1 MAKKKYIEESERKL
15 IESVN
20 NARIPTDW
28 DEFERQY
35 HEMERYGK
43 GEPRKVDKEKMEY
56 IEDGLVSRGIEG
68 NQLSSLLSTIV
79 EESGGNPFSVDDS
92 GKFRGLIQF
101 SKERYPEKDFNRDKK
116 AGWKKAVDNQLDAI
130 VDHLN
135 EYGGDYGFLD
145 GGDGSGYMTG
155 KEAKDAFWGR
165 DSDIENV
172 TRALT
177 YGFVR
182 PGDRSGTTE
191 NRTRVARLIN
201 EIIQPPVE
209 TPDILEF
216 DYDGKHYKAT
226 KPEEVT
232 PEMRRA
238 LMLSKLVGEKNS
250 VELQD
255 SLYTTFNE
263 AYGRAKNKGA
273 SVFMWNGK
281 KYSTKEEG
289 GEVKDM
295 EKFGKVLES
304 LYNEDVERVR
314 NGEKAQYFGALND
327 KPLENVYPEFDLIS
341 KPAQAAYKGA
351 DMIANSTSKIIPGR
365 SSGFLEKGLE
375 DATYWTGKVGDFMRA
390 LYLGATR
397 PIFNALPESVK
408 PLARQVFK
416 GLYNWRH
423 FTLPETV
430 QLSRELFGGEDEPES
445 FDAAFKA
452 AREQGL
458 DTFEWNGNEYSTEIK
473 EEGGEINAAECSL
486 PGVNPK
492 RPDGGSS
499 KRIPE
504 DDILALVLSS
514 NANFVNRLKQEGRRT
529 IPDWKVEGNIATHK
543 LSAEIGEDGR
553 VYVYPNV
560 QEIDGKLKDFT
571 DPKYGY
577 PDEGRWDAMDS
588 AIEHNDYVVFPDI
601 ESAVWFTEN
610 YKNKG
615 WFPEFLDGGLSR
627 LAPRDNT
634 SVGHPGK
641 SEDINR
647 NLGVH
652 KDPIDFTELAASFV
666 PVVGDVMDVQDFI
679 RAREEGDNIGMLLAS
694 LGFLPI
700 VGGIA
705 SAANKAR
712 RVARLTSHLQG
723 EDAVKMFKEYGRT
736 DIPENSELAK
746 QLKLYLPD
754 IRNRYGL
761 VGNDAISDDD
771 IIGSIYKH
779 VVELSGDS
787 KNLND
792 MGEPQIL
799 FRGDTKRYDELMDR
813 ITPED
818 LVEGTGTMDNS
829 LGNLFLDRIPEEGSR
844 EGIDR
849 YLNTVNADK
858 WGSIELSPS
867 ATGSGIV
874 SNKGNVYK
882 DSQRVKKLPSDVVFL
897 YKRGDGT
904 DIYRMPVKF
913 SNDGANDINGFIVR
927 TGNVRDATREI
938 AIDDNYALTSGAFN
952 LHAKRPTTDEEGFIV
967 DESTM
972 RAFDNIEDE
981 KAYVRRRMA
990 EHYSNLLKDA
1000 EANNQG
1006 LLRSGYFVDERGRR
1020 FNPFR
1025 GEHTDYNYY
1034 ALPNFNKQN
1043 AKHVLPYDLRVPTDW
1058 SDANI
1063 YRKEGGPSDLA
1074 PRDNTSVGR
1083 PGSAKVPPVIPSD
1096 AARNNPVVST
1106 IASFTP
1112 IIGEMLDIRDLYTS
1126 LKNND
1131 KTGVLLALTG
1141 LIPVIGG
1148 VAGNVIKKNNP
1159 FWRKKTFSPEELA
1172 KDEELISKFPDYAH
1186 PNSPMGASVLNHKER
1201 LANGAFRKFRNI
1213 PAARVGVDSETG
1225 NIIYDFNGLDF
1236 NFIDVSNS
1244 DELKK
1249 VAEFYGTTPE
1259 EFISG
1264 LDKAPFFNY
1273 LDHVFIDRKLLEDM
1287 ADTEELQFRFR
1298 DGVPSGSP
1306 QEEVL
1311 RSHEINHLVNRESK
1325 RESAEENGFSFDWLE
1340 NNEEIGPGY
1349 DEYFRVNDNTEI
1361 AARGS
1366 QIKDYFGL
1374 TSPEQKITPEM
1385 LEYAARHYIFDY
1397 GVNNDM
1403 DLFFRS
1409 IKDYDKAA
1417 KWINKYATAG
1427 LGAYWL
1433 FDRASLNDDNFLNG
1447 GPIKFARRLNGDS
1460 IFERNMIS
1468 PWKTLIDKPEKKFP
1482 KRNIKMPNGGSYNL
1496 APRDNT
1502 SVGRPGP
1509 ADVQPVKPSA
1519 AARENPVVPFV
1530 ASLLPGIGDVIDA
1543 HDFIQA
1549 AKDKNMVGMAL
1560 AAAGFIPLIG
1570 DAFQEAARFARGRR
1584 NSYIR
1589 YDAPPRRND
1598 IKESDEELLRKM
1610 PDYARPGY
1618 PAMEALNVHRRRL
1631 SDGAYEQRTG
1641 QSGSEAK
1648 RELEGFAETFPGIYD
1663 RIFDLDYINEDDM
1676 EAARR
1681 VIEIIDKQP
1690 KGSAGTMS
1698 DEGVVK
1704 RLDDIKQRLVRSSP
1718 AFAEGIKGNSGI
1730 ISLDNWSDFFM
1741 DEAYRSGI
1749 SHELDHAVYL
1759 NTPEETIKE
1768 LSGKVDGWFDPSK
1781 IENENIRN
1789 YVSKPMELL
1798 ARGTQI
1804 KDFYGLTDNA
1814 EKVTPEM
1821 LKFAARHYADNVMDN
1836 QMTEFFN
1843 GIKDWDKA
1851 AEWISK
1857 YSTATL
1863 PAIAVSKLLQDGKEK
1878 DEYPVNKRHGG
1889 PISEDGSVGGDYIL
1903 DDGGRSLYR
1912 RSEYI
1917 KNRLLSK
1924 YNLLPEESDNI
1935 ISDLIRKSSL
1945 DEKFYDPRHK
1955 SYGIGQWSGKDL
1967 KEFILTYKD
1976 GGLVD
1981 QIDFLAKKYWDDFGK
1996 DGKGDIESG
2005 VFDEHRWVVK
2015 RIGDEEF
2022 YTNSPL
2028 LKTLPSMSRE
2038 DVALSLLPPEL
2049 WPGILKRKE
2058 DVTGRSARR
2067 HFIRGGEVSE
2077 LQDYIYD
2084 RLTKEHG
2091 IAPIQAIGIV
2101 ANLTQESALDYE
2113 ALGDNG
2119 RSYGIQQWQGDRRKN
2134 LFEFA
2139 KKRGRDEPALDDQV
2153 DFLVEEYKDNGFLFP
2168 TRGENMYKTGKT
2180 DKDMFD
2186 YFQYSKLDFD
2196 NATNIYDSTRAWAQG
2211 FGRGNKNFLNMDRR
2225 FHIAKTLSSRYNVDA
2240 GGQGLYTD
2248 MGYKDEWGS
2257 PIPEVAVSAEKK
2269 VAQDDWMEKYGNKM
2283 LASILAGDGEGGDT
2297 HVTNNYYVNE
2307 EGLSEDEKRNAAE
2320 VRELQQKQQ
2329 AQELL
2334 ASIIDGIK
2342 LDIKGVTEVGKR

>member
-1 MAKKKYIEESERKL
+1 MAKKRYLEESERKL

-20 NARIPTDW
+20 NAYIPTDW
-28 DEFERQY
+28 DEFEKRY
-35 HEMERYGK
+35 HEMERYGDGK
-43 GEPRKVDKEKMEY
+43 PRKVDKEKMEY
-56 IEDGLVSRGIEG
+56 IEDGLVSRGIGG

-92 GKFRGLIQF
+92 RKFRGLIQF
-101 SKERYPEKDFNRDKK
+101 SKERYPEKDFSRDKK

-145 GGDGSGYMTG
+145 GGKGSGYMTG
-155 KEAKDAFWGR
+155 EEAKDAFWGR

-209 TPDILEF
+209 APDILEF

-238 LMLSKLVGEKNS
+238 LMLSKLVGEKNK

-255 SLYTTFNE
+255 PLYTTFDE
-263 AYGRAKNKGA
+263 AYGRAKGKGA
-273 SVFMWNGK
+273 RVFMWNGK
-281 KYSTKEEG
+281 KYSTKEDG

-304 LYNEDVERVR
+304 LYNKDVERVR
-314 NGEKAQYFGALND
+314 NGERAQYFGVLND
-327 KPLENVYPEFDLIS
+327 KPLKNVYPEFDLIS
-341 KPAQAAYKGA
+341 KPANMVYKGA
-351 DMIANSTSKIIPGR
+351 DMIANPISKVASSGA
-365 SSGFLEKGLE
+365 SGFLEKELAGPV
-375 DATYWTGKVGDFMRA
+375 YWTKKLGDFMKA

-397 PIFNALPESVK
+397 PIFNSLPESAK

-416 GLYNWRH
+416 HLYQWRH
-423 FTLPETV
+423 FTLPDTV
-430 QLSRELFGGEDEPES
+430 RLSRELFGGEDEPES

-458 DTFEWNGNEYSTEIK
+458 DTFEWNGNEYSTEMK
-473 EEGGEINAAECSL
+473 EEGGETNAAEFSL
-486 PGVNPK
+486 PEVNIYPNNRFGDIARSQGYETAVNWQKVREGVTKGLNDFANDP
-492 RPDGGSS
+492 RTQ
-499 KRIPE
+499 
-504 DDILALVLSS
+504 AVLSILPLPGGIEGVEAAS
-514 NANFVNRLKQEGRRT
+514 PLIRGAIGKAGNKLRSMVAGMVLKTANPTEKEITDALADRYFRDVFTNRTNRYFTPQEKATVVDVNIDGDKPVLVEKEAELPSFIKDENLVDTTDGVYSYKNPDAKNGIVKNGKNIKVSQVYSSIDGRGDVWLNVDGEEYKIGKMNFEKGDSFLTHVDNNATGRNFPNKAHFDENGIFVPGESKEMNESYIWWERNRPFYNSPSPRMIKVKEDGMDLINARGATGFGSDQSVLSGNVDLKSKDYKILERDPVTGWFDEVKLRREGGEVSYTPSPERIDEILGLILNSGADFVKRLRQSGRAT
-529 IPDWKVEGNIATHK
+529 IPDWEVKGNVATHK
-543 LSAEIGEDGR
+543 LGAEMDAEGNWYVFPSVQNLEDG
-553 VYVYPNV
+553 
-560 QEIDGKLKDFT
+560 LHDFT
-571 DPKYGY
+571 DPRYNH
-577 PDEGRWDAMDS
+577 EEWEAMDS
-588 AIEHNDYVVFPDI
+588 A
-601 ESAVWFTEN
+601 
-610 YKNKG
+610 
-615 WFPEFLDGGLSR
+615 L
-627 LAPRDNT
+627 
-634 SVGHPGK
+634 
-641 SEDINR
+641 
-647 NLGVH
+647 
-652 KDPIDFTELAASFV
+652 
-666 PVVGDVMDVQDFI
+666 
-679 RAREEGDNIGMLLAS
+679 
-694 LGFLPI
+694 
-700 VGGIA
+700 
-705 SAANKAR
+705 
-712 RVARLTSHLQG
+712 
-723 EDAVKMFKEYGRT
+723 
-736 DIPENSELAK
+736 
-746 QLKLYLPD
+746 
-754 IRNRYGL
+754 
-761 VGNDAISDDD
+761 
-771 IIGSIYKH
+771 
-779 VVELSGDS
+779 
-787 KNLND
+787 
-792 MGEPQIL
+792 
-799 FRGDTKRYDELMDR
+799 
-813 ITPED
+813 
-818 LVEGTGTMDNS
+818 
-829 LGNLFLDRIPEEGSR
+829 
-844 EGIDR
+844 
-849 YLNTVNADK
+849 
-858 WGSIELSPS
+858 
-867 ATGSGIV
+867 
-874 SNKGNVYK
+874 
-882 DSQRVKKLPSDVVFL
+882 
-897 YKRGDGT
+897 KRGDYVKFDNKDDAIWFTQHYKDHDVFPVFPAFEEGGVVDSVKDFLKKAGRVANAIFHPKDAAYAIMRASNGRNTMAAKDVISALINDNGNWQGGVLDSKSSFDYPRMYIYGDADDAEELSEKEKGYGVDYTEYLKSIGRDPSTIKQYRGNFGT
-904 DIYRMPVKF
+904 DVVLPKSYKTILDDIVNTDKNITIGY
-913 SNDGANDINGFIVR
+913 SGGSDGDSDNVAHHLGRINKDDSGNYFMAYSDLWDFNPGDYTDMWGEDGTKVLTYLQSWLLDKVGLPFIVR
-927 TGNVRDATREI
+927 
-938 AIDDNYALTSGAFN
+938 S
-952 LHAKRPTTDEEGFIV
+952 
-967 DESTM
+967 
-972 RAFDNIEDE
+972 
-981 KAYVRRRMA
+981 
-990 EHYSNLLKDA
+990 
-1000 EANNQG
+1000 
-1006 LLRSGYFVDERGRR
+1006 
-1020 FNPFR
+1020 
-1025 GEHTDYNYY
+1025 
-1034 ALPNFNKQN
+1034 
-1043 AKHVLPYDLRVPTDW
+1043 
-1058 SDANI
+1058 
-1063 YRKEGGPSDLA
+1063 
-1074 PRDNTSVGR
+1074 
-1083 PGSAKVPPVIPSD
+1083 
-1096 AARNNPVVST
+1096 
-1106 IASFTP
+1106 
-1112 IIGEMLDIRDLYTS
+1112 
-1126 LKNND
+1126 
-1131 KTGVLLALTG
+1131 
-1141 LIPVIGG
+1141 
-1148 VAGNVIKKNNP
+1148 
-1159 FWRKKTFSPEELA
+1159 
-1172 KDEELISKFPDYAH
+1172 
-1186 PNSPMGASVLNHKER
+1186 
-1201 LANGAFRKFRNI
+1201 
-1213 PAARVGVDSETG
+1213 
-1225 NIIYDFNGLDF
+1225 
-1236 NFIDVSNS
+1236 
-1244 DELKK
+1244 
-1249 VAEFYGTTPE
+1249 
-1259 EFISG
+1259 
-1264 LDKAPFFNY
+1264 
-1273 LDHVFIDRKLLEDM
+1273 
-1287 ADTEELQFRFR
+1287 
-1298 DGVPSGSP
+1298 
-1306 QEEVL
+1306 
-1311 RSHEINHLVNRESK
+1311 
-1325 RESAEENGFSFDWLE
+1325 
-1340 NNEEIGPGY
+1340 
-1349 DEYFRVNDNTEI
+1349 
-1361 AARGS
+1361 
-1366 QIKDYFGL
+1366 
-1374 TSPEQKITPEM
+1374 
-1385 LEYAARHYIFDY
+1385 
-1397 GVNNDM
+1397 
-1403 DLFFRS
+1403 
-1409 IKDYDKAA
+1409 
-1417 KWINKYATAG
+1417 
-1427 LGAYWL
+1427 
-1433 FDRASLNDDNFLNG
+1433 
-1447 GPIKFARRLNGDS
+1447 
-1460 IFERNMIS
+1460 
-1468 PWKTLIDKPEKKFP
+1468 
-1482 KRNIKMPNGGSYNL
+1482 KRNIKFVPDDDYKNMQQRYFRGEDVENAPYSIITYNALSNISKDGGGGKNASYPSLDEVMKVVNPGMQEGGEVRIVQ
-1496 APRDNT
+1496 AQPQPAARDAT

-1509 ADVQPVKPSA
+1509 ADVQPVKPST

-1549 AKDKNMVGMAL
+1549 AKDRNMVGMAL
-1560 AAAGFIPLIG
+1560 AAAGFIPLVG

-1589 YDAPPRRND
+1589 YDAPSRRDD
-1598 IKESDEELLRKM
+1598 IKESDEELLKKM

-1641 QSGSEAK
+1641 QNGAEAK

-1704 RLDDIKQRLVRSSP
+1704 RLNDIKQRLVRSSP
-1718 AFAEGIKGNSGI
+1718 AFAEGIKGNAGI

-1768 LSGKVDGWFDPSK
+1768 LSGKVDGWFDSSR
-1781 IENENIRN
+1781 IEDKGVRDYI
-1789 YVSKPMELL
+1789 SKPMELL

-1878 DEYPVNKRHGG
+1878 DEYPANKRHGG
-1889 PISEDGSVGGDYIL
+1889 PMSEDGSIGGDYIL

-1924 YNLLPEESDNI
+1924 YNLLPEESDSI
-1935 ISDLIRKSSL
+1935 ISDLIGKSSL

-1955 SYGIGQWSGKDL
+1955 FYGIGQWSGKDL

-1981 QIDFLAKKYWDDFGK
+1981 QIDFLAKKYWDGFGK

-2005 VFDEHRWVVK
+2005 VFDEHSWVVK
-2015 RIGDEEF
+2015 RIGNEEF

-2058 DVTGRSARR
+2058 DVTGKSARR

-2101 ANLTQESALDYE
+2101 ANLTQESALNYD

-2139 KKRGRDEPALDDQV
+2139 KKRGRDKPALDDQV
-2153 DFLVEEYKDNGFLFP
+2153 DFLVEEYKGNGFLFP

-2196 NATNIYDSTRAWAQG
+2196 NAANIYDSTRAWAQG

-2225 FHIAKTLSSRYNVDA
+2225 FHIAKTLSSRYNIDA
-2240 GGQGLYTD
+2240 GGQSFYTD

-2342 LDIKGVTEVGKR
+2342 LDIKGVTEVRKQ

>member
-1 MAKKKYIEESERKL
+1 MAKKRYLEESERKL

-20 NARIPTDW
+20 NAYIPTDW
-28 DEFERQY
+28 DEFEKRY
-35 HEMERYGK
+35 HEMERYGDGK
-43 GEPRKVDKEKMEY
+43 PRKVDKEKMEY
-56 IEDGLVSRGIEG
+56 IEDGLVSRGVGG

-101 SKERYPEKDFNRDKK
+101 SKERYPEKDFSRDKK

-155 KEAKDAFWGR
+155 EEAKDAFWGR

-201 EIIQPPVE
+201 EIIRPPVE
-209 TPDILEF
+209 APDILEF

-238 LMLSKLVGEKNS
+238 LMLSKLVGKKNK

-255 SLYTTFNE
+255 PLYTTFDE
-263 AYGRAKNKGA
+263 AYGRAKNKGTRL
-273 SVFMWNGK
+273 FMWNGK

-295 EKFGKVLES
+295 EKFGKMLES
-304 LYNEDVERVR
+304 LYNEDVERIR
-314 NGEKAQYFGALND
+314 NGERAQYFGVLND
-327 KPLENVYPEFDLIS
+327 KPLKNVYPEFDLIS
-341 KPAQAAYKGA
+341 KPANMVYKGA
-351 DMIANSTSKIIPGR
+351 DMIANPISKVASSGA
-365 SSGFLEKGLE
+365 SGFLEKELAGPV
-375 DATYWTGKVGDFMRA
+375 YWTKKLGDFMKA

-397 PIFNALPESVK
+397 PIFNSLPESAK

-416 GLYNWRH
+416 HLYQWRH
-423 FTLPETV
+423 FTLPDTV
-430 QLSRELFGGEDEPES
+430 RLSRELFGGEDEPES

-458 DTFEWNGNEYSTEIK
+458 DTFEWNGNEYSTEMK
-473 EEGGEINAAECSL
+473 EEGGETNAAEFSL
-486 PGVNPK
+486 PEVNIYPNNRFGDIARSQGLKTARQWMEVRNATTNGINDFVNDPRTQFVLGMLPLPMGVEGVEEISNLIKKAKDFRQISKDLRITPWMEQQLIDDAIEKANWRILEDEGALGQGRLITQQDRPSVELTLKPK
-492 RPDGGSS
+492 SQKNSGEYASGRKFINNKLWWSHRRPFYWGATRDGS
-499 KRIPE
+499 KRILYSIDGNNVDLVRAKDLDPE
-504 DDILALVLSS
+504 
-514 NANFVNRLKQEGRRT
+514 
-529 IPDWKVEGNIATHK
+529 
-543 LSAEIGEDGR
+543 
-553 VYVYPNV
+553 YPNSWV
-560 QEIDGKLKDFT
+560 YLTDEVILT
-571 DPKYGY
+571 DPKLNTKFFVPTEGGY
-577 PDEGRWDAMDS
+577 FIPSSHYRFTQWKDDMVDMMNTVKPEEWAEFRDGGWTKEDE
-588 AIEHNDYVVFPDI
+588 NDFQKWYAKI
-601 ESAVWFTEN
+601 AE
-610 YKNKG
+610 YKNLNPDPDDENQYYDYRTY
-615 WFPEFLDGGLSR
+615 WLENPDAARRMLEDDPEAHFTDRYKYPGHPTFSDESMYADEEHPGGHWETVDGVGYYVPSEYTKSYIDRTIEYLAGQNEGVYIDGEYKLIPKMPDGGLSR

-634 SVGHPGK
+634 SVGHPG
-641 SEDINR
+641 
-647 NLGVH
+647 
-652 KDPIDFTELAASFV
+652 
-666 PVVGDVMDVQDFI
+666 
-679 RAREEGDNIGMLLAS
+679 
-694 LGFLPI
+694 
-700 VGGIA
+700 
-705 SAANKAR
+705 
-712 RVARLTSHLQG
+712 
-723 EDAVKMFKEYGRT
+723 
-736 DIPENSELAK
+736 
-746 QLKLYLPD
+746 
-754 IRNRYGL
+754 
-761 VGNDAISDDD
+761 
-771 IIGSIYKH
+771 
-779 VVELSGDS
+779 
-787 KNLND
+787 
-792 MGEPQIL
+792 
-799 FRGDTKRYDELMDR
+799 
-813 ITPED
+813 
-818 LVEGTGTMDNS
+818 
-829 LGNLFLDRIPEEGSR
+829 
-844 EGIDR
+844 
-849 YLNTVNADK
+849 
-858 WGSIELSPS
+858 
-867 ATGSGIV
+867 
-874 SNKGNVYK
+874 
-882 DSQRVKKLPSDVVFL
+882 
-897 YKRGDGT
+897 
-904 DIYRMPVKF
+904 
-913 SNDGANDINGFIVR
+913 
-927 TGNVRDATREI
+927 
-938 AIDDNYALTSGAFN
+938 
-952 LHAKRPTTDEEGFIV
+952 
-967 DESTM
+967 
-972 RAFDNIEDE
+972 
-981 KAYVRRRMA
+981 
-990 EHYSNLLKDA
+990 
-1000 EANNQG
+1000 
-1006 LLRSGYFVDERGRR
+1006 
-1020 FNPFR
+1020 
-1025 GEHTDYNYY
+1025 
-1034 ALPNFNKQN
+1034 
-1043 AKHVLPYDLRVPTDW
+1043 
-1058 SDANI
+1058 
-1063 YRKEGGPSDLA
+1063 
-1074 PRDNTSVGR
+1074 
-1083 PGSAKVPPVIPSD
+1083 SAKVPPVMPRD
-1096 AARNNPVVST
+1096 VARDNPVIST

-1159 FWRKKTFSPEELA
+1159 FWRKKIFSPEELA

-1186 PNSPMGASVLNHKER
+1186 PNSPMGASVLNHEER

-1264 LDKAPFFNY
+1264 LNKAPFFNY

-1287 ADTEELQFRFR
+1287 ADTEELQFHFR
-1298 DGVPSGSP
+1298 DGVSPGSP

-1311 RSHEINHLVNRESK
+1311 RSHEINHLVNSESK

-1349 DEYFRVNDNTEI
+1349 DEYFRVNNNTEI

-1433 FDRASLNDDNFLNG
+1433 FDRTSSSDDDFLNG

-1482 KRNIKMPNGGSYNL
+1482 KRNIKMPDGGSYNL

-1502 SVGRPGP
+1502 SVGLPGP

-1530 ASLLPGIGDVIDA
+1530 ASLMPGIGDVMDA
-1543 HDFIQA
+1543 HDFIEA
-1549 AKDKNMVGMAL
+1549 ARNKNMVGMAL
-1560 AAAGFIPLIG
+1560 AAAGFIPLVG
-1570 DAFQEAARFARGRR
+1570 DAFQEAVRFARGRR

-1598 IKESDEELLRKM
+1598 ITESDEELLEKM

-1618 PAMEALNVHRRRL
+1618 PAIEALNVHRRRL

-1641 QSGSEAK
+1641 VTGEEAK

-1663 RIFDLDYINEDDM
+1663 RIFDLDYINENDIDV
-1676 EAARR
+1676 ARR
-1681 VIEIIDKQP
+1681 VIELIDKRP
-1690 KGSAGTMS
+1690 KGSANTMS
-1698 DEGVVK
+1698 EEGVVK
-1704 RLDDIKQRLVRSSP
+1704 RLNEIKQSIVRSSP
-1718 AFAEGIKGNSGI
+1718 AFTEGTKGNSGI
-1730 ISLDNWSDFFM
+1730 ITLDNWSDFFM

-1768 LSGKVDGWFDPSK
+1768 LSGKVGDWFDSSR
-1781 IENENIRN
+1781 IENKNIRD
-1789 YVSKPMELL
+1789 YVSKPIELL

-1889 PISEDGSVGGDYIL
+1889 PISEDGSTGDDYIL

-1924 YNLLPEESDNI
+1924 YNLLPEESDSI
-1935 ISDLIRKSSL
+1935 ISDLIGKSSL

-1967 KEFILTYKD
+1967 KEFVLTYKD

-1981 QIDFLAKKYWDDFGK
+1981 QIDFLAKKYWDGFGK
-1996 DGKGDIESG
+1996 DGKGDIEPG
-2005 VFDEHRWVVK
+2005 VFNEHSWVVK
-2015 RIGDEEF
+2015 RIGNEEF

-2058 DVTGRSARR
+2058 DVTGKSARR

-2101 ANLTQESALDYE
+2101 ANLTQESALNYD

-2139 KKRGRDEPALDDQV
+2139 KKRGRDKPALDDQV
-2153 DFLVEEYKDNGFLFP
+2153 DFLVEEYKGDGFLFP

-2196 NATNIYDSTRAWAQG
+2196 NAANIYDSTRAWAQG

-2225 FHIAKTLSSRYNVDA
+2225 FHIAKTLSSRYNIDA
-2240 GGQGLYTD
+2240 GGQSFYTD

-2269 VAQDDWMEKYGNKM
+2269 AAQDDWMEKYGNKM

-2320 VRELQQKQQ
+2320 VQELQQKQQ

-2334 ASIIDGIK
+2334 ASIIDEIK

>member
-1 MAKKKYIEESERKL
+1 MAKKKYLEESERKL

-20 NARIPTDW
+20 NAYIPTDW
-28 DEFERQY
+28 DEFEKRY
-35 HEMERYGK
+35 HEMERYGDGK
-43 GEPRKVDKEKMEY
+43 PRKVDKEKMEY
-56 IEDGLVSRGIEG
+56 IEDGLVSRGIGG

-101 SKERYPEKDFNRDKK
+101 SKERYPEKDFSRDKK
-116 AGWKKAVDNQLDAI
+116 VGWKKAVDNQLDAI

-155 KEAKDAFWGR
+155 EEAKDAFWGR

-273 SVFMWNGK
+273 GVFMWNGK
-281 KYSTKEEG
+281 KYSTKEDG
-289 GEVKDM
+289 GEVK
-295 EKFGKVLES
+295 EKESSSFLDVLKKSFRARTATANLVKDIFFGSEDGKPTELNRS
-304 LYNEDVERVR
+304 LFSGVDPR
-314 NGEKAQYFGALND
+314 GEV
-327 KPLENVYPEFDLIS
+327 P
-341 KPAQAAYKGA
+341 
-351 DMIANSTSKIIPGR
+351 
-365 SSGFLEKGLE
+365 
-375 DATYWTGKVGDFMRA
+375 
-390 LYLGATR
+390 
-397 PIFNALPESVK
+397 
-408 PLARQVFK
+408 
-416 GLYNWRH
+416 NW
-423 FTLPETV
+423 
-430 QLSRELFGGEDEPES
+430 
-445 FDAAFKA
+445 
-452 AREQGL
+452 
-458 DTFEWNGNEYSTEIK
+458 
-473 EEGGEINAAECSL
+473 SL
-486 PGVNPK
+486 PGIV
-492 RPDGGSS
+492 RAIDYAW
-499 KRIPE
+499 
-504 DDILALVLSS
+504 DTLA
-514 NANFVNRLKQEGRRT
+514 AY
-529 IPDWKVEGNIATHK
+529 IEGNYKDGLSEEYKDLPIADRVAINAWAKYNHLPYDKK
-543 LSAEIGEDGR
+543 LIIDNGDGTFRLPKEITGKIRTDKKQIERIYNTNKSLLEKAEKKYSNQIEQAKKNNELEKIPYISEQILSD
-553 VYVYPNV
+553 P
-560 QEIDGKLKDFT
+560 EIELFKGALEMDKQNLA
-571 DPKYGY
+571 
-577 PDEGRWDAMDS
+577 AMDS
-588 AIEHNDYVVFPDI
+588 LDKNGKAVFNEFNYSGRNLRNEEDLPLLNVMGNHTIERDQNGNYRYKDIYDFWPWFDWMTRGNIFKIEGKVPHRKDGGRGASWTKENEEDFQKWYAKVAEHKGLNPDPDDENQYYDYRTYWLENPEAARKMLEDDPEAHFTDRYKYPGHPTFSD
-601 ESAVWFTEN
+601 ESMYVDEEHPGGHWETVDGVGYYVPSEYTKSYIDRTIQYLAGQNEGVYVDGE
-610 YKNKG
+610 YKLIPKMPN
-615 WFPEFLDGGLSR
+615 GGLSR

-634 SVGHPGK
+634 SVGHPG
-641 SEDINR
+641 
-647 NLGVH
+647 
-652 KDPIDFTELAASFV
+652 
-666 PVVGDVMDVQDFI
+666 
-679 RAREEGDNIGMLLAS
+679 
-694 LGFLPI
+694 
-700 VGGIA
+700 
-705 SAANKAR
+705 
-712 RVARLTSHLQG
+712 
-723 EDAVKMFKEYGRT
+723 
-736 DIPENSELAK
+736 
-746 QLKLYLPD
+746 
-754 IRNRYGL
+754 
-761 VGNDAISDDD
+761 
-771 IIGSIYKH
+771 
-779 VVELSGDS
+779 
-787 KNLND
+787 
-792 MGEPQIL
+792 
-799 FRGDTKRYDELMDR
+799 
-813 ITPED
+813 
-818 LVEGTGTMDNS
+818 
-829 LGNLFLDRIPEEGSR
+829 
-844 EGIDR
+844 
-849 YLNTVNADK
+849 
-858 WGSIELSPS
+858 
-867 ATGSGIV
+867 
-874 SNKGNVYK
+874 
-882 DSQRVKKLPSDVVFL
+882 
-897 YKRGDGT
+897 
-904 DIYRMPVKF
+904 
-913 SNDGANDINGFIVR
+913 
-927 TGNVRDATREI
+927 
-938 AIDDNYALTSGAFN
+938 
-952 LHAKRPTTDEEGFIV
+952 
-967 DESTM
+967 
-972 RAFDNIEDE
+972 
-981 KAYVRRRMA
+981 
-990 EHYSNLLKDA
+990 
-1000 EANNQG
+1000 
-1006 LLRSGYFVDERGRR
+1006 
-1020 FNPFR
+1020 
-1025 GEHTDYNYY
+1025 
-1034 ALPNFNKQN
+1034 
-1043 AKHVLPYDLRVPTDW
+1043 
-1058 SDANI
+1058 
-1063 YRKEGGPSDLA
+1063 
-1074 PRDNTSVGR
+1074 
-1083 PGSAKVPPVIPSD
+1083 SAKVPPVMPSD
-1096 AARNNPVVST
+1096 VARNNPVIST

-1131 KTGVLLALTG
+1131 KTGILLALTG
-1141 LIPVIGG
+1141 LVPIIGG
-1148 VAGNVIKKNNP
+1148 VAGNVIKRNNP
-1159 FWRKKTFSPEELA
+1159 FWKERIFSPEEI
-1172 KDEELISKFPDYAH
+1172 KRDEELVSKFPDYAR
-1186 PNSPMGASVLNHKER
+1186 PNSPMGAAVLNHEER
-1201 LANGAFRKFRNI
+1201 LANNAFRKFQNI
-1213 PAARVGVDSETG
+1213 PASRIGVDPETG
-1225 NIIYDFNGLDF
+1225 NVVYDFNGLDF
-1236 NFIDVSNS
+1236 RFVDISNA

-1249 VAEFYGTTPE
+1249 ISDYTGLTSE
-1259 EFISG
+1259 E
-1264 LDKAPFFNY
+1264 
-1273 LDHVFIDRKLLEDM
+1273 LLEYIGNNPFTSFGDHILINRKYIDE
-1287 ADTEELQFRFR
+1287 AAKKGETDFIFR
-1298 DGVPSGSP
+1298 DGIPHNSP
-1306 QEEVL
+1306 QEEVV
-1311 RSHEINHLVNRESK
+1311 RSHEIDHLVGHGVQ
-1325 RESAEENGFSFDWLE
+1325 RESAENSGFSFDWMDDYPELGKE
-1340 NNEEIGPGY
+1340 YSG
-1349 DEYFRVNDNTEI
+1349 YFRFNDNTEV

-1366 QIKDYFGL
+1366 QLKDYFGL
-1374 TSPEQKITPEM
+1374 TNSEQEITPEM
-1385 LEYAARHYIFDY
+1385 LEYAYRHYLDDY
-1397 GVNNDM
+1397 GINNDM
-1403 DLFFRS
+1403 DLFFKS
-1409 IKDYDKAA
+1409 ITDFKKASD
-1417 KWINKYATAG
+1417 WINKYSTAG

-1433 FDRASLNDDNFLNG
+1433 FDRAESVKDENLQNG
-1447 GPIKFARRLNGDS
+1447 GLIKFSKKIDGSS
-1460 IFERNMIS
+1460 IFERNMVS
-1468 PWKTLIDKPEKKFP
+1468 PWRKITRDMVPMASP
-1482 KRNIKMPNGGSYNL
+1482 SWTNKRKRRFDRKDGGDVSNIT
-1496 APRDNT
+1496 PRDNT

-1560 AAAGFIPLIG
+1560 AAAGFIPLVG

-1584 NSYIR
+1584 NSYVR

-1598 IKESDEELLRKM
+1598 IKESDEELLKKM

-1663 RIFDLDYINEDDM
+1663 RIFNLDYINEDDID
-1676 EAARR
+1676 AARR
-1681 VIEIIDKQP
+1681 VIEIIDKQS

-1698 DEGVVK
+1698 DEGVLK
-1704 RLDDIKQRLVRSSP
+1704 RLNDIKQRLVRSSP
-1718 AFAEGIKGNSGI
+1718 AFAEGTRGNAGI

-1768 LSGKVDGWFDPSK
+1768 LSGKVGDWFDSSR
-1781 IENENIRN
+1781 IENKNIRD
-1789 YVSKPMELL
+1789 YVSKPIELL

-1878 DEYPVNKRHGG
+1878 DEYPVNRRHGG
-1889 PISEDGSVGGDYIL
+1889 PMSEDGSVGGDYIL

-1924 YNLLPEESDNI
+1924 YNLLPEESDGI
-1935 ISDLIRKSSL
+1935 ISDLIGKSSL
-1945 DEKFYDPRHK
+1945 DEKFYDPKHK

-1967 KEFILTYKD
+1967 KEFVLTYKD
-1976 GGLVD
+1976 GGLAD
-1981 QIDFLAKKYWDDFGK
+1981 QIDFLAKKYWDGFGK

-2005 VFDEHRWVVK
+2005 VFNDHRWVVK
-2015 RIGDEEF
+2015 RIGNEEF

-2058 DVTGRSARR
+2058 DVTGKSARR
-2067 HFIRGGEVSE
+2067 HFIEGGEVNE

-2101 ANLTQESALDYE
+2101 ANLTQESALNYD

-2119 RSYGIQQWQGDRRKN
+2119 RSYGIQQWQGDRRKK

-2139 KKRGRDEPALDDQV
+2139 KKRGRDKPALDDQV
-2153 DFLVEEYKDNGFLFP
+2153 DFLVEEYRGDGFLFP

-2196 NATNIYDSTRAWAQG
+2196 NASNIYDSTRAWAQG

-2225 FHIAKTLSSRYNVDA
+2225 FNIAKTLSSRYNIDA
-2240 GGQGLYTD
+2240 GGQSFYTD

-2257 PIPEVAVSAEKK
+2257 PVPEVAVSAEKK
-2269 VAQDDWMEKYGNKM
+2269 AAQDDWMEKYGNKM

-2307 EGLSEDEKRNAAE
+2307 EGLSEDEKQNAAE
-2320 VRELQQKQQ
+2320 VRELQQKEQ

-2342 LDIKGVTEVGKR
+2342 LDIKGVTEVRKR

>member
-1 MAKKKYIEESERKL
+1 MRVCAQSVGSISYSLIMAKKRYLEESERKL

-20 NARIPTDW
+20 NAYIPTDW
-28 DEFERQY
+28 DEFEKRY
-35 HEMERYGK
+35 HEMERYGDGK
-43 GEPRKVDKEKMEY
+43 PRKVDKEKMEY
-56 IEDGLVSRGIEG
+56 IEDGLVSRGVGG

-101 SKERYPEKDFNRDKK
+101 SKERYPEKDFSRDKK

-155 KEAKDAFWGR
+155 EEAKDAFWGR

-238 LMLSKLVGEKNS
+238 LMLSKLVGEKNK

-255 SLYTTFNE
+255 PLYTTFDE
-263 AYGRAKNKGA
+263 AYGRAKGKGA
-273 SVFMWNGK
+273 SVFMWKGK
-281 KYSTKEEG
+281 KYSTKEDG
-289 GEVKDM
+289 GEVREKESSSFLDVLKKSFRARTATANLVKDIF
-295 EKFGKVLES
+295 FGSEDGKPTELNRS
-304 LYNEDVERVR
+304 LFSGVDPR
-314 NGEKAQYFGALND
+314 GEV
-327 KPLENVYPEFDLIS
+327 P
-341 KPAQAAYKGA
+341 
-351 DMIANSTSKIIPGR
+351 
-365 SSGFLEKGLE
+365 
-375 DATYWTGKVGDFMRA
+375 
-390 LYLGATR
+390 
-397 PIFNALPESVK
+397 
-408 PLARQVFK
+408 
-416 GLYNWRH
+416 NW
-423 FTLPETV
+423 
-430 QLSRELFGGEDEPES
+430 
-445 FDAAFKA
+445 
-452 AREQGL
+452 
-458 DTFEWNGNEYSTEIK
+458 
-473 EEGGEINAAECSL
+473 SL
-486 PGVNPK
+486 PGIARAIDYAWDTLAAYIEGNYKDGLSEEYKDLPIADRVAINAWAKYNHLPYDKKLIIDNGDGTFRLPKEITGKIRTDKKQIERIYNTNKSLLEKAEKKYSNQIEQAKKNNELEKIPYISEQILSDPEIELFKGALEMDKQNLAAMDSLNKNGKAVFNEFNYSGRNLRNEEDLPLLNVMGNHTIERDQNGNYRYKDIYDFWPWFDWMTRGNIFKIEGKIPHRKDGGRGALWTKEDEEDFQKWYAKVAEHKGLNPDPDDENQYYDYRTYWLENPEAAQK
-492 RPDGGSS
+492 MLEDDPEAHFTDRYKYPGHPTFSDESMYADEEHPGGHWETVDGIGYYVPSEYTKSYIDRTIEYLAGQNEGVYIDGEYKLIPKMPDGG
-499 KRIPE
+499 
-504 DDILALVLSS
+504 A
-514 NANFVNRLKQEGRRT
+514 
-529 IPDWKVEGNIATHK
+529 
-543 LSAEIGEDGR
+543 
-553 VYVYPNV
+553 
-560 QEIDGKLKDFT
+560 
-571 DPKYGY
+571 
-577 PDEGRWDAMDS
+577 
-588 AIEHNDYVVFPDI
+588 
-601 ESAVWFTEN
+601 
-610 YKNKG
+610 
-615 WFPEFLDGGLSR
+615 SR
-627 LAPRDNT
+627 
-634 SVGHPGK
+634 
-641 SEDINR
+641 
-647 NLGVH
+647 
-652 KDPIDFTELAASFV
+652 
-666 PVVGDVMDVQDFI
+666 
-679 RAREEGDNIGMLLAS
+679 
-694 LGFLPI
+694 
-700 VGGIA
+700 
-705 SAANKAR
+705 
-712 RVARLTSHLQG
+712 
-723 EDAVKMFKEYGRT
+723 
-736 DIPENSELAK
+736 
-746 QLKLYLPD
+746 
-754 IRNRYGL
+754 
-761 VGNDAISDDD
+761 
-771 IIGSIYKH
+771 
-779 VVELSGDS
+779 
-787 KNLND
+787 
-792 MGEPQIL
+792 
-799 FRGDTKRYDELMDR
+799 
-813 ITPED
+813 
-818 LVEGTGTMDNS
+818 
-829 LGNLFLDRIPEEGSR
+829 
-844 EGIDR
+844 
-849 YLNTVNADK
+849 
-858 WGSIELSPS
+858 
-867 ATGSGIV
+867 
-874 SNKGNVYK
+874 
-882 DSQRVKKLPSDVVFL
+882 
-897 YKRGDGT
+897 
-904 DIYRMPVKF
+904 
-913 SNDGANDINGFIVR
+913 
-927 TGNVRDATREI
+927 
-938 AIDDNYALTSGAFN
+938 
-952 LHAKRPTTDEEGFIV
+952 
-967 DESTM
+967 
-972 RAFDNIEDE
+972 
-981 KAYVRRRMA
+981 
-990 EHYSNLLKDA
+990 
-1000 EANNQG
+1000 
-1006 LLRSGYFVDERGRR
+1006 
-1020 FNPFR
+1020 
-1025 GEHTDYNYY
+1025 
-1034 ALPNFNKQN
+1034 
-1043 AKHVLPYDLRVPTDW
+1043 
-1058 SDANI
+1058 
-1063 YRKEGGPSDLA
+1063 LA

-1083 PGSAKVPPVIPSD
+1083 PGSA
-1096 AARNNPVVST
+1096 
-1106 IASFTP
+1106 
-1112 IIGEMLDIRDLYTS
+1112 
-1126 LKNND
+1126 
-1131 KTGVLLALTG
+1131 
-1141 LIPVIGG
+1141 
-1148 VAGNVIKKNNP
+1148 
-1159 FWRKKTFSPEELA
+1159 
-1172 KDEELISKFPDYAH
+1172 
-1186 PNSPMGASVLNHKER
+1186 
-1201 LANGAFRKFRNI
+1201 
-1213 PAARVGVDSETG
+1213 
-1225 NIIYDFNGLDF
+1225 
-1236 NFIDVSNS
+1236 DV
-1244 DELKK
+1244 
-1249 VAEFYGTTPE
+1249 
-1259 EFISG
+1259 
-1264 LDKAPFFNY
+1264 
-1273 LDHVFIDRKLLEDM
+1273 
-1287 ADTEELQFRFR
+1287 
-1298 DGVPSGSP
+1298 
-1306 QEEVL
+1306 
-1311 RSHEINHLVNRESK
+1311 RS
-1325 RESAEENGFSFDWLE
+1325 
-1340 NNEEIGPGY
+1340 
-1349 DEYFRVNDNTEI
+1349 
-1361 AARGS
+1361 
-1366 QIKDYFGL
+1366 
-1374 TSPEQKITPEM
+1374 
-1385 LEYAARHYIFDY
+1385 
-1397 GVNNDM
+1397 
-1403 DLFFRS
+1403 
-1409 IKDYDKAA
+1409 
-1417 KWINKYATAG
+1417 
-1427 LGAYWL
+1427 
-1433 FDRASLNDDNFLNG
+1433 
-1447 GPIKFARRLNGDS
+1447 
-1460 IFERNMIS
+1460 
-1468 PWKTLIDKPEKKFP
+1468 
-1482 KRNIKMPNGGSYNL
+1482 
-1496 APRDNT
+1496 
-1502 SVGRPGP
+1502 
-1509 ADVQPVKPSA
+1509 VKPSA

-1584 NSYIR
+1584 NSYVR

-1641 QSGSEAK
+1641 QGGSEAK

-1663 RIFDLDYINEDDM
+1663 RIFNLDYINEDDID
-1676 EAARR
+1676 AARR

-1704 RLDDIKQRLVRSSP
+1704 RLNDIKQRLVRSSP
-1718 AFAEGIKGNSGI
+1718 AFADGTKGNAGI

-1768 LSGKVDGWFDPSK
+1768 LSGKVGDWFDSSR
-1781 IENENIRN
+1781 IENKNIRD
-1789 YVSKPMELL
+1789 YVSKPIELL

-1836 QMTEFFN
+1836 QITEFFN
-1843 GIKDWDKA
+1843 GIKDWNKA

-1924 YNLLPEESDNI
+1924 YNLLPEESDGI

-1945 DEKFYDPRHK
+1945 DEKFYDPKHR

-1967 KEFILTYKD
+1967 KEFVLTYKD

-1981 QIDFLAKKYWDDFGK
+1981 QIDFLAKKYWDGFGK

-2015 RIGDEEF
+2015 RIGNEEF

-2058 DVTGRSARR
+2058 DVTGKSARK
-2067 HFIRGGEVSE
+2067 HFISGGEVNE

-2101 ANLTQESALDYE
+2101 ANLTQESALDYD

-2119 RSYGIQQWQGDRRKN
+2119 RSYGIQQWQGDRRKK

-2139 KKRGRDEPALDDQV
+2139 KKRGRDKPALDDQV
-2153 DFLVEEYKDNGFLFP
+2153 DFLVEEYKGDGFLFP

-2196 NATNIYDSTRAWAQG
+2196 NASNIYDSTRAWAQG
-2211 FGRGNKNFLNMDRR
+2211 FGRGNKNFLNMDKR
-2225 FHIAKTLSSRYNVDA
+2225 FHIAKTLLSRYNIDA
-2240 GGQGLYTD
+2240 GGQSFYTD

-2257 PIPEVAVSAEKK
+2257 PVPEVAVSAEKK

-2320 VRELQQKQQ
+2320 VQELQQKQQ

-2342 LDIKGVTEVGKR
+2342 LDIKGVTEVRKR

>member
-1 MAKKKYIEESERKL
+1 MAKKKYLEESERKL

-20 NARIPTDW
+20 NAYIPTDW
-28 DEFERQY
+28 DEFEKRY
-35 HEMERYGK
+35 HEMERYGDGK
-43 GEPRKVDKEKMEY
+43 PRKVDKEKMEY
-56 IEDGLVSRGIEG
+56 IEDGLVSRGIGG

-79 EESGGNPFSVDDS
+79 EESGGNPFSVDGS

-101 SKERYPEKDFNRDKK
+101 SKERYPEKDFDRDKK

-145 GGDGSGYMTG
+145 GGKGSGYMTG
-155 KEAKDAFWGR
+155 EEAKDAFWGR
-165 DSDIENV
+165 DSDVENV

-209 TPDILEF
+209 APDILEF

-238 LMLSKLVGEKNS
+238 LMLSKLVGEKNK

-255 SLYTTFNE
+255 PLYTTFDE
-263 AYGRAKNKGA
+263 AYGRAKSKGA

-295 EKFGKVLES
+295 EKFGKMLES
-304 LYNEDVERVR
+304 LYNEDVERIR
-314 NGEKAQYFGALND
+314 NGERAQYFGVLND
-327 KPLENVYPEFDLIS
+327 KPLKNVYPESDIIS
-341 KPAQAAYKGA
+341 KPVNVVSKGA
-351 DMIANSTSKIIPGR
+351 DMIANPISKVIPSGA
-365 SSGFLEKGLE
+365 SGFLERELAGPV
-375 DATYWTGKVGDFMRA
+375 YWTKKLGDFMKA

-397 PIFNALPESVK
+397 PIFNSLPESAK

-416 GLYNWRH
+416 HLYQWRH
-423 FTLPETV
+423 FTLPDTV
-430 QLSRELFGGEDEPES
+430 RLSRELFGGEDEPES

-458 DTFEWNGNEYSTEIK
+458 DTFEWNGNEYSTEMK
-473 EEGGEINAAECSL
+473 EEGGETNAAEFSL
-486 PGVNPK
+486 PEVNIYPNNRFGDIARSQGLKTARQWMEVRNATTNGINDFVNDPRTQFVLGMLPLPMGAEGVEEISNLIKRAKDFRQISKDLRITPWMEQQLIDDAVEKANWRILEDEGALGQGRLITQQDRPFVELTLKPKSQKNSGEYATGRKFINNKLWWSHRKPFYWGATRDGSKRILYSIDGNNVDLVRAKGLDPEYPNSWVYLTDEVVLTDPKLNAKFFVPTEGGYFIPSSHYRFTQWKDDMVDMMNTVKPEEWAEFRDGGWTEEDENDFQKWYAKIAEYKGLNPDPDDENQYYDYRTYWLENPEAARRMLEDDPESHFTDRYK
-492 RPDGGSS
+492 YPGHPTFSDESMYSDEEYPGGHWETVDGVGYYVPSEYTKSYIDRTIEYLAGQNEGVYIDGEYKLIPKMPDGG
-499 KRIPE
+499 
-504 DDILALVLSS
+504 A
-514 NANFVNRLKQEGRRT
+514 
-529 IPDWKVEGNIATHK
+529 
-543 LSAEIGEDGR
+543 
-553 VYVYPNV
+553 
-560 QEIDGKLKDFT
+560 
-571 DPKYGY
+571 
-577 PDEGRWDAMDS
+577 
-588 AIEHNDYVVFPDI
+588 
-601 ESAVWFTEN
+601 
-610 YKNKG
+610 
-615 WFPEFLDGGLSR
+615 SR
-627 LAPRDNT
+627 LAP
-634 SVGHPGK
+634 
-641 SEDINR
+641 
-647 NLGVH
+647 
-652 KDPIDFTELAASFV
+652 
-666 PVVGDVMDVQDFI
+666 Q
-679 RAREEGDNIGMLLAS
+679 
-694 LGFLPI
+694 
-700 VGGIA
+700 
-705 SAANKAR
+705 
-712 RVARLTSHLQG
+712 
-723 EDAVKMFKEYGRT
+723 
-736 DIPENSELAK
+736 
-746 QLKLYLPD
+746 
-754 IRNRYGL
+754 
-761 VGNDAISDDD
+761 
-771 IIGSIYKH
+771 
-779 VVELSGDS
+779 
-787 KNLND
+787 
-792 MGEPQIL
+792 
-799 FRGDTKRYDELMDR
+799 
-813 ITPED
+813 
-818 LVEGTGTMDNS
+818 
-829 LGNLFLDRIPEEGSR
+829 
-844 EGIDR
+844 
-849 YLNTVNADK
+849 
-858 WGSIELSPS
+858 
-867 ATGSGIV
+867 
-874 SNKGNVYK
+874 
-882 DSQRVKKLPSDVVFL
+882 
-897 YKRGDGT
+897 
-904 DIYRMPVKF
+904 
-913 SNDGANDINGFIVR
+913 
-927 TGNVRDATREI
+927 
-938 AIDDNYALTSGAFN
+938 
-952 LHAKRPTTDEEGFIV
+952 
-967 DESTM
+967 
-972 RAFDNIEDE
+972 
-981 KAYVRRRMA
+981 
-990 EHYSNLLKDA
+990 
-1000 EANNQG
+1000 
-1006 LLRSGYFVDERGRR
+1006 
-1020 FNPFR
+1020 
-1025 GEHTDYNYY
+1025 
-1034 ALPNFNKQN
+1034 
-1043 AKHVLPYDLRVPTDW
+1043 
-1058 SDANI
+1058 
-1063 YRKEGGPSDLA
+1063 
-1074 PRDNTSVGR
+1074 
-1083 PGSAKVPPVIPSD
+1083 
-1096 AARNNPVVST
+1096 
-1106 IASFTP
+1106 
-1112 IIGEMLDIRDLYTS
+1112 
-1126 LKNND
+1126 
-1131 KTGVLLALTG
+1131 
-1141 LIPVIGG
+1141 
-1148 VAGNVIKKNNP
+1148 
-1159 FWRKKTFSPEELA
+1159 
-1172 KDEELISKFPDYAH
+1172 
-1186 PNSPMGASVLNHKER
+1186 
-1201 LANGAFRKFRNI
+1201 
-1213 PAARVGVDSETG
+1213 
-1225 NIIYDFNGLDF
+1225 
-1236 NFIDVSNS
+1236 
-1244 DELKK
+1244 
-1249 VAEFYGTTPE
+1249 
-1259 EFISG
+1259 
-1264 LDKAPFFNY
+1264 
-1273 LDHVFIDRKLLEDM
+1273 
-1287 ADTEELQFRFR
+1287 
-1298 DGVPSGSP
+1298 
-1306 QEEVL
+1306 
-1311 RSHEINHLVNRESK
+1311 
-1325 RESAEENGFSFDWLE
+1325 
-1340 NNEEIGPGY
+1340 
-1349 DEYFRVNDNTEI
+1349 
-1361 AARGS
+1361 
-1366 QIKDYFGL
+1366 
-1374 TSPEQKITPEM
+1374 
-1385 LEYAARHYIFDY
+1385 
-1397 GVNNDM
+1397 
-1403 DLFFRS
+1403 
-1409 IKDYDKAA
+1409 
-1417 KWINKYATAG
+1417 
-1427 LGAYWL
+1427 
-1433 FDRASLNDDNFLNG
+1433 
-1447 GPIKFARRLNGDS
+1447 
-1460 IFERNMIS
+1460 
-1468 PWKTLIDKPEKKFP
+1468 
-1482 KRNIKMPNGGSYNL
+1482 
-1496 APRDNT
+1496 DNT

-1560 AAAGFIPLIG
+1560 AAAGFIPLVG

-1584 NSYIR
+1584 NSYVR
-1589 YDAPPRRND
+1589 YDAPPRRDD
-1598 IKESDEELLRKM
+1598 IKESDEELLKKM

-1641 QSGSEAK
+1641 QDGAEAK

-1704 RLDDIKQRLVRSSP
+1704 RLNDIKQRLVRSSP
-1718 AFAEGIKGNSGI
+1718 AFAEGIKGNAGI

-1768 LSGKVDGWFDPSK
+1768 LSGKVDGWFDSSR
-1781 IENENIRN
+1781 IEDKGVRD

-1878 DEYPVNKRHGG
+1878 DEYPANKRHGG
-1889 PISEDGSVGGDYIL
+1889 PMSEDGSVGGDYIL

-1917 KNRLLSK
+1917 KNLLLSK
-1924 YNLLPEESDNI
+1924 YNLLPEESDGI
-1935 ISDLIRKSSL
+1935 ISDLIGKSSL

-1967 KEFILTYKD
+1967 KEFVLTYKD

-1981 QIDFLAKKYWDDFGK
+1981 QIDFLAKKYWDGFGK
-1996 DGKGDIESG
+1996 DGKDDIESG
-2005 VFDEHRWVVK
+2005 VFDEHKWVVK
-2015 RIGDEEF
+2015 RIGNEEF

-2049 WPGILKRKE
+2049 WPSVLKRKE
-2058 DVTGRSARR
+2058 DVTGKSARR
-2067 HFIRGGEVSE
+2067 HFIRGGEVNE

-2101 ANLTQESALDYE
+2101 ANLTQESALNYD

-2139 KKRGRDEPALDDQV
+2139 KKRGRDKPALDDQV
-2153 DFLVEEYKDNGFLFP
+2153 DFLVEEYKGDGFLFP

-2196 NATNIYDSTRAWAQG
+2196 NAANIYDSTRAWAQG
-2211 FGRGNKNFLNMDRR
+2211 FGRGNKNFLNMNRR
-2225 FHIAKTLSSRYNVDA
+2225 FHIAKTLSSRYNIDA
-2240 GGQGLYTD
+2240 GGQSFYTD

-2269 VAQDDWMEKYGNKM
+2269 AAQDDWMEKYGNKM

-2342 LDIKGVTEVGKR
+2342 LDIKGVTEVRKR

>member
-1 MAKKKYIEESERKL
+1 MAKKKYLEESERKL

-20 NARIPTDW
+20 NAYIPTDW
-28 DEFERQY
+28 DEFEKRY
-35 HEMERYGK
+35 HKMERYGDGK
-43 GEPRKVDKEKMEY
+43 PRRVDKEKMEY
-56 IEDGLVSRGIEG
+56 IEDGLVSRGIGG

-101 SKERYPEKDFNRDKK
+101 SKERYPEKDFDRDKK
-116 AGWKKAVDNQLDAI
+116 AGWKKAVDNQLDTI

-155 KEAKDAFWGR
+155 EEAKDAFWGR

-209 TPDILEF
+209 VPDILEF

-238 LMLSKLVGEKNS
+238 LMLSKLVGEKNK

-263 AYGRAKNKGA
+263 AYGRAKGKGA
-273 SVFMWNGK
+273 RVFMWNGR

-295 EKFGKVLES
+295 ERFGKVLES

-314 NGEKAQYFGALND
+314 NGERAQYFGVLND
-327 KPLENVYPEFDLIS
+327 KPLKNVYPEFDFIS
-341 KPAQAAYKGA
+341 KPANMVYKGA
-351 DMIANSTSKIIPGR
+351 DMIANPISKVASSGA
-365 SSGFLEKGLE
+365 SGFLEKELAGPV
-375 DATYWTGKVGDFMRA
+375 YWTKKLGDFMKA

-397 PIFNALPESVK
+397 PIFNSLPESAK

-416 GLYNWRH
+416 HLYQWRH
-423 FTLPETV
+423 FTLPDTV
-430 QLSRELFGGEDEPES
+430 RLSRELFGGEDEPES

-458 DTFEWNGNEYSTEIK
+458 DTFEWNGNEYSTEMK
-473 EEGGEINAAECSL
+473 EEGGETNAAEFSL
-486 PGVNPK
+486 PEINIYPNNRFGDIARSQGLKTARQWMEVRNATTNGINDFVNDPRTQFILGMLPLPMGAEGVEEISNLIKKAKDFRQISKDLRITPWMEQQLIDDAVEK
-492 RPDGGSS
+492 ANWRILEDEGALGQGRLITQQDRPSVELTLKSKSQKNSGEYAAGRKFINNKLWWSHRKPFYWGATRDGS
-499 KRIPE
+499 KRILYSIDGNNVDLVRAKDLDPEYPNSWVYLTDEVVLTNPKLNTKFFVPTEGGYFIPSSHYRFTQWKDDMMDMMNTVKPEEWVEFRDGGWTKEDENDFQKWYAKIAEHKGLNPDPDDENQYYDYRTYWLENPEAARKMLE
-504 DDILALVLSS
+504 DDPEAHFTDRYKYPGHPTFSDESMYADEEHPGGHWETVDGVGYYVPSEYTKSYID
-514 NANFVNRLKQEGRRT
+514 RT
-529 IPDWKVEGNIATHK
+529 IEYLAGQNEG
-543 LSAEIGEDGR
+543 
-553 VYVYPNV
+553 VYV
-560 QEIDGKLKDFT
+560 DGEYKLI
-571 DPKYGY
+571 PKM
-577 PDEGRWDAMDS
+577 P
-588 AIEHNDYVVFPDI
+588 
-601 ESAVWFTEN
+601 
-610 YKNKG
+610 
-615 WFPEFLDGGLSR
+615 DGGLSR

-652 KDPIDFTELAASFV
+652 KNPIDFTELAASFV
-666 PVVGDVMDVQDFI
+666 PVVGDVMDVRDFI
-679 RAREEGDNIGMLLAS
+679 RAREEGDNVGMLLAS

-700 VGGIA
+700 VGGMA

-712 RVARLTSHLQG
+712 RAARLTSHLQG

-761 VGNDAISDDD
+761 VGNDDISDDD

-927 TGNVRDATREI
+927 TGDVRDATREI
-938 AIDDNYALTSGAFN
+938 AIDDNYALTSDAFD
-952 LHAKRPTTDEEGFIV
+952 LHAKRPTTDEEGFVV

-981 KAYVRRRMA
+981 KAYVRRKMA

-1000 EANNQG
+1000 ETNNQG

-1083 PGSAKVPPVIPSD
+1083 PG
-1096 AARNNPVVST
+1096 
-1106 IASFTP
+1106 
-1112 IIGEMLDIRDLYTS
+1112 
-1126 LKNND
+1126 
-1131 KTGVLLALTG
+1131 
-1141 LIPVIGG
+1141 
-1148 VAGNVIKKNNP
+1148 
-1159 FWRKKTFSPEELA
+1159 
-1172 KDEELISKFPDYAH
+1172 
-1186 PNSPMGASVLNHKER
+1186 
-1201 LANGAFRKFRNI
+1201 
-1213 PAARVGVDSETG
+1213 
-1225 NIIYDFNGLDF
+1225 
-1236 NFIDVSNS
+1236 
-1244 DELKK
+1244 
-1249 VAEFYGTTPE
+1249 
-1259 EFISG
+1259 
-1264 LDKAPFFNY
+1264 
-1273 LDHVFIDRKLLEDM
+1273 
-1287 ADTEELQFRFR
+1287 
-1298 DGVPSGSP
+1298 
-1306 QEEVL
+1306 
-1311 RSHEINHLVNRESK
+1311 
-1325 RESAEENGFSFDWLE
+1325 
-1340 NNEEIGPGY
+1340 
-1349 DEYFRVNDNTEI
+1349 
-1361 AARGS
+1361 
-1366 QIKDYFGL
+1366 
-1374 TSPEQKITPEM
+1374 
-1385 LEYAARHYIFDY
+1385 
-1397 GVNNDM
+1397 
-1403 DLFFRS
+1403 
-1409 IKDYDKAA
+1409 
-1417 KWINKYATAG
+1417 
-1427 LGAYWL
+1427 
-1433 FDRASLNDDNFLNG
+1433 
-1447 GPIKFARRLNGDS
+1447 
-1460 IFERNMIS
+1460 
-1468 PWKTLIDKPEKKFP
+1468 
-1482 KRNIKMPNGGSYNL
+1482 
-1496 APRDNT
+1496 
-1502 SVGRPGP
+1502 P

-1530 ASLLPGIGDVIDA
+1530 A
-1543 HDFIQA
+1543 
-1549 AKDKNMVGMAL
+1549 
-1560 AAAGFIPLIG
+1560 
-1570 DAFQEAARFARGRR
+1570 
-1584 NSYIR
+1584 
-1589 YDAPPRRND
+1589 
-1598 IKESDEELLRKM
+1598 
-1610 PDYARPGY
+1610 
-1618 PAMEALNVHRRRL
+1618 
-1631 SDGAYEQRTG
+1631 
-1641 QSGSEAK
+1641 
-1648 RELEGFAETFPGIYD
+1648 
-1663 RIFDLDYINEDDM
+1663 
-1676 EAARR
+1676 
-1681 VIEIIDKQP
+1681 
-1690 KGSAGTMS
+1690 
-1698 DEGVVK
+1698 
-1704 RLDDIKQRLVRSSP
+1704 
-1718 AFAEGIKGNSGI
+1718 
-1730 ISLDNWSDFFM
+1730 
-1741 DEAYRSGI
+1741 
-1749 SHELDHAVYL
+1749 
-1759 NTPEETIKE
+1759 
-1768 LSGKVDGWFDPSK
+1768 
-1781 IENENIRN
+1781 
-1789 YVSKPMELL
+1789 
-1798 ARGTQI
+1798 
-1804 KDFYGLTDNA
+1804 
-1814 EKVTPEM
+1814 
-1821 LKFAARHYADNVMDN
+1821 
-1836 QMTEFFN
+1836 
-1843 GIKDWDKA
+1843 
-1851 AEWISK
+1851 
-1857 YSTATL
+1857 
-1863 PAIAVSKLLQDGKEK
+1863 
-1878 DEYPVNKRHGG
+1878 
-1889 PISEDGSVGGDYIL
+1889 
-1903 DDGGRSLYR
+1903 
-1912 RSEYI
+1912 
-1917 KNRLLSK
+1917 
-1924 YNLLPEESDNI
+1924 
-1935 ISDLIRKSSL
+1935 
-1945 DEKFYDPRHK
+1945 
-1955 SYGIGQWSGKDL
+1955 
-1967 KEFILTYKD
+1967 
-1976 GGLVD
+1976 
-1981 QIDFLAKKYWDDFGK
+1981 KKYWDGFGK
-1996 DGKGDIESG
+1996 DGKDDIESG

-2015 RIGDEEF
+2015 RIGNEEF

-2049 WPGILKRKE
+2049 WPGVLKRKE
-2058 DVTGRSARR
+2058 DVTGKSARR

-2101 ANLTQESALDYE
+2101 ANLTQESALDYD

-2139 KKRGRDEPALDDQV
+2139 KERGRDKPALDDQV
-2153 DFLVEEYKDNGFLFP
+2153 DFLVEEYKSDGFLFP

-2196 NATNIYDSTRAWAQG
+2196 NAANIYDSTRAWAQG
-2211 FGRGNKNFLNMDRR
+2211 FGRGNKNFLNMDKR
-2225 FHIAKTLSSRYNVDA
+2225 FHIAKTLSSRYNIDA
-2240 GGQGLYTD
+2240 GGQSFYTD

-2307 EGLSEDEKRNAAE
+2307 EGLSEDERRNAAE

-2342 LDIKGVTEVGKR
+2342 LDIKGVTEVRKR

>member
-1 MAKKKYIEESERKL
+1 MIMAKKRYLEESERKL

-20 NARIPTDW
+20 NAYIPTDW
-28 DEFERQY
+28 DEFEKRY
-35 HEMERYGK
+35 HEMERYGDGK
-43 GEPRKVDKEKMEY
+43 PRKVDKEKMEY
-56 IEDGLVSRGIEG
+56 IEDGLVSRGIGG

-92 GKFRGLIQF
+92 RKFRGLIQF

-116 AGWKKAVDNQLDAI
+116 AGWKKAVDNQLDTI

-155 KEAKDAFWGR
+155 EEAKDAFWGR

-209 TPDILEF
+209 APDILEF

-238 LMLSKLVGEKNS
+238 LMLSKLVGEKNK

-255 SLYTTFNE
+255 PLYTTFDE
-263 AYGRAKNKGA
+263 AYGRAKSKGA

-281 KYSTKEEG
+281 KYSTKEDE

-304 LYNEDVERVR
+304 LYNKDVERVR
-314 NGEKAQYFGALND
+314 NGERAQYFGVLND
-327 KPLENVYPEFDLIS
+327 KPLKNVYPEFDLIS
-341 KPAQAAYKGA
+341 KPHRAAYKGA
-351 DMIANSTSKIIPGR
+351 DMINRPLGIMPGDIKEDVY
-365 SSGFLEKGLE
+365 GGLEKM
-375 DATYWTGKVGDFMRA
+375 AKYTGKVDDYVRK
-390 LYLGATR
+390 LYYKGTKSL
-397 PIFNALPESVK
+397 FDKLPEVVK
-408 PLARQVFK
+408 PLARQVFSK
-416 GLYNWRH
+416 YYNWRRL
-423 FTLPETV
+423 TVPETIR
-430 QLSRELFGGEDEPES
+430 LSREIFGGEEESES

-458 DTFEWNGNEYSTEIK
+458 DKFEWNGNEYTTDVR
-473 EEGGEINAAECSL
+473 EEGGKIDGTLDIIKKFANYL
-486 PGVNPK
+486 VYPK
-492 RPDGGSS
+492 DAVYAIMKGSDGKSAMTLDKVYKALKEGNGDYSGGSFS
-499 KRIPE
+499 KFAPASFDYPKMYVYGEAEGAEELSDEDKGYGVDYTSYLKNIGVDPSTVRQYKGRIGQDVYLPESYKEAIDELISSKDNPTLSYTADYTSDNVAHHLGRINKDKNGDYVMAYSDIWDFYPGDYTYMWGEDMRTKLQSWLLHKSGNPFIVRSKKKIHFIPDDQYGDYINELSDYSGEGTPGEGEAYYSQDTERQLRHIFKKLKYGDGKMRFDPPSISKLLKVVLPNKKEGGWTKENEEDFQKWYAKIAEYKHLNPDPDDENQYYDYRTYWLENPEAARRMLE
-504 DDILALVLSS
+504 DDPEVHFTDRYKYPGHPTFSDESMYADEEHPGGHWETVDGVGYYVPSEYTKSYID
-514 NANFVNRLKQEGRRT
+514 RT
-529 IPDWKVEGNIATHK
+529 IEYLAGQNEG
-543 LSAEIGEDGR
+543 
-553 VYVYPNV
+553 VY
-560 QEIDGKLKDFT
+560 IDGEYKLI
-571 DPKYGY
+571 PKM
-577 PDEGRWDAMDS
+577 P
-588 AIEHNDYVVFPDI
+588 
-601 ESAVWFTEN
+601 
-610 YKNKG
+610 
-615 WFPEFLDGGLSR
+615 DGGLSR

-634 SVGHPGK
+634 SVGHPG
-641 SEDINR
+641 
-647 NLGVH
+647 
-652 KDPIDFTELAASFV
+652 
-666 PVVGDVMDVQDFI
+666 
-679 RAREEGDNIGMLLAS
+679 
-694 LGFLPI
+694 
-700 VGGIA
+700 
-705 SAANKAR
+705 
-712 RVARLTSHLQG
+712 
-723 EDAVKMFKEYGRT
+723 
-736 DIPENSELAK
+736 
-746 QLKLYLPD
+746 
-754 IRNRYGL
+754 
-761 VGNDAISDDD
+761 
-771 IIGSIYKH
+771 
-779 VVELSGDS
+779 
-787 KNLND
+787 
-792 MGEPQIL
+792 
-799 FRGDTKRYDELMDR
+799 
-813 ITPED
+813 
-818 LVEGTGTMDNS
+818 
-829 LGNLFLDRIPEEGSR
+829 
-844 EGIDR
+844 
-849 YLNTVNADK
+849 
-858 WGSIELSPS
+858 
-867 ATGSGIV
+867 
-874 SNKGNVYK
+874 
-882 DSQRVKKLPSDVVFL
+882 
-897 YKRGDGT
+897 
-904 DIYRMPVKF
+904 
-913 SNDGANDINGFIVR
+913 
-927 TGNVRDATREI
+927 
-938 AIDDNYALTSGAFN
+938 
-952 LHAKRPTTDEEGFIV
+952 
-967 DESTM
+967 
-972 RAFDNIEDE
+972 
-981 KAYVRRRMA
+981 
-990 EHYSNLLKDA
+990 
-1000 EANNQG
+1000 
-1006 LLRSGYFVDERGRR
+1006 
-1020 FNPFR
+1020 
-1025 GEHTDYNYY
+1025 
-1034 ALPNFNKQN
+1034 
-1043 AKHVLPYDLRVPTDW
+1043 
-1058 SDANI
+1058 
-1063 YRKEGGPSDLA
+1063 
-1074 PRDNTSVGR
+1074 
-1083 PGSAKVPPVIPSD
+1083 SAKVPPVMPSD
-1096 AARNNPVVST
+1096 VARDNPVIST

-1159 FWRKKTFSPEELA
+1159 FWRKKIFSPEELA

-1186 PNSPMGASVLNHKER
+1186 PNSPMGASVLNHEER

-1264 LDKAPFFNY
+1264 LNKAPFFNY

-1287 ADTEELQFRFR
+1287 ADTEELQFHFR
-1298 DGVPSGSP
+1298 DGVPPGSP

-1311 RSHEINHLVNRESK
+1311 RSHEINHLVNSESK

-1340 NNEEIGPGY
+1340 NNEEVGPGY
-1349 DEYFRVNDNTEI
+1349 DEYFRVNNNTEI

-1433 FDRASLNDDNFLNG
+1433 FDRTSSSDDDFLNG

-1482 KRNIKMPNGGSYNL
+1482 KRNIKMPDGGSYNL

-1530 ASLLPGIGDVIDA
+1530 ASLMPGIGDVMDA
-1543 HDFIQA
+1543 HDFIEA
-1549 AKDKNMVGMAL
+1549 ARNKNMVGMAL
-1560 AAAGFIPLIG
+1560 AAAGFIPLVG
-1570 DAFQEAARFARGRR
+1570 DAFQEAVRFARGRR

-1598 IKESDEELLRKM
+1598 ITESDEELLEKM

-1618 PAMEALNVHRRRL
+1618 PAIEALNVHRRRL

-1641 QSGSEAK
+1641 VTGEEAK

-1663 RIFDLDYINEDDM
+1663 RIFDLDYINENDIDV
-1676 EAARR
+1676 ARR
-1681 VIEIIDKQP
+1681 VIELIDKRP
-1690 KGSAGTMS
+1690 KGSANTMS
-1698 DEGVVK
+1698 EEGVVK
-1704 RLDDIKQRLVRSSP
+1704 RLNEIKQSIVRSSP
-1718 AFAEGIKGNSGI
+1718 AFTEGTKGNSGI
-1730 ISLDNWSDFFM
+1730 ITLDNWSDFFM

-1759 NTPEETIKE
+1759 NTPEETIKK
-1768 LSGKVDGWFDPSK
+1768 LSGKVGDWFDSSR
-1781 IENENIRN
+1781 IENKNIRD
-1789 YVSKPMELL
+1789 YVSKPIELL

-1889 PISEDGSVGGDYIL
+1889 PISEDGSTGDDYIL

-1917 KNRLLSK
+1917 KNLLLSK
-1924 YNLLPEESDNI
+1924 YNLLPEESDGI
-1935 ISDLIRKSSL
+1935 ISGLIGKSSL

-1967 KEFILTYKD
+1967 KEFVLTYKD

-1981 QIDFLAKKYWDDFGK
+1981 QIDFLAKKYWDSFGK
-1996 DGKGDIESG
+1996 DGKDDIESG

-2015 RIGDEEF
+2015 RIGNEEF

-2049 WPGILKRKE
+2049 WPGVLKRKE
-2058 DVTGRSARR
+2058 DVTGKSARR
-2067 HFIRGGEVSE
+2067 HFIRGGEVNE

-2101 ANLTQESALDYE
+2101 ANLTQESALNYD

-2139 KKRGRDEPALDDQV
+2139 KKRGRDKPALDDQV
-2153 DFLVEEYKDNGFLFP
+2153 DFLVEEYKGNGFLFP

-2196 NATNIYDSTRAWAQG
+2196 NAANIYDSTRAWAQG

-2225 FHIAKTLSSRYNVDA
+2225 FHIAKTLSSRYNIDA
-2240 GGQGLYTD
+2240 GGQSFYTD

-2269 VAQDDWMEKYGNKM
+2269 AAQDDWMEKYGNKM

-2342 LDIKGVTEVGKR
+2342 LDIKGVTEVRKQ

>member
-1 MAKKKYIEESERKL
+1 MAKKKYLEESERKL

-20 NARIPTDW
+20 NAYIPTDW
-28 DEFERQY
+28 DEFEKRY
-35 HEMERYGK
+35 HEMERYGD

-56 IEDGLVSRGIEG
+56 IEDGLVSRGVGG

-101 SKERYPEKDFNRDKK
+101 SKERYPEKDFSRDKK
-116 AGWKKAVDNQLDAI
+116 AGWEKAVDNQLDAI

-155 KEAKDAFWGR
+155 EEAKDAFWGR

-238 LMLSKLVGEKNS
+238 LMLSKLVGEKNK

-255 SLYTTFNE
+255 PLYTTFDE
-263 AYGRAKNKGA
+263 AYGRAKGKGA
-273 SVFMWNGK
+273 SVFMWKGK
-281 KYSTKEEG
+281 KYSTKEDG
-289 GEVKDM
+289 GEVREKESSSFLDVLKKSFRARTATANLVKDIF
-295 EKFGKVLES
+295 FGSEDGKPTELNRS
-304 LYNEDVERVR
+304 LFSGVDPR
-314 NGEKAQYFGALND
+314 GEV
-327 KPLENVYPEFDLIS
+327 P
-341 KPAQAAYKGA
+341 
-351 DMIANSTSKIIPGR
+351 
-365 SSGFLEKGLE
+365 
-375 DATYWTGKVGDFMRA
+375 
-390 LYLGATR
+390 
-397 PIFNALPESVK
+397 
-408 PLARQVFK
+408 
-416 GLYNWRH
+416 NW
-423 FTLPETV
+423 
-430 QLSRELFGGEDEPES
+430 
-445 FDAAFKA
+445 
-452 AREQGL
+452 
-458 DTFEWNGNEYSTEIK
+458 
-473 EEGGEINAAECSL
+473 SL
-486 PGVNPK
+486 PGIARAIDYAWDTLAAYIEGNYKDGLSEEYKDLPIADRVAINAWAKYNHLPYDKKLIIDNGDGTFRLPKEITGKIRTDKKQIERIYNTNKSLLEKAEKKYSNQIEQAKKNNELEKIPYISEQILSDPEIELFKGALEMDKQNLAAMDSLNKNGKAVFNEFNYSGRNLRNEEDLPLLNVMGNHTIERDQNGNYRYKDIYDFWPWFDWMTRGNIFKIEGKIPHRKDGGRGALWTKEDEEDFQKWYAKVAEHKGLNPDPDDENQYYDYRTYWLENPEAAQK
-492 RPDGGSS
+492 MLEDDPEAHFTDRYKYPGHPTFSDESMYADEEHPGGHWETVDGIGYYVPSEYTKSYIDRTIEYLAGQNEGVYIDGEYKLIPKMPDGG
-499 KRIPE
+499 
-504 DDILALVLSS
+504 A
-514 NANFVNRLKQEGRRT
+514 
-529 IPDWKVEGNIATHK
+529 
-543 LSAEIGEDGR
+543 
-553 VYVYPNV
+553 
-560 QEIDGKLKDFT
+560 
-571 DPKYGY
+571 
-577 PDEGRWDAMDS
+577 
-588 AIEHNDYVVFPDI
+588 
-601 ESAVWFTEN
+601 
-610 YKNKG
+610 
-615 WFPEFLDGGLSR
+615 SR
-627 LAPRDNT
+627 
-634 SVGHPGK
+634 
-641 SEDINR
+641 
-647 NLGVH
+647 
-652 KDPIDFTELAASFV
+652 
-666 PVVGDVMDVQDFI
+666 
-679 RAREEGDNIGMLLAS
+679 
-694 LGFLPI
+694 
-700 VGGIA
+700 
-705 SAANKAR
+705 
-712 RVARLTSHLQG
+712 
-723 EDAVKMFKEYGRT
+723 
-736 DIPENSELAK
+736 
-746 QLKLYLPD
+746 
-754 IRNRYGL
+754 
-761 VGNDAISDDD
+761 
-771 IIGSIYKH
+771 
-779 VVELSGDS
+779 
-787 KNLND
+787 
-792 MGEPQIL
+792 
-799 FRGDTKRYDELMDR
+799 
-813 ITPED
+813 
-818 LVEGTGTMDNS
+818 
-829 LGNLFLDRIPEEGSR
+829 
-844 EGIDR
+844 
-849 YLNTVNADK
+849 
-858 WGSIELSPS
+858 
-867 ATGSGIV
+867 
-874 SNKGNVYK
+874 
-882 DSQRVKKLPSDVVFL
+882 
-897 YKRGDGT
+897 
-904 DIYRMPVKF
+904 
-913 SNDGANDINGFIVR
+913 
-927 TGNVRDATREI
+927 
-938 AIDDNYALTSGAFN
+938 
-952 LHAKRPTTDEEGFIV
+952 
-967 DESTM
+967 
-972 RAFDNIEDE
+972 
-981 KAYVRRRMA
+981 
-990 EHYSNLLKDA
+990 
-1000 EANNQG
+1000 
-1006 LLRSGYFVDERGRR
+1006 
-1020 FNPFR
+1020 
-1025 GEHTDYNYY
+1025 
-1034 ALPNFNKQN
+1034 
-1043 AKHVLPYDLRVPTDW
+1043 
-1058 SDANI
+1058 
-1063 YRKEGGPSDLA
+1063 LA

-1083 PGSAKVPPVIPSD
+1083 PGSA
-1096 AARNNPVVST
+1096 
-1106 IASFTP
+1106 
-1112 IIGEMLDIRDLYTS
+1112 
-1126 LKNND
+1126 
-1131 KTGVLLALTG
+1131 
-1141 LIPVIGG
+1141 
-1148 VAGNVIKKNNP
+1148 
-1159 FWRKKTFSPEELA
+1159 
-1172 KDEELISKFPDYAH
+1172 
-1186 PNSPMGASVLNHKER
+1186 
-1201 LANGAFRKFRNI
+1201 
-1213 PAARVGVDSETG
+1213 
-1225 NIIYDFNGLDF
+1225 
-1236 NFIDVSNS
+1236 DV
-1244 DELKK
+1244 
-1249 VAEFYGTTPE
+1249 
-1259 EFISG
+1259 
-1264 LDKAPFFNY
+1264 
-1273 LDHVFIDRKLLEDM
+1273 
-1287 ADTEELQFRFR
+1287 
-1298 DGVPSGSP
+1298 
-1306 QEEVL
+1306 
-1311 RSHEINHLVNRESK
+1311 RS
-1325 RESAEENGFSFDWLE
+1325 
-1340 NNEEIGPGY
+1340 
-1349 DEYFRVNDNTEI
+1349 
-1361 AARGS
+1361 
-1366 QIKDYFGL
+1366 
-1374 TSPEQKITPEM
+1374 
-1385 LEYAARHYIFDY
+1385 
-1397 GVNNDM
+1397 
-1403 DLFFRS
+1403 
-1409 IKDYDKAA
+1409 
-1417 KWINKYATAG
+1417 
-1427 LGAYWL
+1427 
-1433 FDRASLNDDNFLNG
+1433 
-1447 GPIKFARRLNGDS
+1447 
-1460 IFERNMIS
+1460 
-1468 PWKTLIDKPEKKFP
+1468 
-1482 KRNIKMPNGGSYNL
+1482 
-1496 APRDNT
+1496 
-1502 SVGRPGP
+1502 
-1509 ADVQPVKPSA
+1509 VKPSA

-1584 NSYIR
+1584 NSYVR

-1641 QSGSEAK
+1641 QGGSEAK

-1663 RIFDLDYINEDDM
+1663 RIFNLDYINEDDID
-1676 EAARR
+1676 AARR

-1704 RLDDIKQRLVRSSP
+1704 RLNDIKQRLVRSSP
-1718 AFAEGIKGNSGI
+1718 AFADGTKGNAGI

-1768 LSGKVDGWFDPSK
+1768 LSGKVGDWFDSSR
-1781 IENENIRN
+1781 IENKNIRD
-1789 YVSKPMELL
+1789 YVSKPIELL

-1836 QMTEFFN
+1836 QITEFFN
-1843 GIKDWDKA
+1843 GIKDWNKA

-1924 YNLLPEESDNI
+1924 YNLLPEESDGI

-1945 DEKFYDPRHK
+1945 DEKFYDPKHR

-1967 KEFILTYKD
+1967 KEFVLTYKD

-1981 QIDFLAKKYWDDFGK
+1981 QIDFLAKKYWDGFGK

-2015 RIGDEEF
+2015 RIGNEEF

-2058 DVTGRSARR
+2058 DVTGKSARK
-2067 HFIRGGEVSE
+2067 HFISGGEVNE

-2101 ANLTQESALDYE
+2101 ANLTQESALDYD

-2119 RSYGIQQWQGDRRKN
+2119 RSYGIQQWQGDRRKK

-2139 KKRGRDEPALDDQV
+2139 KKRGRDKPALDDQV
-2153 DFLVEEYKDNGFLFP
+2153 DFLVEEYKGDGFLFP

-2196 NATNIYDSTRAWAQG
+2196 NASNIYDSTRAWAQG
-2211 FGRGNKNFLNMDRR
+2211 FGRGNKNFLNMDKR
-2225 FHIAKTLSSRYNVDA
+2225 FHIAKTLLSRYNIDA
-2240 GGQGLYTD
+2240 GGQSFYTD

-2257 PIPEVAVSAEKK
+2257 PVPEVAVSAEKK

-2320 VRELQQKQQ
+2320 VQELQQKQQ

-2342 LDIKGVTEVGKR
+2342 LDIKGVTEVRKR

>member
-1 MAKKKYIEESERKL
+1 MEESERKL

-28 DEFERQY
+28 EEFERQY

-56 IEDGLVSRGIEG
+56 IEDGLVARGIEG

-116 AGWKKAVDNQLDAI
+116 AGWKKAVDNQLDAL

-135 EYGGDYGFLD
+135 EYGGDFGFLD
-145 GGDGSGYMTG
+145 GGDGSGYRTG
-155 KEAKDAFWGR
+155 EDAKDAFWSR

-182 PGDRSGTTE
+182 PGDRPGTTE

-201 EIIQPPVE
+201 EIIQPPME
-209 TPDILEF
+209 TPDVLEF
-216 DYDGKHYKAT
+216 DYDGKHYRAT

-238 LMLSKLVGEKNS
+238 LMLSKLVGEKNN

-263 AYGRAKNKGA
+263 AYGRAKGKGA
-273 SVFMWNGK
+273 GVFMWNGK
-281 KYSTKEEG
+281 KYSTKKEG

-295 EKFGKVLES
+295 EKFGKALES

-314 NGEKAQYFGALND
+314 NGERAQYFGTLND

-351 DMIANSTSKIIPGR
+351 DMIANSTSKVIPGR

-473 EEGGEINAAECSL
+473 EEGGDVWTKENEEDFQKWYAKIAEYKGLNPDPDDAEQYYDYRTYWFENPEAARKMLENDPETHFYDTYKY
-486 PGVNPK
+486 PGHPTFSNESMYADEEHPGGHWETI
-492 RPDGGSS
+492 DGIGYYVPSEYTKS
-499 KRIPE
+499 YI
-504 DDILALVLSS
+504 D
-514 NANFVNRLKQEGRRT
+514 RT
-529 IPDWKVEGNIATHK
+529 IEYLAGQKEG
-543 LSAEIGEDGR
+543 
-553 VYVYPNV
+553 VYV
-560 QEIDGKLKDFT
+560 DGEYKLI
-571 DPKYGY
+571 PKM
-577 PDEGRWDAMDS
+577 P
-588 AIEHNDYVVFPDI
+588 
-601 ESAVWFTEN
+601 
-610 YKNKG
+610 
-615 WFPEFLDGGLSR
+615 DGGLSR
-627 LAPRDNT
+627 
-634 SVGHPGK
+634 
-641 SEDINR
+641 
-647 NLGVH
+647 
-652 KDPIDFTELAASFV
+652 
-666 PVVGDVMDVQDFI
+666 
-679 RAREEGDNIGMLLAS
+679 
-694 LGFLPI
+694 
-700 VGGIA
+700 
-705 SAANKAR
+705 
-712 RVARLTSHLQG
+712 
-723 EDAVKMFKEYGRT
+723 
-736 DIPENSELAK
+736 
-746 QLKLYLPD
+746 
-754 IRNRYGL
+754 
-761 VGNDAISDDD
+761 
-771 IIGSIYKH
+771 
-779 VVELSGDS
+779 
-787 KNLND
+787 
-792 MGEPQIL
+792 
-799 FRGDTKRYDELMDR
+799 
-813 ITPED
+813 
-818 LVEGTGTMDNS
+818 
-829 LGNLFLDRIPEEGSR
+829 
-844 EGIDR
+844 
-849 YLNTVNADK
+849 
-858 WGSIELSPS
+858 
-867 ATGSGIV
+867 
-874 SNKGNVYK
+874 
-882 DSQRVKKLPSDVVFL
+882 
-897 YKRGDGT
+897 
-904 DIYRMPVKF
+904 
-913 SNDGANDINGFIVR
+913 
-927 TGNVRDATREI
+927 
-938 AIDDNYALTSGAFN
+938 
-952 LHAKRPTTDEEGFIV
+952 
-967 DESTM
+967 
-972 RAFDNIEDE
+972 
-981 KAYVRRRMA
+981 
-990 EHYSNLLKDA
+990 
-1000 EANNQG
+1000 
-1006 LLRSGYFVDERGRR
+1006 
-1020 FNPFR
+1020 
-1025 GEHTDYNYY
+1025 
-1034 ALPNFNKQN
+1034 
-1043 AKHVLPYDLRVPTDW
+1043 
-1058 SDANI
+1058 
-1063 YRKEGGPSDLA
+1063 
-1074 PRDNTSVGR
+1074 
-1083 PGSAKVPPVIPSD
+1083 
-1096 AARNNPVVST
+1096 
-1106 IASFTP
+1106 
-1112 IIGEMLDIRDLYTS
+1112 
-1126 LKNND
+1126 
-1131 KTGVLLALTG
+1131 
-1141 LIPVIGG
+1141 
-1148 VAGNVIKKNNP
+1148 
-1159 FWRKKTFSPEELA
+1159 
-1172 KDEELISKFPDYAH
+1172 
-1186 PNSPMGASVLNHKER
+1186 
-1201 LANGAFRKFRNI
+1201 
-1213 PAARVGVDSETG
+1213 
-1225 NIIYDFNGLDF
+1225 
-1236 NFIDVSNS
+1236 
-1244 DELKK
+1244 
-1249 VAEFYGTTPE
+1249 
-1259 EFISG
+1259 
-1264 LDKAPFFNY
+1264 
-1273 LDHVFIDRKLLEDM
+1273 
-1287 ADTEELQFRFR
+1287 
-1298 DGVPSGSP
+1298 
-1306 QEEVL
+1306 
-1311 RSHEINHLVNRESK
+1311 
-1325 RESAEENGFSFDWLE
+1325 
-1340 NNEEIGPGY
+1340 
-1349 DEYFRVNDNTEI
+1349 
-1361 AARGS
+1361 
-1366 QIKDYFGL
+1366 
-1374 TSPEQKITPEM
+1374 
-1385 LEYAARHYIFDY
+1385 
-1397 GVNNDM
+1397 
-1403 DLFFRS
+1403 
-1409 IKDYDKAA
+1409 
-1417 KWINKYATAG
+1417 
-1427 LGAYWL
+1427 
-1433 FDRASLNDDNFLNG
+1433 
-1447 GPIKFARRLNGDS
+1447 
-1460 IFERNMIS
+1460 
-1468 PWKTLIDKPEKKFP
+1468 
-1482 KRNIKMPNGGSYNL
+1482 L

-1530 ASLLPGIGDVIDA
+1530 ASLMPGIGDVIDA

-1549 AKDKNMVGMAL
+1549 ARDKNMVGMAL
-1560 AAAGFIPLIG
+1560 AAAGFIPLVG
-1570 DAFQEAARFARGRR
+1570 DAFQEAMRFTRGRR
-1584 NSYIR
+1584 NSHVR
-1589 YDAPPRRND
+1589 YDAPQRRSD
-1598 IKESDEELLRKM
+1598 IKESDEELLKKM

-1618 PAMEALNVHRRRL
+1618 PTMEALNVHRRRL

-1641 QSGSEAK
+1641 QSGADAK
-1648 RELEGFAETFPGIYD
+1648 QELEGFAETFPGIYD
-1663 RIFDLDYINEDDM
+1663 RIFNLDYINEDDID
-1676 EAARR
+1676 AARR

-1690 KGSAGTMS
+1690 KGSSNTLS
-1698 DEGVVK
+1698 DAGVVK

-1768 LSGKVDGWFDPSK
+1768 LSGKVNDWFDSSK

-1789 YVSKPMELL
+1789 YVSKPIELL

-1878 DEYPVNKRHGG
+1878 DEYPVNRRHGG
-1889 PISEDGSVGGDYIL
+1889 PISEDGSTGDDYIL
-1903 DDGGRSLYR
+1903 DDGGRSLYK

-1924 YNLLPEESDNI
+1924 YNLLPEESDSI
-1935 ISDLIRKSSL
+1935 IKGLIEKSSL
-1945 DEKFYDPRHK
+1945 DEKFYDSKHK

-1976 GGLVD
+1976 GGLID
-1981 QIDFLAKKYWDDFGK
+1981 QIDFLAKKYWSDSRK
-1996 DGKGDIESG
+1996 SDIEPG
-2005 VFDEHRWVVK
+2005 VFDDHRWVVK
-2015 RIGDEEF
+2015 RIGNEEF
-2022 YTNSPL
+2022 YTDSPL

-2058 DVTGRSARR
+2058 DVTGKSARR
-2067 HFIRGGEVSE
+2067 HFVKGGETSE

-2101 ANLTQESALDYE
+2101 ANLTQESALDYK

-2225 FHIAKTLSSRYNVDA
+2225 FHIAKMLSSRYNVDA
-2240 GGQGLYTD
+2240 GGQSFYTD

-2269 VAQDDWMEKYGNKM
+2269 AAQDGWMEKYGNKM
-2283 LASILAGDGEGGDT
+2283 LASILAGDGDGGDT

-2307 EGLSEDEKRNAAE
+2307 EGLSEDEKRNAAK

-2329 AQELL
+2329 AEELL

-2342 LDIKGVTEVGKR
+2342 LDIKGVTEVRKQ

>member
-1 MAKKKYIEESERKL
+1 MAKKKYLEESERKL

-20 NARIPTDW
+20 NAYIPTDW
-28 DEFERQY
+28 DEFEKRY
-35 HEMERYGK
+35 HEMERYGDGK
-43 GEPRKVDKEKMEY
+43 PRKVDKEKMEY

-155 KEAKDAFWGR
+155 EEAKDAFWGR

-209 TPDILEF
+209 TPDVLEF
-216 DYDGKHYKAT
+216 DYDGKHYRAET
-226 KPEEVT
+226 PEEVT

-238 LMLSKLVGEKNS
+238 LMLSKLVGEKNR

-255 SLYTTFNE
+255 PLYTTFDE
-263 AYGRAKNKGA
+263 AYGRAKGKGA

-281 KYSTKEEG
+281 KYSTKEDG

-295 EKFGKVLES
+295 EKFGKILES

-314 NGEKAQYFGALND
+314 NGEQAQYFGALND

-341 KPAQAAYKGA
+341 KPANMVSKGA
-351 DMIANSTSKIIPGR
+351 DMIDRPLGVI
-365 SSGFLEKGLE
+365 SGDIKEDVYGGLEKM
-375 DATYWTGKVGDFMRA
+375 AKYTGKVDDYVRR
-390 LYLGATR
+390 LYYKGTKSV
-397 PIFNALPESVK
+397 FDKLPEIVK
-408 PLARQVFK
+408 PLARQVFSK
-416 GLYNWRH
+416 YYNWRRL
-423 FTLPETV
+423 TVPETIR
-430 QLSRELFGGEDEPES
+430 LSREIFGGEDEPES

-452 AREQGL
+452 ARDQGL
-458 DTFEWNGNEYSTEIK
+458 DKFKWNGNEYSTEIK
-473 EEGGEINAAECSL
+473 EEGGETNSAEFSL
-486 PGVNPK
+486 PEVNPK
-492 RPDGGSS
+492 RPDGGLS
-499 KRIPE
+499 KRISE

-514 NANFVNRLKQEGRRT
+514 NANFVNRLKQEGRST
-529 IPDWKVEGNIATHK
+529 IPDWKVKGNIATHK

-577 PDEGRWDAMDS
+577 SNEGRWDAMDN
-588 AIEHNDYVVFPDI
+588 AIKHNDYVVFPDI

-615 WFPEFLDGGLSR
+615 WFPEFSDGGLSR
-627 LAPRDNT
+627 
-634 SVGHPGK
+634 
-641 SEDINR
+641 
-647 NLGVH
+647 
-652 KDPIDFTELAASFV
+652 
-666 PVVGDVMDVQDFI
+666 
-679 RAREEGDNIGMLLAS
+679 
-694 LGFLPI
+694 
-700 VGGIA
+700 
-705 SAANKAR
+705 
-712 RVARLTSHLQG
+712 
-723 EDAVKMFKEYGRT
+723 
-736 DIPENSELAK
+736 
-746 QLKLYLPD
+746 
-754 IRNRYGL
+754 
-761 VGNDAISDDD
+761 
-771 IIGSIYKH
+771 
-779 VVELSGDS
+779 
-787 KNLND
+787 
-792 MGEPQIL
+792 
-799 FRGDTKRYDELMDR
+799 
-813 ITPED
+813 
-818 LVEGTGTMDNS
+818 
-829 LGNLFLDRIPEEGSR
+829 
-844 EGIDR
+844 
-849 YLNTVNADK
+849 
-858 WGSIELSPS
+858 
-867 ATGSGIV
+867 
-874 SNKGNVYK
+874 
-882 DSQRVKKLPSDVVFL
+882 
-897 YKRGDGT
+897 
-904 DIYRMPVKF
+904 
-913 SNDGANDINGFIVR
+913 
-927 TGNVRDATREI
+927 
-938 AIDDNYALTSGAFN
+938 
-952 LHAKRPTTDEEGFIV
+952 
-967 DESTM
+967 
-972 RAFDNIEDE
+972 
-981 KAYVRRRMA
+981 
-990 EHYSNLLKDA
+990 
-1000 EANNQG
+1000 
-1006 LLRSGYFVDERGRR
+1006 
-1020 FNPFR
+1020 
-1025 GEHTDYNYY
+1025 
-1034 ALPNFNKQN
+1034 
-1043 AKHVLPYDLRVPTDW
+1043 
-1058 SDANI
+1058 
-1063 YRKEGGPSDLA
+1063 
-1074 PRDNTSVGR
+1074 
-1083 PGSAKVPPVIPSD
+1083 
-1096 AARNNPVVST
+1096 
-1106 IASFTP
+1106 
-1112 IIGEMLDIRDLYTS
+1112 
-1126 LKNND
+1126 
-1131 KTGVLLALTG
+1131 
-1141 LIPVIGG
+1141 
-1148 VAGNVIKKNNP
+1148 
-1159 FWRKKTFSPEELA
+1159 
-1172 KDEELISKFPDYAH
+1172 
-1186 PNSPMGASVLNHKER
+1186 
-1201 LANGAFRKFRNI
+1201 
-1213 PAARVGVDSETG
+1213 
-1225 NIIYDFNGLDF
+1225 
-1236 NFIDVSNS
+1236 
-1244 DELKK
+1244 
-1249 VAEFYGTTPE
+1249 
-1259 EFISG
+1259 
-1264 LDKAPFFNY
+1264 
-1273 LDHVFIDRKLLEDM
+1273 
-1287 ADTEELQFRFR
+1287 
-1298 DGVPSGSP
+1298 
-1306 QEEVL
+1306 
-1311 RSHEINHLVNRESK
+1311 
-1325 RESAEENGFSFDWLE
+1325 
-1340 NNEEIGPGY
+1340 
-1349 DEYFRVNDNTEI
+1349 
-1361 AARGS
+1361 
-1366 QIKDYFGL
+1366 
-1374 TSPEQKITPEM
+1374 
-1385 LEYAARHYIFDY
+1385 
-1397 GVNNDM
+1397 
-1403 DLFFRS
+1403 
-1409 IKDYDKAA
+1409 
-1417 KWINKYATAG
+1417 
-1427 LGAYWL
+1427 
-1433 FDRASLNDDNFLNG
+1433 
-1447 GPIKFARRLNGDS
+1447 
-1460 IFERNMIS
+1460 
-1468 PWKTLIDKPEKKFP
+1468 
-1482 KRNIKMPNGGSYNL
+1482 L

-1549 AKDKNMVGMAL
+1549 ARDKNMVGMAL
-1560 AAAGFIPLIG
+1560 AAAGFIPLVG

-1589 YDAPPRRND
+1589 YDAPQRRND

-1618 PAMEALNVHRRRL
+1618 PAMEALDVHRRRL

-1641 QSGSEAK
+1641 QGGAEA
-1648 RELEGFAETFPGIYD
+1648 RQELEGFAETFPGIYD

-1676 EAARR
+1676 DAARR

-1704 RLDDIKQRLVRSSP
+1704 RLNDIKQRLVRSSP
-1718 AFAEGIKGNSGI
+1718 AFAEGTKGNAGI

-1768 LSGKVDGWFDPSK
+1768 LSGKVDGWFDSSR
-1781 IENENIRN
+1781 IEDKGVRDYISR
-1789 YVSKPMELL
+1789 PMELL

-1843 GIKDWDKA
+1843 GIKDWGKA

-1878 DEYPVNKRHGG
+1878 DEYPANKRHGG
-1889 PISEDGSVGGDYIL
+1889 PISEDGSIGDDYIL
-1903 DDGGRSLYR
+1903 DDGGRSLYK

-1917 KNRLLSK
+1917 KGRLLSK
-1924 YNLLPEESDNI
+1924 YNLLPEESNGI
-1935 ISDLIRKSSL
+1935 IKGLIEKSSL
-1945 DEKFYDPRHK
+1945 DEKFYDPKHK

-1967 KEFILTYKD
+1967 KEFVSTYKD
-1976 GGLVD
+1976 GGLID
-1981 QIDFLAKKYWDDFGK
+1981 QIDFLAKKYWSDSRK
-1996 DGKGDIESG
+1996 SDIEPG
-2005 VFDEHRWVVK
+2005 VFDDHRWVVK
-2015 RIGDEEF
+2015 RIGNEEF

-2049 WPGILKRKE
+2049 WPGVLKRKE
-2058 DVTGRSARR
+2058 DVTGKSARR
-2067 HFIRGGEVSE
+2067 HFVRGGEVSE

-2101 ANLTQESALDYE
+2101 ANLTQESALDYD

-2153 DFLVEEYKDNGFLFP
+2153 DFLVEEYKGDGFLFP

-2196 NATNIYDSTRAWAQG
+2196 NAANIYDSTRAWAQG

-2225 FHIAKTLSSRYNVDA
+2225 FHIAKTLSSRYNIDA
-2240 GGQGLYTD
+2240 GGQSFYTD

-2257 PIPEVAVSAEKK
+2257 PVPEVAVSAEKRA
-2269 VAQDDWMEKYGNKM
+2269 AQDDWMEKYGNKM

-2342 LDIKGVTEVGKR
+2342 LDIKGVTEVRKR

>member
-1 MAKKKYIEESERKL
+1 MAKKKYLEESERKL

-20 NARIPTDW
+20 NAYIPTDW
-28 DEFERQY
+28 DEFEKRY
-35 HEMERYGK
+35 HEMERYGDGK
-43 GEPRKVDKEKMEY
+43 PRKVDKEKMEY
-56 IEDGLVSRGIEG
+56 IEDGLVSRGIGG

-92 GKFRGLIQF
+92 RKFRGLIQF
-101 SKERYPEKDFNRDKK
+101 SKERYPEKDFDRDKK
-116 AGWKKAVDNQLDAI
+116 AGWKKAVDNQLDTI

-155 KEAKDAFWGR
+155 EEAKDAFWGR

-201 EIIQPPVE
+201 EIMRPPVE
-209 TPDILEF
+209 APDILEF

-238 LMLSKLVGEKNS
+238 LMLSKLVGERNK

-255 SLYTTFNE
+255 PLYTTFDE
-263 AYGRAKNKGA
+263 AYGRAKGKGA
-273 SVFMWNGK
+273 RVFMWNGR
-281 KYSTKEEG
+281 KYSTKEDG

-295 EKFGKVLES
+295 EKFGEVLES

-314 NGEKAQYFGALND
+314 NGERAQYFGVLND
-327 KPLENVYPEFDLIS
+327 KSLKNVYPEFDLIS
-341 KPAQAAYKGA
+341 KPANMVYKGA
-351 DMIANSTSKIIPGR
+351 DMIANPISKVASSGA
-365 SSGFLEKGLE
+365 SGFLEKELAGPV
-375 DATYWTGKVGDFMRA
+375 YWTKKLGDFMKA

-397 PIFNALPESVK
+397 PIFNSLPESAK

-416 GLYNWRH
+416 HLYQWRH
-423 FTLPETV
+423 FTLPDTV
-430 QLSRELFGGEDEPES
+430 RLSRELFGGEDEPES

-458 DTFEWNGNEYSTEIK
+458 DTFEWNGNEYSTEMK
-473 EEGGEINAAECSL
+473 EEGGEARI
-486 PGVNPK
+486 PK
-492 RPDGGSS
+492 RPDGGLS
-499 KRIPE
+499 KRISE

-514 NANFVNRLKQEGRRT
+514 NANFVNRLKQEGRST

-577 PDEGRWDAMDS
+577 SDEGRWDAMDS
-588 AIEHNDYVVFPDI
+588 AIKHNDYVVFPDI

-615 WFPEFLDGGLSR
+615 WFPEFSDGGLSR

-634 SVGHPGK
+634 SVGHPG
-641 SEDINR
+641 
-647 NLGVH
+647 
-652 KDPIDFTELAASFV
+652 
-666 PVVGDVMDVQDFI
+666 
-679 RAREEGDNIGMLLAS
+679 
-694 LGFLPI
+694 
-700 VGGIA
+700 
-705 SAANKAR
+705 
-712 RVARLTSHLQG
+712 
-723 EDAVKMFKEYGRT
+723 
-736 DIPENSELAK
+736 
-746 QLKLYLPD
+746 
-754 IRNRYGL
+754 
-761 VGNDAISDDD
+761 
-771 IIGSIYKH
+771 
-779 VVELSGDS
+779 
-787 KNLND
+787 
-792 MGEPQIL
+792 
-799 FRGDTKRYDELMDR
+799 
-813 ITPED
+813 
-818 LVEGTGTMDNS
+818 
-829 LGNLFLDRIPEEGSR
+829 
-844 EGIDR
+844 
-849 YLNTVNADK
+849 
-858 WGSIELSPS
+858 
-867 ATGSGIV
+867 
-874 SNKGNVYK
+874 
-882 DSQRVKKLPSDVVFL
+882 
-897 YKRGDGT
+897 
-904 DIYRMPVKF
+904 
-913 SNDGANDINGFIVR
+913 
-927 TGNVRDATREI
+927 
-938 AIDDNYALTSGAFN
+938 
-952 LHAKRPTTDEEGFIV
+952 
-967 DESTM
+967 
-972 RAFDNIEDE
+972 
-981 KAYVRRRMA
+981 
-990 EHYSNLLKDA
+990 
-1000 EANNQG
+1000 
-1006 LLRSGYFVDERGRR
+1006 
-1020 FNPFR
+1020 
-1025 GEHTDYNYY
+1025 
-1034 ALPNFNKQN
+1034 
-1043 AKHVLPYDLRVPTDW
+1043 
-1058 SDANI
+1058 
-1063 YRKEGGPSDLA
+1063 
-1074 PRDNTSVGR
+1074 
-1083 PGSAKVPPVIPSD
+1083 SAKVPPVMPSD
-1096 AARNNPVVST
+1096 VARDNPVIST

-1159 FWRKKTFSPEELA
+1159 FWRKKIFSPEELA

-1186 PNSPMGASVLNHKER
+1186 PNSPMGASVLNHEER

-1264 LDKAPFFNY
+1264 LNKAPFFNY

-1287 ADTEELQFRFR
+1287 ADTEELQFHFR
-1298 DGVPSGSP
+1298 DGVPPGSP

-1311 RSHEINHLVNRESK
+1311 RSHEINHLVNSESK

-1349 DEYFRVNDNTEI
+1349 DEYFRVNNNTEI

-1433 FDRASLNDDNFLNG
+1433 FDRTSSSDDDFLNG

-1482 KRNIKMPNGGSYNL
+1482 KRNIKMPDGGSYNL

-1509 ADVQPVKPSA
+1509 ADVQPVKPGA

-1530 ASLLPGIGDVIDA
+1530 ASLMPGIGDVMDA
-1543 HDFIQA
+1543 HDFIEA
-1549 AKDKNMVGMAL
+1549 ARNKNMVGMAL
-1560 AAAGFIPLIG
+1560 AAAGFIPLVG
-1570 DAFQEAARFARGRR
+1570 DAFQEAVRFARGRR

-1598 IKESDEELLRKM
+1598 ITEGDEELLEKM

-1618 PAMEALNVHRRRL
+1618 PAIEALNVHRRRL

-1641 QSGSEAK
+1641 VTGEEAK

-1663 RIFDLDYINEDDM
+1663 RIFDLDYINENDIDV
-1676 EAARR
+1676 ARR
-1681 VIEIIDKQP
+1681 VIELIDKRP
-1690 KGSAGTMS
+1690 KGSANTMS
-1698 DEGVVK
+1698 EEGVVK
-1704 RLDDIKQRLVRSSP
+1704 RLNEIKQSIVRSSP
-1718 AFAEGIKGNSGI
+1718 AFTEGTKGNSGI
-1730 ISLDNWSDFFM
+1730 ITLDNWSDFFM

-1768 LSGKVDGWFDPSK
+1768 LSGKVGDWFDSSR
-1781 IENENIRN
+1781 IENKNIRD
-1789 YVSKPMELL
+1789 YVSKPIELL

-1821 LKFAARHYADNVMDN
+1821 LKFAARHYADNVIDN

-1878 DEYPVNKRHGG
+1878 DEYPVNRRHGG

-1924 YNLLPEESDNI
+1924 YNLLPEESDGI
-1935 ISDLIRKSSL
+1935 ISDLIGKSSL
-1945 DEKFYDPRHK
+1945 DEKFYDPKHK
-1955 SYGIGQWSGKDL
+1955 AYGIGQWSGKDL
-1967 KEFILTYKD
+1967 KEFVSTYKD
-1976 GGLVD
+1976 GGLID
-1981 QIDFLAKKYWDDFGK
+1981 QIDFLAKKYWSDSRK
-1996 DGKGDIESG
+1996 SDIEPG
-2005 VFDEHRWVVK
+2005 VFDDHRWVVK
-2015 RIGDEEF
+2015 RIGNEEF

-2049 WPGILKRKE
+2049 WPGVLKRKE
-2058 DVTGRSARR
+2058 DVTGKSARR

-2101 ANLTQESALDYE
+2101 ANLTQESALNYD

-2139 KKRGRDEPALDDQV
+2139 KKRGRDKPALDDQV
-2153 DFLVEEYKDNGFLFP
+2153 DFLVEEYKGNGFLFP

-2196 NATNIYDSTRAWAQG
+2196 NAANIYDSTRAWAQG

-2225 FHIAKTLSSRYNVDA
+2225 FHIAKTLSSRYNIDA
-2240 GGQGLYTD
+2240 GGQSFYTD

-2269 VAQDDWMEKYGNKM
+2269 AAQDDWMEKYGNKM

-2342 LDIKGVTEVGKR
+2342 LDIKGVTEVRKR

>member
-1 MAKKKYIEESERKL
+1 MAKKKYLEESERKL

-20 NARIPTDW
+20 NAYIPTDW
-28 DEFERQY
+28 DEFEKRY
-35 HEMERYGK
+35 HEMERYGD

-56 IEDGLVSRGIEG
+56 IEDGLVSRGVGG

-101 SKERYPEKDFNRDKK
+101 SKERYPEKDFSRDKK

-155 KEAKDAFWGR
+155 EEAKDAFWGR

-238 LMLSKLVGEKNS
+238 LMLSKLIGEKNNI
-250 VELQD
+250 ELQD

-273 SVFMWNGK
+273 GVFMWNGK

-289 GEVKDM
+289 GEVK
-295 EKFGKVLES
+295 EKESSSFLDVLKKSFRARTATANLVKDIFFGSEDGKPTELNRS
-304 LYNEDVERVR
+304 LFSGVDPR
-314 NGEKAQYFGALND
+314 GEV
-327 KPLENVYPEFDLIS
+327 P
-341 KPAQAAYKGA
+341 
-351 DMIANSTSKIIPGR
+351 
-365 SSGFLEKGLE
+365 
-375 DATYWTGKVGDFMRA
+375 
-390 LYLGATR
+390 
-397 PIFNALPESVK
+397 
-408 PLARQVFK
+408 
-416 GLYNWRH
+416 NW
-423 FTLPETV
+423 
-430 QLSRELFGGEDEPES
+430 
-445 FDAAFKA
+445 
-452 AREQGL
+452 
-458 DTFEWNGNEYSTEIK
+458 
-473 EEGGEINAAECSL
+473 SL
-486 PGVNPK
+486 PGIARAIDYAWDTLAAYIEGNYKDGLSEEYKDLPIADRVAINAWAKYNHLPYDKKLIIDNGDGTFRLPKEITGKIRTDKKQIERIYNTNKSLLEKAEKKYSNQIEQAKKNNELEKIPYISEQILSDPEIELFKGALEMDKQNLAAMDSLNKNGKAVFNEFNYSGRNLRNEEDLPLLNVMGNHTIERDQNGNYRYKDIYDFWPWFDWMTRGNIFKIEGKIPHRKDGGRGALWTKEDEEDFQKWYAKVAEHKGLNPDPDDENQYYDYRTYWLENPEAAQK
-492 RPDGGSS
+492 MLEDDPEAHFTDRYKYPGHPTFSDESMYADEEHPGGHWETVDGIGYYVPSEYTKSYIDRTIEYLAGQNEGVYIDGEYKLIPKMPDGG
-499 KRIPE
+499 
-504 DDILALVLSS
+504 A
-514 NANFVNRLKQEGRRT
+514 
-529 IPDWKVEGNIATHK
+529 
-543 LSAEIGEDGR
+543 
-553 VYVYPNV
+553 
-560 QEIDGKLKDFT
+560 
-571 DPKYGY
+571 
-577 PDEGRWDAMDS
+577 
-588 AIEHNDYVVFPDI
+588 
-601 ESAVWFTEN
+601 
-610 YKNKG
+610 
-615 WFPEFLDGGLSR
+615 SR
-627 LAPRDNT
+627 
-634 SVGHPGK
+634 
-641 SEDINR
+641 
-647 NLGVH
+647 
-652 KDPIDFTELAASFV
+652 
-666 PVVGDVMDVQDFI
+666 
-679 RAREEGDNIGMLLAS
+679 
-694 LGFLPI
+694 
-700 VGGIA
+700 
-705 SAANKAR
+705 
-712 RVARLTSHLQG
+712 
-723 EDAVKMFKEYGRT
+723 
-736 DIPENSELAK
+736 
-746 QLKLYLPD
+746 
-754 IRNRYGL
+754 
-761 VGNDAISDDD
+761 
-771 IIGSIYKH
+771 
-779 VVELSGDS
+779 
-787 KNLND
+787 
-792 MGEPQIL
+792 
-799 FRGDTKRYDELMDR
+799 
-813 ITPED
+813 
-818 LVEGTGTMDNS
+818 
-829 LGNLFLDRIPEEGSR
+829 
-844 EGIDR
+844 
-849 YLNTVNADK
+849 
-858 WGSIELSPS
+858 
-867 ATGSGIV
+867 
-874 SNKGNVYK
+874 
-882 DSQRVKKLPSDVVFL
+882 
-897 YKRGDGT
+897 
-904 DIYRMPVKF
+904 
-913 SNDGANDINGFIVR
+913 
-927 TGNVRDATREI
+927 
-938 AIDDNYALTSGAFN
+938 
-952 LHAKRPTTDEEGFIV
+952 
-967 DESTM
+967 
-972 RAFDNIEDE
+972 
-981 KAYVRRRMA
+981 
-990 EHYSNLLKDA
+990 
-1000 EANNQG
+1000 
-1006 LLRSGYFVDERGRR
+1006 
-1020 FNPFR
+1020 
-1025 GEHTDYNYY
+1025 
-1034 ALPNFNKQN
+1034 
-1043 AKHVLPYDLRVPTDW
+1043 
-1058 SDANI
+1058 
-1063 YRKEGGPSDLA
+1063 LA

-1083 PGSAKVPPVIPSD
+1083 PGSA
-1096 AARNNPVVST
+1096 
-1106 IASFTP
+1106 
-1112 IIGEMLDIRDLYTS
+1112 
-1126 LKNND
+1126 
-1131 KTGVLLALTG
+1131 
-1141 LIPVIGG
+1141 
-1148 VAGNVIKKNNP
+1148 
-1159 FWRKKTFSPEELA
+1159 
-1172 KDEELISKFPDYAH
+1172 
-1186 PNSPMGASVLNHKER
+1186 
-1201 LANGAFRKFRNI
+1201 
-1213 PAARVGVDSETG
+1213 
-1225 NIIYDFNGLDF
+1225 
-1236 NFIDVSNS
+1236 DV
-1244 DELKK
+1244 
-1249 VAEFYGTTPE
+1249 
-1259 EFISG
+1259 
-1264 LDKAPFFNY
+1264 
-1273 LDHVFIDRKLLEDM
+1273 
-1287 ADTEELQFRFR
+1287 
-1298 DGVPSGSP
+1298 
-1306 QEEVL
+1306 
-1311 RSHEINHLVNRESK
+1311 RS
-1325 RESAEENGFSFDWLE
+1325 
-1340 NNEEIGPGY
+1340 
-1349 DEYFRVNDNTEI
+1349 
-1361 AARGS
+1361 
-1366 QIKDYFGL
+1366 
-1374 TSPEQKITPEM
+1374 
-1385 LEYAARHYIFDY
+1385 
-1397 GVNNDM
+1397 
-1403 DLFFRS
+1403 
-1409 IKDYDKAA
+1409 
-1417 KWINKYATAG
+1417 
-1427 LGAYWL
+1427 
-1433 FDRASLNDDNFLNG
+1433 
-1447 GPIKFARRLNGDS
+1447 
-1460 IFERNMIS
+1460 
-1468 PWKTLIDKPEKKFP
+1468 
-1482 KRNIKMPNGGSYNL
+1482 
-1496 APRDNT
+1496 
-1502 SVGRPGP
+1502 
-1509 ADVQPVKPSA
+1509 VKPSA

-1584 NSYIR
+1584 NSYVR

-1641 QSGSEAK
+1641 QGGSEAK

-1663 RIFDLDYINEDDM
+1663 RIFNLDYINEDDID
-1676 EAARR
+1676 AARR

-1704 RLDDIKQRLVRSSP
+1704 RLNDIKQRLVRSSP
-1718 AFAEGIKGNSGI
+1718 AFADGTKGNAGI

-1768 LSGKVDGWFDPSK
+1768 LSGKVGDWFDSSR
-1781 IENENIRN
+1781 IENKNIRD
-1789 YVSKPMELL
+1789 YVSKPIELL

-1836 QMTEFFN
+1836 QITEFFN
-1843 GIKDWDKA
+1843 GIKDWNKA

-1924 YNLLPEESDNI
+1924 YNLLPEESDGI

-1945 DEKFYDPRHK
+1945 DEKFYDLKHK

-1967 KEFILTYKD
+1967 KEFVLTYKD

-1981 QIDFLAKKYWDDFGK
+1981 QIDFLAKKYWDGFGK

-2015 RIGDEEF
+2015 RIGNDEF

-2058 DVTGRSARR
+2058 DVTGKSARK
-2067 HFIRGGEVSE
+2067 HFISGGEVNE

-2101 ANLTQESALDYE
+2101 ANLTQESALDYD

-2119 RSYGIQQWQGDRRKN
+2119 RSYGIQQWQGDRRKK

-2139 KKRGRDEPALDDQV
+2139 KKRGRDKPALDDQV
-2153 DFLVEEYKDNGFLFP
+2153 DFLVEEYKGDGFLFP

-2196 NATNIYDSTRAWAQG
+2196 NAANIYDSTRAWAQG
-2211 FGRGNKNFLNMDRR
+2211 FGRGNKNFLNIDRR
-2225 FHIAKTLSSRYNVDA
+2225 FHIAKTLSSRYNIDA
-2240 GGQGLYTD
+2240 GGQSFYTD

-2257 PIPEVAVSAEKK
+2257 PVPEVAVSAEKK
-2269 VAQDDWMEKYGNKM
+2269 AAQDDWMEKYGNKM

>member
-1 MAKKKYIEESERKL
+1 MAKKKYLEESERKL

-20 NARIPTDW
+20 NAYIPTDW
-28 DEFERQY
+28 DEFEKRY
-35 HEMERYGK
+35 HEMERYGD

-56 IEDGLVSRGIEG
+56 IEDGLVSRGVGG

-101 SKERYPEKDFNRDKK
+101 SKERYPEKDFSRDKK

-155 KEAKDAFWGR
+155 EEAKDAFWGR

-238 LMLSKLVGEKNS
+238 LMLSKLVGEKNK

-255 SLYTTFNE
+255 PLYTTFDE
-263 AYGRAKNKGA
+263 AYGRAKGKGA
-273 SVFMWNGK
+273 SVFMWKGK
-281 KYSTKEEG
+281 KYSTKEDG
-289 GEVKDM
+289 GEVREKESSSFLDVLKKSFRARTATANLVKDIF
-295 EKFGKVLES
+295 FGSEDGKPTELNRS
-304 LYNEDVERVR
+304 LFSGVDPR
-314 NGEKAQYFGALND
+314 GEV
-327 KPLENVYPEFDLIS
+327 P
-341 KPAQAAYKGA
+341 
-351 DMIANSTSKIIPGR
+351 
-365 SSGFLEKGLE
+365 
-375 DATYWTGKVGDFMRA
+375 
-390 LYLGATR
+390 
-397 PIFNALPESVK
+397 
-408 PLARQVFK
+408 
-416 GLYNWRH
+416 NW
-423 FTLPETV
+423 
-430 QLSRELFGGEDEPES
+430 
-445 FDAAFKA
+445 
-452 AREQGL
+452 
-458 DTFEWNGNEYSTEIK
+458 
-473 EEGGEINAAECSL
+473 SL
-486 PGVNPK
+486 PGIARAIDYAWDTLAAYIEGNYKDGLSEEYKDLPIADRVAINAWAKYNHLPYDKKLIIDNGDGTFRLPKEITGKIRTDKKQIERIYNTNKSLLEKAEKKYSNQIEQAKKNNELEKIPYISEQILSDPEIELFKGALEMDKQNLAAMDSLNKNGKAVFNEFNYSGRNLRNEEDLPLLNVMGNHTIERDQNGNYRYKDIYDFWPWFDWMTRGNIFKIEGKIPHRKDGGRGALWTKEDEEDFQKWYAKVAEHKGLNPDPDDENQYYDYRTYWLENPEAAQK
-492 RPDGGSS
+492 MLEDDPEAHFTDRYKYPGHPTFSDESMYADEEHPGGHWETVDGIGYYVPSEYTKSYIDRTIEYLAGQNEGVYIDGEYKLIPKMPDGG
-499 KRIPE
+499 
-504 DDILALVLSS
+504 A
-514 NANFVNRLKQEGRRT
+514 
-529 IPDWKVEGNIATHK
+529 
-543 LSAEIGEDGR
+543 
-553 VYVYPNV
+553 
-560 QEIDGKLKDFT
+560 
-571 DPKYGY
+571 
-577 PDEGRWDAMDS
+577 
-588 AIEHNDYVVFPDI
+588 
-601 ESAVWFTEN
+601 
-610 YKNKG
+610 
-615 WFPEFLDGGLSR
+615 SR
-627 LAPRDNT
+627 
-634 SVGHPGK
+634 
-641 SEDINR
+641 
-647 NLGVH
+647 
-652 KDPIDFTELAASFV
+652 
-666 PVVGDVMDVQDFI
+666 
-679 RAREEGDNIGMLLAS
+679 
-694 LGFLPI
+694 
-700 VGGIA
+700 
-705 SAANKAR
+705 
-712 RVARLTSHLQG
+712 
-723 EDAVKMFKEYGRT
+723 
-736 DIPENSELAK
+736 
-746 QLKLYLPD
+746 
-754 IRNRYGL
+754 
-761 VGNDAISDDD
+761 
-771 IIGSIYKH
+771 
-779 VVELSGDS
+779 
-787 KNLND
+787 
-792 MGEPQIL
+792 
-799 FRGDTKRYDELMDR
+799 
-813 ITPED
+813 
-818 LVEGTGTMDNS
+818 
-829 LGNLFLDRIPEEGSR
+829 
-844 EGIDR
+844 
-849 YLNTVNADK
+849 
-858 WGSIELSPS
+858 
-867 ATGSGIV
+867 
-874 SNKGNVYK
+874 
-882 DSQRVKKLPSDVVFL
+882 
-897 YKRGDGT
+897 
-904 DIYRMPVKF
+904 
-913 SNDGANDINGFIVR
+913 
-927 TGNVRDATREI
+927 
-938 AIDDNYALTSGAFN
+938 
-952 LHAKRPTTDEEGFIV
+952 
-967 DESTM
+967 
-972 RAFDNIEDE
+972 
-981 KAYVRRRMA
+981 
-990 EHYSNLLKDA
+990 
-1000 EANNQG
+1000 
-1006 LLRSGYFVDERGRR
+1006 
-1020 FNPFR
+1020 
-1025 GEHTDYNYY
+1025 
-1034 ALPNFNKQN
+1034 
-1043 AKHVLPYDLRVPTDW
+1043 
-1058 SDANI
+1058 
-1063 YRKEGGPSDLA
+1063 LA

-1083 PGSAKVPPVIPSD
+1083 PGSA
-1096 AARNNPVVST
+1096 
-1106 IASFTP
+1106 
-1112 IIGEMLDIRDLYTS
+1112 
-1126 LKNND
+1126 
-1131 KTGVLLALTG
+1131 
-1141 LIPVIGG
+1141 
-1148 VAGNVIKKNNP
+1148 
-1159 FWRKKTFSPEELA
+1159 
-1172 KDEELISKFPDYAH
+1172 
-1186 PNSPMGASVLNHKER
+1186 
-1201 LANGAFRKFRNI
+1201 
-1213 PAARVGVDSETG
+1213 
-1225 NIIYDFNGLDF
+1225 
-1236 NFIDVSNS
+1236 DV
-1244 DELKK
+1244 
-1249 VAEFYGTTPE
+1249 
-1259 EFISG
+1259 
-1264 LDKAPFFNY
+1264 
-1273 LDHVFIDRKLLEDM
+1273 
-1287 ADTEELQFRFR
+1287 
-1298 DGVPSGSP
+1298 
-1306 QEEVL
+1306 
-1311 RSHEINHLVNRESK
+1311 RS
-1325 RESAEENGFSFDWLE
+1325 
-1340 NNEEIGPGY
+1340 
-1349 DEYFRVNDNTEI
+1349 
-1361 AARGS
+1361 
-1366 QIKDYFGL
+1366 
-1374 TSPEQKITPEM
+1374 
-1385 LEYAARHYIFDY
+1385 
-1397 GVNNDM
+1397 
-1403 DLFFRS
+1403 
-1409 IKDYDKAA
+1409 
-1417 KWINKYATAG
+1417 
-1427 LGAYWL
+1427 
-1433 FDRASLNDDNFLNG
+1433 
-1447 GPIKFARRLNGDS
+1447 
-1460 IFERNMIS
+1460 
-1468 PWKTLIDKPEKKFP
+1468 
-1482 KRNIKMPNGGSYNL
+1482 
-1496 APRDNT
+1496 
-1502 SVGRPGP
+1502 
-1509 ADVQPVKPSA
+1509 VKPSA

-1584 NSYIR
+1584 NSYVR

-1641 QSGSEAK
+1641 QGGSEAK

-1663 RIFDLDYINEDDM
+1663 RIFNLDYINEDDID
-1676 EAARR
+1676 AARR

-1704 RLDDIKQRLVRSSP
+1704 RLNDIKQRLVRSSP
-1718 AFAEGIKGNSGI
+1718 AFADGTKGNAGI

-1768 LSGKVDGWFDPSK
+1768 LSGKVGDWFDSSR
-1781 IENENIRN
+1781 IENKNIRD
-1789 YVSKPMELL
+1789 YVSKPIELL

-1836 QMTEFFN
+1836 QITEFFN
-1843 GIKDWDKA
+1843 GIKDWNKA

-1924 YNLLPEESDNI
+1924 YNLLPEESDGI

-1945 DEKFYDPRHK
+1945 DEKFYDPKHR

-1967 KEFILTYKD
+1967 KEFVLTYKD

-1981 QIDFLAKKYWDDFGK
+1981 QIDFLAKKYWDGFGK

-2015 RIGDEEF
+2015 RIGNEEF

-2058 DVTGRSARR
+2058 DVTGKSARK
-2067 HFIRGGEVSE
+2067 HFISGGEVNE

-2101 ANLTQESALDYE
+2101 ANLTQESALDYD

-2119 RSYGIQQWQGDRRKN
+2119 RSYGIQQWQGDRRKK

-2139 KKRGRDEPALDDQV
+2139 KKRGRDKPALDDQV
-2153 DFLVEEYKDNGFLFP
+2153 DFLVEEYKGDGFLFP

-2196 NATNIYDSTRAWAQG
+2196 NASNIYDSTRAWAQG
-2211 FGRGNKNFLNMDRR
+2211 FGRGNKNFLNMDKR
-2225 FHIAKTLSSRYNVDA
+2225 FHIAKTLLSRYNIDA
-2240 GGQGLYTD
+2240 GGQSFYTD

-2257 PIPEVAVSAEKK
+2257 PVPEVAVSAEKK

-2320 VRELQQKQQ
+2320 VQELQQKQQ

-2342 LDIKGVTEVGKR
+2342 LDIKGVTEVRKR

>member
-1 MAKKKYIEESERKL
+1 MAKKKYLEESERKL

-20 NARIPTDW
+20 NAYIPTDW
-28 DEFERQY
+28 DEFEKRY
-35 HEMERYGK
+35 HEMERYGDGK
-43 GEPRKVDKEKMEY
+43 PRKVDKEKMEY
-56 IEDGLVSRGIEG
+56 IEDGLVSRGIGG

-92 GKFRGLIQF
+92 RKFRGLIQF
-101 SKERYPEKDFNRDKK
+101 SKERYPEKDFDRDKK
-116 AGWKKAVDNQLDAI
+116 AGWKKAVDNQLDTI

-155 KEAKDAFWGR
+155 EEAKDAFWGR

-201 EIIQPPVE
+201 EIMRPPVE
-209 TPDILEF
+209 APDILEF

-238 LMLSKLVGEKNS
+238 LMLSKLVGERNK

-255 SLYTTFNE
+255 PLYTTFDE
-263 AYGRAKNKGA
+263 AYGRAKGKGA
-273 SVFMWNGK
+273 RVFMWNGR
-281 KYSTKEEG
+281 KYSTKEDG

-295 EKFGKVLES
+295 EKFGEVLES

-314 NGEKAQYFGALND
+314 NGERAQYFGVLND
-327 KPLENVYPEFDLIS
+327 KSLKNVYPEFDLIS
-341 KPAQAAYKGA
+341 KPANMVYKGA
-351 DMIANSTSKIIPGR
+351 DMIANPISKVASSGA
-365 SSGFLEKGLE
+365 SGFLEKELAGPV
-375 DATYWTGKVGDFMRA
+375 YWTKKLGDFMKA

-397 PIFNALPESVK
+397 PIFNSLPESAK

-416 GLYNWRH
+416 HLYQWRH
-423 FTLPETV
+423 FTLPDTV
-430 QLSRELFGGEDEPES
+430 RLSRELFGGEDEPES

-458 DTFEWNGNEYSTEIK
+458 DTFEWNGNEYSTEMK
-473 EEGGEINAAECSL
+473 EEGGEARI
-486 PGVNPK
+486 PK
-492 RPDGGSS
+492 RPDGGLS
-499 KRIPE
+499 KRISE

-514 NANFVNRLKQEGRRT
+514 NANFVNRLKQEGRST

-577 PDEGRWDAMDS
+577 SDEGRWDAMDS
-588 AIEHNDYVVFPDI
+588 AIKHNDYVVFPDI

-615 WFPEFLDGGLSR
+615 WFPEFSDGGLSR

-634 SVGHPGK
+634 SVGHPG
-641 SEDINR
+641 
-647 NLGVH
+647 
-652 KDPIDFTELAASFV
+652 
-666 PVVGDVMDVQDFI
+666 
-679 RAREEGDNIGMLLAS
+679 
-694 LGFLPI
+694 
-700 VGGIA
+700 
-705 SAANKAR
+705 
-712 RVARLTSHLQG
+712 
-723 EDAVKMFKEYGRT
+723 
-736 DIPENSELAK
+736 
-746 QLKLYLPD
+746 
-754 IRNRYGL
+754 
-761 VGNDAISDDD
+761 
-771 IIGSIYKH
+771 
-779 VVELSGDS
+779 
-787 KNLND
+787 
-792 MGEPQIL
+792 
-799 FRGDTKRYDELMDR
+799 
-813 ITPED
+813 
-818 LVEGTGTMDNS
+818 
-829 LGNLFLDRIPEEGSR
+829 
-844 EGIDR
+844 
-849 YLNTVNADK
+849 
-858 WGSIELSPS
+858 
-867 ATGSGIV
+867 
-874 SNKGNVYK
+874 
-882 DSQRVKKLPSDVVFL
+882 
-897 YKRGDGT
+897 
-904 DIYRMPVKF
+904 
-913 SNDGANDINGFIVR
+913 
-927 TGNVRDATREI
+927 
-938 AIDDNYALTSGAFN
+938 
-952 LHAKRPTTDEEGFIV
+952 
-967 DESTM
+967 
-972 RAFDNIEDE
+972 
-981 KAYVRRRMA
+981 
-990 EHYSNLLKDA
+990 
-1000 EANNQG
+1000 
-1006 LLRSGYFVDERGRR
+1006 
-1020 FNPFR
+1020 
-1025 GEHTDYNYY
+1025 
-1034 ALPNFNKQN
+1034 
-1043 AKHVLPYDLRVPTDW
+1043 
-1058 SDANI
+1058 
-1063 YRKEGGPSDLA
+1063 
-1074 PRDNTSVGR
+1074 
-1083 PGSAKVPPVIPSD
+1083 SAKVPPVMPSD
-1096 AARNNPVVST
+1096 VARDNPVIST

-1159 FWRKKTFSPEELA
+1159 FWRKKIFSPEELA

-1186 PNSPMGASVLNHKER
+1186 PNSPMGASVLNHEER

-1264 LDKAPFFNY
+1264 LNKAPFFNY

-1287 ADTEELQFRFR
+1287 ADTEELQFHFR
-1298 DGVPSGSP
+1298 DGVPPGSP

-1311 RSHEINHLVNRESK
+1311 RSHEINHLVNSESK

-1349 DEYFRVNDNTEI
+1349 DEYFRVNNNTEI

-1433 FDRASLNDDNFLNG
+1433 FDRTSSSDDDFLNG

-1482 KRNIKMPNGGSYNL
+1482 KRNIKMPDGGSYNL

-1509 ADVQPVKPSA
+1509 ADVQPVKPGA

-1530 ASLLPGIGDVIDA
+1530 ASLMPGIGDVMDA
-1543 HDFIQA
+1543 HDFIEA
-1549 AKDKNMVGMAL
+1549 ARNKNMVGMAL
-1560 AAAGFIPLIG
+1560 AAAGFIPLVG
-1570 DAFQEAARFARGRR
+1570 DAFQEAVRFARGRR

-1598 IKESDEELLRKM
+1598 ITEGDEELLEKM

-1618 PAMEALNVHRRRL
+1618 PAIEALNVHRRRL

-1641 QSGSEAK
+1641 VTGEEAK

-1663 RIFDLDYINEDDM
+1663 RIFDLDYINENDIDV
-1676 EAARR
+1676 ARR
-1681 VIEIIDKQP
+1681 VIELIDKRP
-1690 KGSAGTMS
+1690 KGSANTMS
-1698 DEGVVK
+1698 EEGVVK
-1704 RLDDIKQRLVRSSP
+1704 RLNEIKQSIVRSSP
-1718 AFAEGIKGNSGI
+1718 AFTEGTEGNSGI
-1730 ISLDNWSDFFM
+1730 ITLDNWSDFFM

-1759 NTPEETIKE
+1759 NTPKETIKK
-1768 LSGKVDGWFDPSK
+1768 LSGEVGDWFDASK
-1781 IENENIRN
+1781 IENEAIRN
-1789 YVSKPMELL
+1789 YVSKPIELL

-1804 KDFYGLTDNA
+1804 KDFYGLTNNA
-1814 EKVTPEM
+1814 QKITPEM
-1821 LKFAARHYADNVMDN
+1821 LKFAAKHYADNVMDN

-1889 PISEDGSVGGDYIL
+1889 PMSEDGSVGGDYIL

-1924 YNLLPEESDNI
+1924 YNLLPEESDGI
-1935 ISDLIRKSSL
+1935 ISGLIGKSSL

-1967 KEFILTYKD
+1967 KEFVLTYKD

-1981 QIDFLAKKYWDDFGK
+1981 QIDFLAKKYWDGFGK

-2005 VFDEHRWVVK
+2005 VFNEHKWVVK
-2015 RIGDEEF
+2015 RIGNEEF

-2049 WPGILKRKE
+2049 WPGVLKRKE
-2058 DVTGRSARR
+2058 DVTGKSARR
-2067 HFIRGGEVSE
+2067 HFIRGGEVNE

-2101 ANLTQESALDYE
+2101 ANLTQESTLNYD

-2139 KKRGRDEPALDDQV
+2139 KKRGRDKPALDDQV
-2153 DFLVEEYKDNGFLFP
+2153 DFLVEEYKGNGFLFP

-2196 NATNIYDSTRAWAQG
+2196 NAANIYDSTRAWAQG

-2225 FHIAKTLSSRYNVDA
+2225 FHIAKTLSSRYNIDA
-2240 GGQGLYTD
+2240 GGQSFYTD

-2269 VAQDDWMEKYGNKM
+2269 AAQDDWMEKYGNKM

-2342 LDIKGVTEVGKR
+2342 LDIKGVTEVRKR

>member
-1 MAKKKYIEESERKL
+1 MAKKKYLEESERKL

-20 NARIPTDW
+20 NAYIPTDW
-28 DEFERQY
+28 DEFEKRY
-35 HEMERYGK
+35 HEMERYGDGK
-43 GEPRKVDKEKMEY
+43 PRKVDKEKMEY
-56 IEDGLVSRGIEG
+56 IEDGLVSRGVGG

-79 EESGGNPFSVDDS
+79 EESGGNPLSVDDS

-101 SKERYPEKDFNRDKK
+101 SKERYPEKDFDRDKK
-116 AGWKKAVDNQLDAI
+116 AGWKKAVDNQLDVI

-145 GGDGSGYMTG
+145 GGKGSGYMTG
-155 KEAKDAFWGR
+155 EEAKDAFWGR

-209 TPDILEF
+209 APDILEF
-216 DYDGKHYKAT
+216 DYDGKHYKVT

-238 LMLSKLVGEKNS
+238 LMLSKLVGEKNK

-255 SLYTTFNE
+255 PLYTTFDE
-263 AYGRAKNKGA
+263 AYGRAKGKGA
-273 SVFMWNGK
+273 RVFMWNGK
-281 KYSTKEEG
+281 KYSTKEDG
-289 GEVKDM
+289 GEVK
-295 EKFGKVLES
+295 EKESSSFLDVLKKSFRARTATANLVKDIFFGSEDGEPTGLNRS
-304 LYNEDVERVR
+304 LFSGVDPR
-314 NGEKAQYFGALND
+314 GEV
-327 KPLENVYPEFDLIS
+327 P
-341 KPAQAAYKGA
+341 
-351 DMIANSTSKIIPGR
+351 
-365 SSGFLEKGLE
+365 
-375 DATYWTGKVGDFMRA
+375 
-390 LYLGATR
+390 
-397 PIFNALPESVK
+397 
-408 PLARQVFK
+408 
-416 GLYNWRH
+416 NW
-423 FTLPETV
+423 
-430 QLSRELFGGEDEPES
+430 
-445 FDAAFKA
+445 
-452 AREQGL
+452 
-458 DTFEWNGNEYSTEIK
+458 
-473 EEGGEINAAECSL
+473 SL
-486 PGVNPK
+486 PGIV
-492 RPDGGSS
+492 RAIDYAW
-499 KRIPE
+499 
-504 DDILALVLSS
+504 DTLA
-514 NANFVNRLKQEGRRT
+514 AY
-529 IPDWKVEGNIATHK
+529 IEGNYKDGLSEEYKDLPIADRVAINAWAKYNHLPYDKK
-543 LSAEIGEDGR
+543 LIIDNGDGTFRLPKEITGKIRTDKKQIERIYNTNKSLLEKAEKKYSNQIEQAKKNNELEKIPYISEQILSD
-553 VYVYPNV
+553 P
-560 QEIDGKLKDFT
+560 EIELFKGALEMDKQNLA
-571 DPKYGY
+571 
-577 PDEGRWDAMDS
+577 AMDS
-588 AIEHNDYVVFPDI
+588 LDKNGKAVFNEFNYSGRNLRNEEDLPLLNVMGNHTIERDQNGNYRYKDIYDFWPWFDWMTRGNIFKIEGKVPHRKDGGRGASWTKENEEDFQKWYARVAEHKGLNPDPDDENQYYDYRTYWLENPEAARKMLEDDPEAHFTDRYKYPGHPTFSDESMYSDEEHPGGHWETVDGVGYYVPSEYTKSYVDRTI
-601 ESAVWFTEN
+601 EYLAGQNEGVYIDGE
-610 YKNKG
+610 YKLIPKM
-615 WFPEFLDGGLSR
+615 PDGGLSR

-634 SVGHPGK
+634 SVGHPG
-641 SEDINR
+641 
-647 NLGVH
+647 
-652 KDPIDFTELAASFV
+652 
-666 PVVGDVMDVQDFI
+666 
-679 RAREEGDNIGMLLAS
+679 
-694 LGFLPI
+694 
-700 VGGIA
+700 
-705 SAANKAR
+705 
-712 RVARLTSHLQG
+712 
-723 EDAVKMFKEYGRT
+723 
-736 DIPENSELAK
+736 
-746 QLKLYLPD
+746 
-754 IRNRYGL
+754 
-761 VGNDAISDDD
+761 
-771 IIGSIYKH
+771 
-779 VVELSGDS
+779 
-787 KNLND
+787 
-792 MGEPQIL
+792 
-799 FRGDTKRYDELMDR
+799 
-813 ITPED
+813 
-818 LVEGTGTMDNS
+818 
-829 LGNLFLDRIPEEGSR
+829 
-844 EGIDR
+844 
-849 YLNTVNADK
+849 
-858 WGSIELSPS
+858 
-867 ATGSGIV
+867 
-874 SNKGNVYK
+874 
-882 DSQRVKKLPSDVVFL
+882 
-897 YKRGDGT
+897 
-904 DIYRMPVKF
+904 
-913 SNDGANDINGFIVR
+913 
-927 TGNVRDATREI
+927 
-938 AIDDNYALTSGAFN
+938 
-952 LHAKRPTTDEEGFIV
+952 
-967 DESTM
+967 
-972 RAFDNIEDE
+972 
-981 KAYVRRRMA
+981 
-990 EHYSNLLKDA
+990 
-1000 EANNQG
+1000 
-1006 LLRSGYFVDERGRR
+1006 
-1020 FNPFR
+1020 
-1025 GEHTDYNYY
+1025 
-1034 ALPNFNKQN
+1034 
-1043 AKHVLPYDLRVPTDW
+1043 
-1058 SDANI
+1058 
-1063 YRKEGGPSDLA
+1063 
-1074 PRDNTSVGR
+1074 
-1083 PGSAKVPPVIPSD
+1083 SAKVPPVMPSD
-1096 AARNNPVVST
+1096 VARDNPVIST

-1159 FWRKKTFSPEELA
+1159 FWRKKIFSPEELA

-1186 PNSPMGASVLNHKER
+1186 PNSPMGASVLNHEER

-1249 VAEFYGTTPE
+1249 VAGFYGTTPE

-1264 LDKAPFFNY
+1264 LNKAPFFNY
-1273 LDHVFIDRKLLEDM
+1273 LDHVFVDRKLLEDM
-1287 ADTEELQFRFR
+1287 ADTEELQFHFR
-1298 DGVPSGSP
+1298 DGVPPGSP

-1311 RSHEINHLVNRESK
+1311 RSHEINHLVNSESK

-1349 DEYFRVNDNTEI
+1349 DEYFRVNNNTEI

-1433 FDRASLNDDNFLNG
+1433 FDRTSSSDDDFLNG

-1482 KRNIKMPNGGSYNL
+1482 KRNIKMPDGGSYNL

-1530 ASLLPGIGDVIDA
+1530 ASLMPGIGDVMDA
-1543 HDFIQA
+1543 HDFIEA
-1549 AKDKNMVGMAL
+1549 ARNKNMVGMAL
-1560 AAAGFIPLIG
+1560 AAAGFIPLVG
-1570 DAFQEAARFARGRR
+1570 DAFQEAVRFARGRR

-1598 IKESDEELLRKM
+1598 ITEGDEELLEKM

-1618 PAMEALNVHRRRL
+1618 PAIEALNVHRRRL

-1641 QSGSEAK
+1641 VTGEEAK

-1663 RIFDLDYINEDDM
+1663 RIFDLDYINENDIDV
-1676 EAARR
+1676 ARR
-1681 VIEIIDKQP
+1681 VIELIDKRP
-1690 KGSAGTMS
+1690 KGSANTMS
-1698 DEGVVK
+1698 EEGVVK
-1704 RLDDIKQRLVRSSP
+1704 RLNEIKQSIVRSSP
-1718 AFAEGIKGNSGI
+1718 AFTEGTKGNSGI
-1730 ISLDNWSDFFM
+1730 ITLDNWSDFFM

-1768 LSGKVDGWFDPSK
+1768 LSGKVGDWFDSSR
-1781 IENENIRN
+1781 IENKNIRD
-1789 YVSKPMELL
+1789 YVSKPIELL

-1878 DEYPVNKRHGG
+1878 DEYPVNRRHGG

-1924 YNLLPEESDNI
+1924 YNLLPEESDGI
-1935 ISDLIRKSSL
+1935 ISDLIGKSSL
-1945 DEKFYDPRHK
+1945 DEKFYDPKHK
-1955 SYGIGQWSGKDL
+1955 AYGIGQWSGKDL
-1967 KEFILTYKD
+1967 KEFVSTYKD
-1976 GGLVD
+1976 GGLID
-1981 QIDFLAKKYWDDFGK
+1981 QIDFLAKKYWSDSRK
-1996 DGKGDIESG
+1996 SDIEPG
-2005 VFDEHRWVVK
+2005 VFDDHRWVVK
-2015 RIGDEEF
+2015 RIGNEEF

-2058 DVTGRSARR
+2058 DVTGKSARR

-2101 ANLTQESALDYE
+2101 ANLTQESALNYD

-2139 KKRGRDEPALDDQV
+2139 KKRGRDKPALDDQV
-2153 DFLVEEYKDNGFLFP
+2153 DFLVEEYKGNGFLFP

-2196 NATNIYDSTRAWAQG
+2196 NAANIYDSTRAWAQG

-2225 FHIAKTLSSRYNVDA
+2225 FHIAKTLSSRYNIDA
-2240 GGQGLYTD
+2240 GGQSFYTD

-2269 VAQDDWMEKYGNKM
+2269 AAQDDWMEKYGNKM

-2320 VRELQQKQQ
+2320 VRELQQRQQ

-2342 LDIKGVTEVGKR
+2342 LDIKGVTEVRKR

>member
-1 MAKKKYIEESERKL
+1 MAKKKYLEESERKL

-20 NARIPTDW
+20 NAYIPTDW
-28 DEFERQY
+28 DEFEKRY
-35 HEMERYGK
+35 HEMERYGDGK
-43 GEPRKVDKEKMEY
+43 PRKVDKEKMEY
-56 IEDGLVSRGIEG
+56 IEDGLVSRGVGG

-101 SKERYPEKDFNRDKK
+101 SKERYPEKDFSRDKK

-155 KEAKDAFWGR
+155 EEAKDAFWGR

-238 LMLSKLVGEKNS
+238 FMLSKLVGEKNNI
-250 VELQD
+250 ELQD

-273 SVFMWNGK
+273 GVFMWNGK

-295 EKFGKVLES
+295 EKFSKMLES

-314 NGEKAQYFGALND
+314 NGERAQYFGVLND

-341 KPAQAAYKGA
+341 KPANVVYKGA
-351 DMIANSTSKIIPGR
+351 DMIADPISKVASSGA
-365 SSGFLEKGLE
+365 SGFLEKELAGPV
-375 DATYWTGKVGDFMRA
+375 YWTKKLGDFMKA
-390 LYLGATR
+390 LYFGVTR
-397 PIFNALPESVK
+397 PIFNSLPESAK

-416 GLYNWRH
+416 HLYQWRH
-423 FTLPETV
+423 FTLPDTV
-430 QLSRELFGGEDEPES
+430 RLSRELFGGEDEPES

-458 DTFEWNGNEYSTEIK
+458 DTFEWNGNEYSTEMK
-473 EEGGEINAAECSL
+473 EEGGGTNAAEFSL
-486 PGVNPK
+486 PEVNIYPNNRFGDIARSQGLKTAQQWMEVRNATTNGINDFVNDPRTQFVLGMLPLPMGVEGVEEISKLIKKAKDFRQISKDLRITPWMEQQLIDDAVEKANWRILEDEGALGQGRLITQQDRPSVELILKPKSQKNSGEYAGGRKFINNKLWWSHRKPFYWGATRDGSKRILYSIDRNNVDLVRAKDLDPEYPNSWVYLTDEVVLADPKLNTKFFVPTEGGYFIPSSHYRFTQWKDDMVDMMNTVKPEEWAEFRDGGWTEEDENDFQKWYAKIAEYKGLNPDPDDAEQYYDYRTYWLENPEAAQK
-492 RPDGGSS
+492 MLENDPEAHFSDRYKYPGHPTFSDESMYADEEHPGGHWETVDGIGYYVPSEYTKSYIDRTIEYLAGQNEGVYIDGEYKLIPKMPDGG
-499 KRIPE
+499 
-504 DDILALVLSS
+504 A
-514 NANFVNRLKQEGRRT
+514 
-529 IPDWKVEGNIATHK
+529 
-543 LSAEIGEDGR
+543 
-553 VYVYPNV
+553 
-560 QEIDGKLKDFT
+560 
-571 DPKYGY
+571 
-577 PDEGRWDAMDS
+577 
-588 AIEHNDYVVFPDI
+588 
-601 ESAVWFTEN
+601 
-610 YKNKG
+610 
-615 WFPEFLDGGLSR
+615 SR

-634 SVGHPGK
+634 SG
-641 SEDINR
+641 
-647 NLGVH
+647 
-652 KDPIDFTELAASFV
+652 
-666 PVVGDVMDVQDFI
+666 
-679 RAREEGDNIGMLLAS
+679 
-694 LGFLPI
+694 
-700 VGGIA
+700 
-705 SAANKAR
+705 
-712 RVARLTSHLQG
+712 
-723 EDAVKMFKEYGRT
+723 
-736 DIPENSELAK
+736 
-746 QLKLYLPD
+746 
-754 IRNRYGL
+754 
-761 VGNDAISDDD
+761 
-771 IIGSIYKH
+771 
-779 VVELSGDS
+779 
-787 KNLND
+787 
-792 MGEPQIL
+792 
-799 FRGDTKRYDELMDR
+799 
-813 ITPED
+813 
-818 LVEGTGTMDNS
+818 
-829 LGNLFLDRIPEEGSR
+829 
-844 EGIDR
+844 
-849 YLNTVNADK
+849 
-858 WGSIELSPS
+858 
-867 ATGSGIV
+867 
-874 SNKGNVYK
+874 
-882 DSQRVKKLPSDVVFL
+882 
-897 YKRGDGT
+897 
-904 DIYRMPVKF
+904 
-913 SNDGANDINGFIVR
+913 
-927 TGNVRDATREI
+927 
-938 AIDDNYALTSGAFN
+938 
-952 LHAKRPTTDEEGFIV
+952 
-967 DESTM
+967 
-972 RAFDNIEDE
+972 
-981 KAYVRRRMA
+981 
-990 EHYSNLLKDA
+990 
-1000 EANNQG
+1000 
-1006 LLRSGYFVDERGRR
+1006 
-1020 FNPFR
+1020 
-1025 GEHTDYNYY
+1025 
-1034 ALPNFNKQN
+1034 
-1043 AKHVLPYDLRVPTDW
+1043 
-1058 SDANI
+1058 
-1063 YRKEGGPSDLA
+1063 
-1074 PRDNTSVGR
+1074 
-1083 PGSAKVPPVIPSD
+1083 
-1096 AARNNPVVST
+1096 
-1106 IASFTP
+1106 
-1112 IIGEMLDIRDLYTS
+1112 
-1126 LKNND
+1126 
-1131 KTGVLLALTG
+1131 
-1141 LIPVIGG
+1141 
-1148 VAGNVIKKNNP
+1148 
-1159 FWRKKTFSPEELA
+1159 
-1172 KDEELISKFPDYAH
+1172 
-1186 PNSPMGASVLNHKER
+1186 
-1201 LANGAFRKFRNI
+1201 
-1213 PAARVGVDSETG
+1213 
-1225 NIIYDFNGLDF
+1225 
-1236 NFIDVSNS
+1236 
-1244 DELKK
+1244 
-1249 VAEFYGTTPE
+1249 
-1259 EFISG
+1259 
-1264 LDKAPFFNY
+1264 
-1273 LDHVFIDRKLLEDM
+1273 
-1287 ADTEELQFRFR
+1287 
-1298 DGVPSGSP
+1298 
-1306 QEEVL
+1306 
-1311 RSHEINHLVNRESK
+1311 
-1325 RESAEENGFSFDWLE
+1325 
-1340 NNEEIGPGY
+1340 
-1349 DEYFRVNDNTEI
+1349 
-1361 AARGS
+1361 
-1366 QIKDYFGL
+1366 
-1374 TSPEQKITPEM
+1374 
-1385 LEYAARHYIFDY
+1385 
-1397 GVNNDM
+1397 
-1403 DLFFRS
+1403 
-1409 IKDYDKAA
+1409 
-1417 KWINKYATAG
+1417 
-1427 LGAYWL
+1427 
-1433 FDRASLNDDNFLNG
+1433 
-1447 GPIKFARRLNGDS
+1447 
-1460 IFERNMIS
+1460 
-1468 PWKTLIDKPEKKFP
+1468 
-1482 KRNIKMPNGGSYNL
+1482 
-1496 APRDNT
+1496 
-1502 SVGRPGP
+1502 GRPGP

-1530 ASLLPGIGDVIDA
+1530 ASLMPGIGDIIDA
-1543 HDFIQA
+1543 HDFIEA
-1549 AKDKNMVGMAL
+1549 ARNKNMVGMAL
-1560 AAAGFIPLIG
+1560 AAAGFIPLVG

-1584 NSYIR
+1584 NSYVR

-1641 QSGSEAK
+1641 QNGAEAK

-1663 RIFDLDYINEDDM
+1663 RIFNLDYINEDDID
-1676 EAARR
+1676 AARR
-1681 VIEIIDKQP
+1681 VIEIIDKRP
-1690 KGSAGTMS
+1690 KGSTSTMS

-1704 RLDDIKQRLVRSSP
+1704 RLNDIKQRLVRSSP
-1718 AFAEGIKGNSGI
+1718 AFAEGTKGNAGI

-1749 SHELDHAVYL
+1749 SHELDHTVYL

-1768 LSGKVDGWFDPSK
+1768 LSGKVDDWFDSSK
-1781 IENENIRN
+1781 IEDKGVRDYILR
-1789 YVSKPMELL
+1789 PMELL

-1863 PAIAVSKLLQDGKEK
+1863 PAISVSKLLQDGKEK

-1912 RSEYI
+1912 RSKYI

-1924 YNLLPEESDNI
+1924 YNLLPEESDGI
-1935 ISDLIRKSSL
+1935 ISDLIGKSSL

-1967 KEFILTYKD
+1967 KEFVSTYKD
-1976 GGLVD
+1976 GGLID
-1981 QIDFLAKKYWDDFGK
+1981 QIDFLAKKYWSDSRK
-1996 DGKGDIESG
+1996 SDIEPG
-2005 VFDEHRWVVK
+2005 VFDDHRWVVK
-2015 RIGDEEF
+2015 RIGNEEF

-2058 DVTGRSARR
+2058 DVTGKSARR
-2067 HFIRGGEVSE
+2067 HFIEGGEVNE

-2101 ANLTQESALDYE
+2101 ANLTQESALDYD

-2119 RSYGIQQWQGDRRKN
+2119 RSYGIQQWQGDRRKK

-2139 KKRGRDEPALDDQV
+2139 KKRGRDKPALDDQV
-2153 DFLVEEYKDNGFLFP
+2153 DFLVEEYKGNGFLFP

-2196 NATNIYDSTRAWAQG
+2196 NAANIYDSTRAWAQG

-2225 FHIAKTLSSRYNVDA
+2225 FHIAKTLSSRYNIDA
-2240 GGQGLYTD
+2240 GGQSFYTD

-2257 PIPEVAVSAEKK
+2257 PVPEVAVSAEKK
-2269 VAQDDWMEKYGNKM
+2269 AAQDDWMEKYGNKM

>member
-1 MAKKKYIEESERKL
+1 MAKKKYLEESERKL

-20 NARIPTDW
+20 NAYIPTDW
-28 DEFERQY
+28 DEFEKRY
-35 HEMERYGK
+35 HEMERYGDGK
-43 GEPRKVDKEKMEY
+43 PRKVDKEKMEY
-56 IEDGLVSRGIEG
+56 IEDGLVSRGIGG

-92 GKFRGLIQF
+92 RKFRGLIQF
-101 SKERYPEKDFNRDKK
+101 SKERYPEKDFDRDKK
-116 AGWKKAVDNQLDAI
+116 AGWKKAVDNQLDVI

-155 KEAKDAFWGR
+155 EEAKDAFWGR

-209 TPDILEF
+209 APDILEF

-238 LMLSKLVGEKNS
+238 LMLSKLVGEKNK

-255 SLYTTFNE
+255 PLYTTFDE
-263 AYGRAKNKGA
+263 AYGRAKGKGA
-273 SVFMWNGK
+273 RVFMWNGK

-314 NGEKAQYFGALND
+314 NGERAQYFGVLND
-327 KPLENVYPEFDLIS
+327 KPLKNAYPEFDLIS
-341 KPAQAAYKGA
+341 KPANMVYKGA
-351 DMIANSTSKIIPGR
+351 DMIANPISKVASSGA
-365 SSGFLEKGLE
+365 SGFLEKELAGPV
-375 DATYWTGKVGDFMRA
+375 YWTKKLGDFMKA
-390 LYLGATR
+390 LYFGVTR
-397 PIFNALPESVK
+397 PIFNSLPESAK

-416 GLYNWRH
+416 HLYQWRH
-423 FTLPETV
+423 FTLPDTV
-430 QLSRELFGGEDEPES
+430 RLSRELFGGEDEPES

-458 DTFEWNGNEYSTEIK
+458 DTFEWNGNEYTTDVK
-473 EEGGEINAAECSL
+473 EEGGETNAAEFSL
-486 PGVNPK
+486 PEVNIYPNNRFGDIARSQGYETAVNWQKVREGVTKGLNDFANDPRTQAVLSILPLPGGIEGVEAASPLIRGAIGKAGNKLRSMVAGMVLKTANPTEK
-492 RPDGGSS
+492 EITDALADRYFRDVFTNRANRYFTPQEKATVVDVNIDGDKPVLVEKEAELPSFIKDENLVDTTDGVYSYKNPDAKNGIVKNGKNIKVSQVYSSIDGRGDVWLNVDGEKYKIGKMNFEKGDSFLTHVDNNATGRNFPNKAHFDENGILVPGESKEMNESYIWWERNRPFYNSPSPRMIKVKEDGMDLINARGATGFGSDQSVLSGNVDLKS
-499 KRIPE
+499 KDYKILEKDPVTGWFDEVKLRRNGGATDKWTKEDEEDFQKWYAKIAEYKGLNPDPDDENQYYDYRTYWLENPEAARRMLE
-504 DDILALVLSS
+504 DDPEAHFTDRYKYPGHPTFSDESMYSDEEYPGGHWETVDGVGYYVPSEYTKSYID
-514 NANFVNRLKQEGRRT
+514 RT
-529 IPDWKVEGNIATHK
+529 IEYLAGQNEG
-543 LSAEIGEDGR
+543 
-553 VYVYPNV
+553 VY
-560 QEIDGKLKDFT
+560 IDGEYKLI
-571 DPKYGY
+571 PKM
-577 PDEGRWDAMDS
+577 P
-588 AIEHNDYVVFPDI
+588 
-601 ESAVWFTEN
+601 
-610 YKNKG
+610 
-615 WFPEFLDGGLSR
+615 DGGLSR

-634 SVGHPGK
+634 SVGHPG
-641 SEDINR
+641 
-647 NLGVH
+647 
-652 KDPIDFTELAASFV
+652 
-666 PVVGDVMDVQDFI
+666 
-679 RAREEGDNIGMLLAS
+679 
-694 LGFLPI
+694 
-700 VGGIA
+700 
-705 SAANKAR
+705 
-712 RVARLTSHLQG
+712 
-723 EDAVKMFKEYGRT
+723 
-736 DIPENSELAK
+736 
-746 QLKLYLPD
+746 
-754 IRNRYGL
+754 
-761 VGNDAISDDD
+761 
-771 IIGSIYKH
+771 
-779 VVELSGDS
+779 
-787 KNLND
+787 
-792 MGEPQIL
+792 
-799 FRGDTKRYDELMDR
+799 
-813 ITPED
+813 
-818 LVEGTGTMDNS
+818 
-829 LGNLFLDRIPEEGSR
+829 
-844 EGIDR
+844 
-849 YLNTVNADK
+849 
-858 WGSIELSPS
+858 
-867 ATGSGIV
+867 
-874 SNKGNVYK
+874 
-882 DSQRVKKLPSDVVFL
+882 
-897 YKRGDGT
+897 
-904 DIYRMPVKF
+904 
-913 SNDGANDINGFIVR
+913 
-927 TGNVRDATREI
+927 
-938 AIDDNYALTSGAFN
+938 
-952 LHAKRPTTDEEGFIV
+952 
-967 DESTM
+967 
-972 RAFDNIEDE
+972 
-981 KAYVRRRMA
+981 
-990 EHYSNLLKDA
+990 
-1000 EANNQG
+1000 
-1006 LLRSGYFVDERGRR
+1006 
-1020 FNPFR
+1020 
-1025 GEHTDYNYY
+1025 
-1034 ALPNFNKQN
+1034 
-1043 AKHVLPYDLRVPTDW
+1043 
-1058 SDANI
+1058 
-1063 YRKEGGPSDLA
+1063 
-1074 PRDNTSVGR
+1074 
-1083 PGSAKVPPVIPSD
+1083 SAKVPPVMPSD
-1096 AARNNPVVST
+1096 VARDNPVIST

-1159 FWRKKTFSPEELA
+1159 FWRKKIFSPEELA

-1186 PNSPMGASVLNHKER
+1186 PNSPMGASVLNHEER
-1201 LANGAFRKFRNI
+1201 LVNGAFRKFRNI

-1264 LDKAPFFNY
+1264 LNKAPFFNY

-1287 ADTEELQFRFR
+1287 ADTEELQFHFR
-1298 DGVPSGSP
+1298 DGVPPGSP

-1311 RSHEINHLVNRESK
+1311 RSHEINHLVNSESK

-1340 NNEEIGPGY
+1340 NNEEVGPGY
-1349 DEYFRVNDNTEI
+1349 DEYFRVNNNTEI

-1433 FDRASLNDDNFLNG
+1433 FDRTSSSDDDFLNG

-1482 KRNIKMPNGGSYNL
+1482 KRNIKMPDGGSYNL

-1530 ASLLPGIGDVIDA
+1530 ASLMPGIGDVMDA
-1543 HDFIQA
+1543 HDFIEA
-1549 AKDKNMVGMAL
+1549 ARNKNMVGMAL
-1560 AAAGFIPLIG
+1560 AAAGFIPLVG
-1570 DAFQEAARFARGRR
+1570 DAFQEAVRFARGRR

-1598 IKESDEELLRKM
+1598 ITESDEELLEKM

-1618 PAMEALNVHRRRL
+1618 PAIEALNVHRRRL

-1641 QSGSEAK
+1641 VTGEEAK

-1663 RIFDLDYINEDDM
+1663 RIFDLDYINENDIDV
-1676 EAARR
+1676 ARR
-1681 VIEIIDKQP
+1681 VIELIDKRP
-1690 KGSAGTMS
+1690 KGSANTMS
-1698 DEGVVK
+1698 EEGVVK
-1704 RLDDIKQRLVRSSP
+1704 RLNEIKQSIVRSSP
-1718 AFAEGIKGNSGI
+1718 AFTEGTEGNSGI
-1730 ISLDNWSDFFM
+1730 ITLDNWSDFFM

-1759 NTPEETIKE
+1759 NTPKETIKK
-1768 LSGKVDGWFDPSK
+1768 LSGEVGDWFDASK
-1781 IENENIRN
+1781 IENEAIRN
-1789 YVSKPMELL
+1789 YVSKPIELL

-1804 KDFYGLTDNA
+1804 KDFYGLTNNA
-1814 EKVTPEM
+1814 QKITPEM

-1889 PISEDGSVGGDYIL
+1889 PMSEDGSVGGDYIL

-1924 YNLLPEESDNI
+1924 YNLLPEESDSI
-1935 ISDLIRKSSL
+1935 ISDLIGKSSL

-1967 KEFILTYKD
+1967 KEFVLTYKD

-1981 QIDFLAKKYWDDFGK
+1981 QIDFLAKKYWDGFGK
-1996 DGKGDIESG
+1996 DGKGDIEPG
-2005 VFDEHRWVVK
+2005 VFDEHSWVVK
-2015 RIGDEEF
+2015 RIGNEEF

-2058 DVTGRSARR
+2058 DVTGKSARR

-2101 ANLTQESALDYE
+2101 ANLTQESALNYD

-2139 KKRGRDEPALDDQV
+2139 KKRGRDKPALDDQV
-2153 DFLVEEYKDNGFLFP
+2153 DFLVEEYKGDGFLFP

-2196 NATNIYDSTRAWAQG
+2196 NAANIYDSTRAWAQG

-2225 FHIAKTLSSRYNVDA
+2225 FHIAKTLSSRYNIDA
-2240 GGQGLYTD
+2240 GGQSFYTD

-2269 VAQDDWMEKYGNKM
+2269 AAQDDWMEKYGNKM

-2342 LDIKGVTEVGKR
+2342 LDIKGVTEVRKR

>member
-1 MAKKKYIEESERKL
+1 MAKKRYLEESERKL

-20 NARIPTDW
+20 NAYIPTDW
-28 DEFERQY
+28 DEFEKRY
-35 HEMERYGK
+35 HEMERYGDGK
-43 GEPRKVDKEKMEY
+43 PRKVDKEKMEY
-56 IEDGLVSRGIEG
+56 IEDGLVSRGVGG

-92 GKFRGLIQF
+92 RKFRGLIQF
-101 SKERYPEKDFNRDKK
+101 SKERYPEKDFDRDKK
-116 AGWKKAVDNQLDAI
+116 AGWKKAVDNQLDVI

-155 KEAKDAFWGR
+155 EEAKDAFWGR

-209 TPDILEF
+209 APDILEF

-238 LMLSKLVGEKNS
+238 LMLSKLVREKNK

-255 SLYTTFNE
+255 PLYTTFDE

-273 SVFMWNGK
+273 RLFMWNGK

-314 NGEKAQYFGALND
+314 NGERAQYFGVLND
-327 KPLENVYPEFDLIS
+327 KPLKNVYPEFDLIS
-341 KPAQAAYKGA
+341 KPANMVYKGA
-351 DMIANSTSKIIPGR
+351 DMMANPISKVASSGA
-365 SSGFLEKGLE
+365 SGFLEKELAGPV
-375 DATYWTGKVGDFMRA
+375 YWTKKLGDFMKA

-397 PIFNALPESVK
+397 PIFNSLPESAK

-416 GLYNWRH
+416 HLYQWRH
-423 FTLPETV
+423 FTLPDTV
-430 QLSRELFGGEDEPES
+430 RLSRELFGGEDEPES

-458 DTFEWNGNEYSTEIK
+458 DTFEWNGNKYTTDVK
-473 EEGGEINAAECSL
+473 EEGGETNAAEFSL
-486 PGVNPK
+486 PEVNVYPNNRFGDIARSQGYETAVNWQKVREGVTKGLNDFANDPRTQAVLSILPLPGGIEGVEAASPLIRGAIGKAGNKLRSMVAGMVLKTANPTEKEITDALADRYFRDVFTNRANRYFTPQEKATVVDVNIDGDKPVLVEKEAELPSFIKDENLVDTTDGVYSYKNPDAKNGIVKNGKNIKVSQVYSSIDGRGDVWLNVDGEKYKIGKMNFEKGDSFLTHVDNNVTGRNFPNKAHFDENGILVPGESKEMNESYIWWERNRPFYNSPSPRMIKVKEDGMDLINARGATGFGSDQSVLSGNVDLKSKDYKILERDPVTGWFDEVKLRREGGEVRIPK
-492 RPDGGSS
+492 RPDGGLS
-499 KRIPE
+499 KRISE

-514 NANFVNRLKQEGRRT
+514 NANFVNRLKQEGRST

-577 PDEGRWDAMDS
+577 SDEGRWDAMDS
-588 AIEHNDYVVFPDI
+588 AIKHNDYVVFPDI

-634 SVGHPGK
+634 SVG
-641 SEDINR
+641 
-647 NLGVH
+647 
-652 KDPIDFTELAASFV
+652 
-666 PVVGDVMDVQDFI
+666 
-679 RAREEGDNIGMLLAS
+679 
-694 LGFLPI
+694 
-700 VGGIA
+700 
-705 SAANKAR
+705 
-712 RVARLTSHLQG
+712 
-723 EDAVKMFKEYGRT
+723 
-736 DIPENSELAK
+736 
-746 QLKLYLPD
+746 
-754 IRNRYGL
+754 
-761 VGNDAISDDD
+761 
-771 IIGSIYKH
+771 
-779 VVELSGDS
+779 
-787 KNLND
+787 
-792 MGEPQIL
+792 
-799 FRGDTKRYDELMDR
+799 
-813 ITPED
+813 
-818 LVEGTGTMDNS
+818 
-829 LGNLFLDRIPEEGSR
+829 
-844 EGIDR
+844 
-849 YLNTVNADK
+849 
-858 WGSIELSPS
+858 
-867 ATGSGIV
+867 
-874 SNKGNVYK
+874 
-882 DSQRVKKLPSDVVFL
+882 
-897 YKRGDGT
+897 
-904 DIYRMPVKF
+904 
-913 SNDGANDINGFIVR
+913 
-927 TGNVRDATREI
+927 
-938 AIDDNYALTSGAFN
+938 
-952 LHAKRPTTDEEGFIV
+952 
-967 DESTM
+967 
-972 RAFDNIEDE
+972 
-981 KAYVRRRMA
+981 
-990 EHYSNLLKDA
+990 
-1000 EANNQG
+1000 
-1006 LLRSGYFVDERGRR
+1006 
-1020 FNPFR
+1020 
-1025 GEHTDYNYY
+1025 
-1034 ALPNFNKQN
+1034 
-1043 AKHVLPYDLRVPTDW
+1043 
-1058 SDANI
+1058 
-1063 YRKEGGPSDLA
+1063 
-1074 PRDNTSVGR
+1074 
-1083 PGSAKVPPVIPSD
+1083 
-1096 AARNNPVVST
+1096 
-1106 IASFTP
+1106 
-1112 IIGEMLDIRDLYTS
+1112 
-1126 LKNND
+1126 
-1131 KTGVLLALTG
+1131 
-1141 LIPVIGG
+1141 
-1148 VAGNVIKKNNP
+1148 
-1159 FWRKKTFSPEELA
+1159 
-1172 KDEELISKFPDYAH
+1172 
-1186 PNSPMGASVLNHKER
+1186 
-1201 LANGAFRKFRNI
+1201 
-1213 PAARVGVDSETG
+1213 
-1225 NIIYDFNGLDF
+1225 
-1236 NFIDVSNS
+1236 
-1244 DELKK
+1244 
-1249 VAEFYGTTPE
+1249 
-1259 EFISG
+1259 
-1264 LDKAPFFNY
+1264 
-1273 LDHVFIDRKLLEDM
+1273 
-1287 ADTEELQFRFR
+1287 
-1298 DGVPSGSP
+1298 
-1306 QEEVL
+1306 
-1311 RSHEINHLVNRESK
+1311 
-1325 RESAEENGFSFDWLE
+1325 
-1340 NNEEIGPGY
+1340 
-1349 DEYFRVNDNTEI
+1349 
-1361 AARGS
+1361 
-1366 QIKDYFGL
+1366 
-1374 TSPEQKITPEM
+1374 
-1385 LEYAARHYIFDY
+1385 
-1397 GVNNDM
+1397 
-1403 DLFFRS
+1403 
-1409 IKDYDKAA
+1409 
-1417 KWINKYATAG
+1417 
-1427 LGAYWL
+1427 
-1433 FDRASLNDDNFLNG
+1433 
-1447 GPIKFARRLNGDS
+1447 
-1460 IFERNMIS
+1460 
-1468 PWKTLIDKPEKKFP
+1468 
-1482 KRNIKMPNGGSYNL
+1482 
-1496 APRDNT
+1496 
-1502 SVGRPGP
+1502 RPGP
-1509 ADVQPVKPSA
+1509 ADVQPVKPNA

-1530 ASLLPGIGDVIDA
+1530 ASLMPGIGDVMDA
-1543 HDFIQA
+1543 HDFIEA
-1549 AKDKNMVGMAL
+1549 ARNKNMVGMAL
-1560 AAAGFIPLIG
+1560 AAAGFIPLVG
-1570 DAFQEAARFARGRR
+1570 DAFQEAVRFARGRR

-1598 IKESDEELLRKM
+1598 ITEGDEELLEKM

-1618 PAMEALNVHRRRL
+1618 PAIEALNVHRRRL

-1641 QSGSEAK
+1641 VTGEEAK

-1663 RIFDLDYINEDDM
+1663 RIFDLDYINENDIDV
-1676 EAARR
+1676 ARR
-1681 VIEIIDKQP
+1681 VIELIDKRP
-1690 KGSAGTMS
+1690 KGSANTMS
-1698 DEGVVK
+1698 EEGVVK
-1704 RLDDIKQRLVRSSP
+1704 RLNEIKQSIVRSSP
-1718 AFAEGIKGNSGI
+1718 AFTEGTEGNSGI
-1730 ISLDNWSDFFM
+1730 ITLDNWSDFFM

-1759 NTPEETIKE
+1759 NTPKETIKK
-1768 LSGKVDGWFDPSK
+1768 LSGEVGDWFDASK
-1781 IENENIRN
+1781 IENEAIRN
-1789 YVSKPMELL
+1789 YVSKPIELL

-1804 KDFYGLTDNA
+1804 KDFYGLTNNA
-1814 EKVTPEM
+1814 QKITPEM
-1821 LKFAARHYADNVMDN
+1821 LKFAAKHYADNVMDN

-1889 PISEDGSVGGDYIL
+1889 PMSEDGSVGGDYIL

-1924 YNLLPEESDNI
+1924 YNLLPEESDGI
-1935 ISDLIRKSSL
+1935 ISDLIGKSSL

-1967 KEFILTYKD
+1967 KEFVLTYKD

-1981 QIDFLAKKYWDDFGK
+1981 QIDFLAKKYWDGFGK

-2005 VFDEHRWVVK
+2005 VFDEHKWVVK
-2015 RIGDEEF
+2015 RIGNEEF

-2049 WPGILKRKE
+2049 WPGVLKRKE
-2058 DVTGRSARR
+2058 DVTGRSTRR

-2101 ANLTQESALDYE
+2101 ANLTQESALNYD

-2139 KKRGRDEPALDDQV
+2139 KKRGRDKPALDDQV
-2153 DFLVEEYKDNGFLFP
+2153 DFLVEEYKGDGFLFP

-2196 NATNIYDSTRAWAQG
+2196 NAANIYDSTRAWAQG

-2225 FHIAKTLSSRYNVDA
+2225 FHIAKTLSSRYNIDA
-2240 GGQGLYTD
+2240 GGQSFYTD

-2269 VAQDDWMEKYGNKM
+2269 AAQDDWMEKYGNKM

-2334 ASIIDGIK
+2334 ASIIDEIK
-2342 LDIKGVTEVGKR
+2342 LDIKGVTEVRKQ

>member
-1 MAKKKYIEESERKL
+1 MAKKKYLEESERKL

-20 NARIPTDW
+20 NAYIPTDW
-28 DEFERQY
+28 DEFEKCY
-35 HEMERYGK
+35 HEMERYGDGK
-43 GEPRKVDKEKMEY
+43 PRKVDKEKMEY
-56 IEDGLVSRGIEG
+56 IEDGLVSRGIGG

-101 SKERYPEKDFNRDKK
+101 SKKRYPEKDFDRDKK

-155 KEAKDAFWGR
+155 EEAKDAFWGR

-182 PGDRSGTTE
+182 PGDRPGTTE

-209 TPDILEF
+209 APDVLEF
-216 DYDGKHYKAT
+216 DYDGKHYRAET
-226 KPEEVT
+226 PEEVT

-238 LMLSKLVGEKNS
+238 LMLSKLVGEKNR

-255 SLYTTFNE
+255 PLYTTFNE
-263 AYGRAKNKGA
+263 AYGRARGKGA
-273 SVFMWNGK
+273 RVFMWNGK
-281 KYSTKEEG
+281 KYSTKEDG

-295 EKFGKVLES
+295 EKFGKILES

-314 NGEKAQYFGALND
+314 NGEQAQYFGALND

-341 KPAQAAYKGA
+341 KPANMVSKGA
-351 DMIANSTSKIIPGR
+351 DMINRPLGVI
-365 SSGFLEKGLE
+365 SGDIKEDVYGGLEKM
-375 DATYWTGKVGDFMRA
+375 AKYTGKVDDYVRR
-390 LYLGATR
+390 LYYKGTKSV
-397 PIFNALPESVK
+397 FDKLPEIVK
-408 PLARQVFK
+408 PLARQVFSK
-416 GLYNWRH
+416 YYNWRRL
-423 FTLPETV
+423 TVPETIR
-430 QLSRELFGGEDEPES
+430 LSREIFGGEDEPES

-452 AREQGL
+452 ARDQGL
-458 DTFEWNGNEYSTEIK
+458 DKFKWNGNEYTTDIK
-473 EEGGEINAAECSL
+473 EEGGDTNAAEFSL
-486 PGVNPK
+486 PEVNVYPNNRFGDIARSQGLK
-492 RPDGGSS
+492 TAQQWMEVRNATAKGINDFVNDPRTQFVLGMLPLPTGIEGAGEISKLIKKAKDFREISRDLRITPWMEQQLAEDAVERANWRVLENEGALGQGRLITQQDRPSVDLVLKPRSRRNNGKYAGGRRFINNKLWWSHRRPFYWGATRDGSS
-499 KRIPE
+499 KILYSIDGNNADIVRARDLDPE
-504 DDILALVLSS
+504 YPNDWVYLTDEVVLTDPKLDTKFFVPTEGGYFVPSNHYKFTQWKDDMVDMMNSVKPEEWAEFREGGDTSKKIKEDEILSLVLSS
-514 NANFVNRLKQEGRRT
+514 NANFVNRLKQENRST
-529 IPDWKVEGNIATHK
+529 IPDWRVKGNIATHK
-543 LSAEIGEDGR
+543 MSAEIGEDGR

-571 DPKYGY
+571 NPKYGY
-577 PDEGRWDAMDS
+577 PDEGRWDALKS

-615 WFPEFLDGGLSR
+615 WFPEFSDGGLSR

-634 SVGHPGK
+634 SVG
-641 SEDINR
+641 
-647 NLGVH
+647 
-652 KDPIDFTELAASFV
+652 
-666 PVVGDVMDVQDFI
+666 
-679 RAREEGDNIGMLLAS
+679 
-694 LGFLPI
+694 
-700 VGGIA
+700 
-705 SAANKAR
+705 
-712 RVARLTSHLQG
+712 
-723 EDAVKMFKEYGRT
+723 
-736 DIPENSELAK
+736 
-746 QLKLYLPD
+746 
-754 IRNRYGL
+754 
-761 VGNDAISDDD
+761 
-771 IIGSIYKH
+771 
-779 VVELSGDS
+779 
-787 KNLND
+787 
-792 MGEPQIL
+792 
-799 FRGDTKRYDELMDR
+799 
-813 ITPED
+813 
-818 LVEGTGTMDNS
+818 
-829 LGNLFLDRIPEEGSR
+829 
-844 EGIDR
+844 
-849 YLNTVNADK
+849 
-858 WGSIELSPS
+858 
-867 ATGSGIV
+867 
-874 SNKGNVYK
+874 
-882 DSQRVKKLPSDVVFL
+882 
-897 YKRGDGT
+897 
-904 DIYRMPVKF
+904 
-913 SNDGANDINGFIVR
+913 
-927 TGNVRDATREI
+927 
-938 AIDDNYALTSGAFN
+938 
-952 LHAKRPTTDEEGFIV
+952 
-967 DESTM
+967 
-972 RAFDNIEDE
+972 
-981 KAYVRRRMA
+981 
-990 EHYSNLLKDA
+990 
-1000 EANNQG
+1000 
-1006 LLRSGYFVDERGRR
+1006 
-1020 FNPFR
+1020 
-1025 GEHTDYNYY
+1025 
-1034 ALPNFNKQN
+1034 
-1043 AKHVLPYDLRVPTDW
+1043 
-1058 SDANI
+1058 
-1063 YRKEGGPSDLA
+1063 
-1074 PRDNTSVGR
+1074 R
-1083 PGSAKVPPVIPSD
+1083 PGSAEVSPVTPSD
-1096 AARNNPVVST
+1096 AARNNPVIST

-1112 IIGEMLDIRDLYTS
+1112 IVGEMLDIQDLYTS

-1131 KTGVLLALTG
+1131 KTGILLALTG
-1141 LIPVIGG
+1141 LVPIIGG
-1148 VAGNVIKKNNP
+1148 VAGNVIKRNNP
-1159 FWRKKTFSPEELA
+1159 FWKERIFSPEEI
-1172 KDEELISKFPDYAH
+1172 KRDEELVSKFPNYAH
-1186 PNSPMGASVLNHKER
+1186 PNSPMGAAVLNHEER
-1201 LANGAFRKFRNI
+1201 LVNNAFRKFQNI
-1213 PAARVGVDSETG
+1213 PASRIGIDPETG
-1225 NIIYDFNGLDF
+1225 NVVYDFNGLDF
-1236 NFIDVSNS
+1236 RFVDISNA

-1249 VAEFYGTTPE
+1249 ISDYTGLTSE
-1259 EFISG
+1259 E
-1264 LDKAPFFNY
+1264 
-1273 LDHVFIDRKLLEDM
+1273 LLEYIGNNPFTSFGDHILINRKYIDE
-1287 ADTEELQFRFR
+1287 AAEKGETDFIFR
-1298 DGVPSGSP
+1298 DGIPHNSP
-1306 QEEVL
+1306 QEEVV
-1311 RSHEINHLVNRESK
+1311 RSHEIDHLVGHGVQ
-1325 RESAEENGFSFDWLE
+1325 RESAENSGFSFDWMDDYPELGKE
-1340 NNEEIGPGY
+1340 YSG
-1349 DEYFRVNDNTEI
+1349 YFRFNNNTEV

-1366 QIKDYFGL
+1366 QLKDYFGL
-1374 TSPEQKITPEM
+1374 TNSEQKITPEM
-1385 LEYAARHYIFDY
+1385 LEYAYRHYLDDY
-1397 GVNNDM
+1397 GINNDM
-1403 DLFFRS
+1403 DLFFKS
-1409 IKDYDKAA
+1409 ITDFKKASD
-1417 KWINKYATAG
+1417 WINKYSTAG

-1433 FDRASLNDDNFLNG
+1433 FDRAESVKDENLQNG
-1447 GPIKFARRLNGDS
+1447 GLIKFSKKIDGSS
-1460 IFERNMIS
+1460 IFERNMVS
-1468 PWKTLIDKPEKKFP
+1468 PWRKITRDMVPTASP
-1482 KRNIKMPNGGSYNL
+1482 SWTNKRKRRFGRKDGGDVSNIT
-1496 APRDNT
+1496 PRDNT

-1530 ASLLPGIGDVIDA
+1530 ASLLPEIEDVIDA

-1560 AAAGFIPLIG
+1560 AAAGFIPLVG
-1570 DAFQEAARFARGRR
+1570 DAFQEASRFARGRR
-1584 NSYIR
+1584 NSHVR

-1641 QSGSEAK
+1641 QGGAEA
-1648 RELEGFAETFPGIYD
+1648 RQELEGFAETFPGIYD

-1676 EAARR
+1676 DAARR

-1704 RLDDIKQRLVRSSP
+1704 RLNDIKQRLVRSSP
-1718 AFAEGIKGNSGI
+1718 AFAEGIKGNAGI

-1768 LSGKVDGWFDPSK
+1768 LSGKVDGWFDSSK
-1781 IENENIRN
+1781 IEDKGVRDYISR
-1789 YVSKPMELL
+1789 PMELL

-1821 LKFAARHYADNVMDN
+1821 LKFAARHYVDNVMDN

-1863 PAIAVSKLLQDGKEK
+1863 PAITVSKLLQDGKEK
-1878 DEYPVNKRHGG
+1878 DEYPVNRRHGG

-1917 KNRLLSK
+1917 KGRLLSK
-1924 YNLLPEESDNI
+1924 YNLLPEESDGI
-1935 ISDLIRKSSL
+1935 ISDLIGKSSL
-1945 DEKFYDPRHK
+1945 DEKFYDPKHK

-1967 KEFILTYKD
+1967 KEFVLTYKD
-1976 GGLVD
+1976 GGLAD
-1981 QIDFLAKKYWDDFGK
+1981 QIDFLAKKYWDGFGK
-1996 DGKGDIESG
+1996 DGKGDIEPG

-2015 RIGDEEF
+2015 RIGNEEF

-2049 WPGILKRKE
+2049 WPGVLKRKE
-2058 DVTGRSARR
+2058 DVTGKSARR

-2101 ANLTQESALDYE
+2101 ANLTQESALDYD

-2119 RSYGIQQWQGDRRKN
+2119 RSYGIQQWQGDRRRN

-2139 KKRGRDEPALDDQV
+2139 KKRGRDKPALDDQV
-2153 DFLVEEYKDNGFLFP
+2153 DFLVEEYKGDGFLFP

-2196 NATNIYDSTRAWAQG
+2196 NAANIYDSTRAWAQG

-2225 FHIAKTLSSRYNVDA
+2225 FHIAKTLSSRYNIDA
-2240 GGQGLYTD
+2240 GGQSFYTD

-2257 PIPEVAVSAEKK
+2257 PVPEVAVSAEKK
-2269 VAQDDWMEKYGNKM
+2269 AAQDDWMEKYGNKM

-2320 VRELQQKQQ
+2320 VQKLQRKQQ
-2329 AQELL
+2329 AEELL

-2342 LDIKGVTEVGKR
+2342 LDIKGVTEVRKR

>member
-1 MAKKKYIEESERKL
+1 MSKKKYLEESERKL

-20 NARIPTDW
+20 NAYIPTDW
-28 DEFERQY
+28 DEFEKRY
-35 HEMERYGK
+35 HEMERYGDGK
-43 GEPRKVDKEKMEY
+43 PRKVDKEKMEY
-56 IEDGLVSRGIEG
+56 IEDGLVSRGIGG

-79 EESGGNPFSVDDS
+79 EESGGNPLSVDGS

-101 SKERYPEKDFNRDKK
+101 SKERYPEKDFDSDKK
-116 AGWKKAVDNQLDAI
+116 AGWKKAVDNQLDTI

-145 GGDGSGYMTG
+145 GGKGSGYMTG
-155 KEAKDAFWGR
+155 EEAKDAFWGR

-209 TPDILEF
+209 APDILEF

-238 LMLSKLVGEKNS
+238 LMLSKLVGEKNK

-255 SLYTTFNE
+255 PLYTTFDE
-263 AYGRAKNKGA
+263 AYGRAKGKGA
-273 SVFMWNGK
+273 RVFMWNGK

-295 EKFGKVLES
+295 EKFGEVLES

-314 NGEKAQYFGALND
+314 NGERAQYFGVLNN
-327 KPLENVYPEFDLIS
+327 KPLKNVYPEFDLIS
-341 KPAQAAYKGA
+341 KPANMVYKGA
-351 DMIANSTSKIIPGR
+351 DMIVNPISKVASSGA
-365 SSGFLEKGLE
+365 SGFLEKELAGPV
-375 DATYWTGKVGDFMRA
+375 YWTKKLGDFMKA

-397 PIFNALPESVK
+397 PIFNSLPESAK

-416 GLYNWRH
+416 HLYQWRH
-423 FTLPETV
+423 FTLPDTV
-430 QLSRELFGGEDEPES
+430 RLSRELFGGEDEPES

-458 DTFEWNGNEYSTEIK
+458 DTFEWNGNEYSTEMK
-473 EEGGEINAAECSL
+473 EEGGETNAAEFSL
-486 PGVNPK
+486 PEVNIYPNNRFGDIARSQGLKTARQWMEVRNATTNGINDFVNDPRTQFVLGMLPLPMGAEGVEEISNLIKRAKDFRQISKDLRITPWMEQQLIDDAVEKANWRILEDEGALGQGRLITQQDRPSVELTLKPKSQKNSGEYATGRKFINNKLWWSHRKPFYWGATRDGSKRILYSIDGNNVDLVRAKDLDPEYPNSWVYLTDEVVLTDPKLNTKFFVPTEGGYFIPSSHYRFTQWKDDMVDMMNTVKPEEWAEFRDGGWTEEDENDFQKWYAKIAEYKGLNPDPDDENQYYDYRTYWLENPEAARRMLEDDPEAHFTDRYKYPGHPTFSDESMYSDEEYPGGHWETVDGVGYYVPSEYTKSYIDRTIEYLAGQNEGVYIDGEYKLIPK
-492 RPDGGSS
+492 RPDGG
-499 KRIPE
+499 
-504 DDILALVLSS
+504 A
-514 NANFVNRLKQEGRRT
+514 
-529 IPDWKVEGNIATHK
+529 
-543 LSAEIGEDGR
+543 
-553 VYVYPNV
+553 
-560 QEIDGKLKDFT
+560 
-571 DPKYGY
+571 
-577 PDEGRWDAMDS
+577 
-588 AIEHNDYVVFPDI
+588 
-601 ESAVWFTEN
+601 
-610 YKNKG
+610 
-615 WFPEFLDGGLSR
+615 SR

-652 KDPIDFTELAASFV
+652 KGSIDFTELAASFV

-679 RAREEGDNIGMLLAS
+679 RAREEGDNVGMLLAS

-761 VGNDAISDDD
+761 VGNDDISDDD

-779 VVELSGDS
+779 IVELSGDS

-927 TGNVRDATREI
+927 TGDVRDATREI
-938 AIDDNYALTSGAFN
+938 AIDDNYALTSDAFD

-981 KAYVRRRMA
+981 KAYVRRKMA

-1083 PGSAKVPPVIPSD
+1083 PG
-1096 AARNNPVVST
+1096 
-1106 IASFTP
+1106 
-1112 IIGEMLDIRDLYTS
+1112 
-1126 LKNND
+1126 
-1131 KTGVLLALTG
+1131 
-1141 LIPVIGG
+1141 
-1148 VAGNVIKKNNP
+1148 
-1159 FWRKKTFSPEELA
+1159 
-1172 KDEELISKFPDYAH
+1172 
-1186 PNSPMGASVLNHKER
+1186 
-1201 LANGAFRKFRNI
+1201 
-1213 PAARVGVDSETG
+1213 
-1225 NIIYDFNGLDF
+1225 
-1236 NFIDVSNS
+1236 
-1244 DELKK
+1244 
-1249 VAEFYGTTPE
+1249 
-1259 EFISG
+1259 
-1264 LDKAPFFNY
+1264 
-1273 LDHVFIDRKLLEDM
+1273 
-1287 ADTEELQFRFR
+1287 
-1298 DGVPSGSP
+1298 
-1306 QEEVL
+1306 
-1311 RSHEINHLVNRESK
+1311 
-1325 RESAEENGFSFDWLE
+1325 
-1340 NNEEIGPGY
+1340 
-1349 DEYFRVNDNTEI
+1349 
-1361 AARGS
+1361 
-1366 QIKDYFGL
+1366 
-1374 TSPEQKITPEM
+1374 
-1385 LEYAARHYIFDY
+1385 
-1397 GVNNDM
+1397 
-1403 DLFFRS
+1403 
-1409 IKDYDKAA
+1409 
-1417 KWINKYATAG
+1417 
-1427 LGAYWL
+1427 
-1433 FDRASLNDDNFLNG
+1433 
-1447 GPIKFARRLNGDS
+1447 
-1460 IFERNMIS
+1460 
-1468 PWKTLIDKPEKKFP
+1468 
-1482 KRNIKMPNGGSYNL
+1482 
-1496 APRDNT
+1496 
-1502 SVGRPGP
+1502 P

-1560 AAAGFIPLIG
+1560 AAAGFIPLVG

-1584 NSYIR
+1584 NSYVR
-1589 YDAPPRRND
+1589 YDAPPRRSD
-1598 IKESDEELLRKM
+1598 IKESDEELLKKM

-1641 QSGSEAK
+1641 QDGAEAK

-1663 RIFDLDYINEDDM
+1663 RIFDLDYINGDDM

-1704 RLDDIKQRLVRSSP
+1704 RLNDIKQRLARSSP
-1718 AFAEGIKGNSGI
+1718 AFAEGIKGNAGI

-1768 LSGKVDGWFDPSK
+1768 LSGKVDGWFDSSR
-1781 IENENIRN
+1781 IEDKGVRD

-1878 DEYPVNKRHGG
+1878 DEYPVNRRHGG

-1924 YNLLPEESDNI
+1924 YNLLPEESDGI
-1935 ISDLIRKSSL
+1935 ISDLIGKSSL
-1945 DEKFYDPRHK
+1945 DEKFYDPKHK
-1955 SYGIGQWSGKDL
+1955 AYGIGQWSGKDL
-1967 KEFILTYKD
+1967 KEFVSTYKD
-1976 GGLVD
+1976 GGLID
-1981 QIDFLAKKYWDDFGK
+1981 QIDFLAKKYWSDSRK
-1996 DGKGDIESG
+1996 SDIEPG
-2005 VFDEHRWVVK
+2005 VFDDHRWVVK
-2015 RIGDEEF
+2015 RIGNEEF

-2058 DVTGRSARR
+2058 DVTGKSARR

-2101 ANLTQESALDYE
+2101 ANLTQESALNYD

-2139 KKRGRDEPALDDQV
+2139 KKRGRDKPALDDQV
-2153 DFLVEEYKDNGFLFP
+2153 DFLVEEYKGDGFLFP

-2196 NATNIYDSTRAWAQG
+2196 NAANIYDSTRAWAQG

-2225 FHIAKTLSSRYNVDA
+2225 FHIAKTLSSRYNIDA
-2240 GGQGLYTD
+2240 GGQSFYTD
-2248 MGYKDEWGS
+2248 MDYKDEWGS

-2269 VAQDDWMEKYGNKM
+2269 AAQEDWMEKYGNKM

-2342 LDIKGVTEVGKR
+2342 LDIKGVTEVRKR

>member
-1 MAKKKYIEESERKL
+1 MAKKKYLEESERKL

-20 NARIPTDW
+20 NAYIPTDW
-28 DEFERQY
+28 DEFEKRY
-35 HEMERYGK
+35 HEMERYGDGK
-43 GEPRKVDKEKMEY
+43 PRKVDKEKMEY
-56 IEDGLVSRGIEG
+56 IEDGLVSRGIGG

-101 SKERYPEKDFNRDKK
+101 SKERYPEKDFDRDKK

-155 KEAKDAFWGR
+155 EEAKDAFWGR

-209 TPDILEF
+209 TPDVLEF
-216 DYDGKHYKAT
+216 DYDGKHYRAET
-226 KPEEVT
+226 PEEVT

-238 LMLSKLVGEKNS
+238 LMLSKLVGEKNN

-263 AYGRAKNKGA
+263 AYGRVKGKGA

-281 KYSTKEEG
+281 KYSTKEDG

-295 EKFGKVLES
+295 EKFGKILES

-314 NGEKAQYFGALND
+314 NGEQAQYFGALND

-341 KPAQAAYKGA
+341 KPANMVSKGA
-351 DMIANSTSKIIPGR
+351 DMINRPLGVI
-365 SSGFLEKGLE
+365 SGDIKEDVYGGLEKM
-375 DATYWTGKVGDFMRA
+375 AKYTGKVDDYVRR
-390 LYLGATR
+390 LYYKGTKSV
-397 PIFNALPESVK
+397 FDKLPEIVK
-408 PLARQVFK
+408 PLARQVFSK
-416 GLYNWRH
+416 YYNWRRL
-423 FTLPETV
+423 TVPETIR
-430 QLSRELFGGEDEPES
+430 LSREIFGGEDEPES

-452 AREQGL
+452 ARDQGL
-458 DTFEWNGNEYSTEIK
+458 DKFEWNGNEYTTDIK
-473 EEGGEINAAECSL
+473 EE
-486 PGVNPK
+486 
-492 RPDGGSS
+492 
-499 KRIPE
+499 
-504 DDILALVLSS
+504 
-514 NANFVNRLKQEGRRT
+514 
-529 IPDWKVEGNIATHK
+529 
-543 LSAEIGEDGR
+543 
-553 VYVYPNV
+553 
-560 QEIDGKLKDFT
+560 
-571 DPKYGY
+571 
-577 PDEGRWDAMDS
+577 
-588 AIEHNDYVVFPDI
+588 
-601 ESAVWFTEN
+601 
-610 YKNKG
+610 
-615 WFPEFLDGGLSR
+615 GGLSR

-634 SVGHPGK
+634 SVG
-641 SEDINR
+641 
-647 NLGVH
+647 
-652 KDPIDFTELAASFV
+652 
-666 PVVGDVMDVQDFI
+666 
-679 RAREEGDNIGMLLAS
+679 
-694 LGFLPI
+694 
-700 VGGIA
+700 
-705 SAANKAR
+705 
-712 RVARLTSHLQG
+712 
-723 EDAVKMFKEYGRT
+723 
-736 DIPENSELAK
+736 
-746 QLKLYLPD
+746 
-754 IRNRYGL
+754 
-761 VGNDAISDDD
+761 
-771 IIGSIYKH
+771 
-779 VVELSGDS
+779 
-787 KNLND
+787 
-792 MGEPQIL
+792 
-799 FRGDTKRYDELMDR
+799 
-813 ITPED
+813 
-818 LVEGTGTMDNS
+818 
-829 LGNLFLDRIPEEGSR
+829 
-844 EGIDR
+844 
-849 YLNTVNADK
+849 
-858 WGSIELSPS
+858 
-867 ATGSGIV
+867 
-874 SNKGNVYK
+874 
-882 DSQRVKKLPSDVVFL
+882 
-897 YKRGDGT
+897 
-904 DIYRMPVKF
+904 
-913 SNDGANDINGFIVR
+913 
-927 TGNVRDATREI
+927 
-938 AIDDNYALTSGAFN
+938 
-952 LHAKRPTTDEEGFIV
+952 
-967 DESTM
+967 
-972 RAFDNIEDE
+972 
-981 KAYVRRRMA
+981 
-990 EHYSNLLKDA
+990 
-1000 EANNQG
+1000 
-1006 LLRSGYFVDERGRR
+1006 
-1020 FNPFR
+1020 
-1025 GEHTDYNYY
+1025 
-1034 ALPNFNKQN
+1034 
-1043 AKHVLPYDLRVPTDW
+1043 
-1058 SDANI
+1058 
-1063 YRKEGGPSDLA
+1063 
-1074 PRDNTSVGR
+1074 R
-1083 PGSAKVPPVIPSD
+1083 PGSAEVSPVTPSD
-1096 AARNNPVVST
+1096 AARNNPVIST

-1112 IIGEMLDIRDLYTS
+1112 IVGEMLDIQDLYTS

-1131 KTGVLLALTG
+1131 KTGILLALTG
-1141 LIPVIGG
+1141 LVPIIGG
-1148 VAGNVIKKNNP
+1148 VAGNVIKRNNP
-1159 FWRKKTFSPEELA
+1159 FWKERIFSPEEI
-1172 KDEELISKFPDYAH
+1172 KRDEELVSKFPNYAR
-1186 PNSPMGASVLNHKER
+1186 PNSPMGAAVLNHEER
-1201 LANGAFRKFRNI
+1201 LVNNAFRKFQNI
-1213 PAARVGVDSETG
+1213 PASRIGIDPETG
-1225 NIIYDFNGLDF
+1225 NVVYDFNGLDF
-1236 NFIDVSNS
+1236 RFVDISNA

-1249 VAEFYGTTPE
+1249 ISDYTGLTSE
-1259 EFISG
+1259 E
-1264 LDKAPFFNY
+1264 
-1273 LDHVFIDRKLLEDM
+1273 LLEYIGNNPFTSFGDHILINRKYIDE
-1287 ADTEELQFRFR
+1287 AVEKGETDFIFR
-1298 DGVPSGSP
+1298 DGIPHNSP
-1306 QEEVL
+1306 QEEVV
-1311 RSHEINHLVNRESK
+1311 RSHEIDHLVGHGVQ
-1325 RESAEENGFSFDWLE
+1325 RESAENSGFSFDWMDDYPELGKE
-1340 NNEEIGPGY
+1340 YSG
-1349 DEYFRVNDNTEI
+1349 YFRFNDNTEV

-1366 QIKDYFGL
+1366 QLKDYFGL
-1374 TSPEQKITPEM
+1374 TNSEQKITPEM
-1385 LEYAARHYIFDY
+1385 LEYAYRHYLDDY
-1397 GVNNDM
+1397 GINNDM
-1403 DLFFRS
+1403 DLFFKS
-1409 IKDYDKAA
+1409 ITDFKKASD
-1417 KWINKYATAG
+1417 WINKYSTAG

-1433 FDRASLNDDNFLNG
+1433 FDRAESVKDENLQNG
-1447 GPIKFARRLNGDS
+1447 GLIKFSKKIDGSS
-1460 IFERNMIS
+1460 IFERNMVS
-1468 PWKTLIDKPEKKFP
+1468 PWRKITRDMVPTASP
-1482 KRNIKMPNGGSYNL
+1482 SWTNKRKRRFGRKDGGDVSNIT
-1496 APRDNT
+1496 PRDNT
-1502 SVGRPGP
+1502 SVGRPGS

-1549 AKDKNMVGMAL
+1549 ARDKNMVGMAL
-1560 AAAGFIPLIG
+1560 AAAGFIPLVG

-1584 NSYIR
+1584 NSHVR

-1618 PAMEALNVHRRRL
+1618 PAMEAINVHRRRL

-1641 QSGSEAK
+1641 QGGAEA
-1648 RELEGFAETFPGIYD
+1648 RQELEGFAETFPGIYD

-1676 EAARR
+1676 DAARR

-1704 RLDDIKQRLVRSSP
+1704 RLNDIKQRLVRSSP
-1718 AFAEGIKGNSGI
+1718 AFAEGTKGNAGI

-1768 LSGKVDGWFDPSK
+1768 LSGKVDGWFDSSK
-1781 IENENIRN
+1781 IEDKGVRDYISR
-1789 YVSKPMELL
+1789 PMELL

-1843 GIKDWDKA
+1843 GIKDWGKA

-1878 DEYPVNKRHGG
+1878 DEYPVNRRRGG

-1917 KNRLLSK
+1917 KDCLLFK
-1924 YNLLPEESDNI
+1924 YNLLPEESDGI
-1935 ISDLIRKSSL
+1935 ISNLIGKSSL
-1945 DEKFYDPRHK
+1945 DEKFYDPKHK

-1967 KEFILTYKD
+1967 KEFVLTYKD
-1976 GGLVD
+1976 GGLAD
-1981 QIDFLAKKYWDDFGK
+1981 QIDFLAKKYWDGFGK

-2015 RIGDEEF
+2015 RIGNEEF

-2049 WPGILKRKE
+2049 WSGILKRKE
-2058 DVTGRSARR
+2058 DVTGKSARR
-2067 HFIRGGEVSE
+2067 HFVRGGEVSE

-2101 ANLTQESALDYE
+2101 ANLTQESALDYD

-2153 DFLVEEYKDNGFLFP
+2153 DFLVEEYKGDGFLFP

-2196 NATNIYDSTRAWAQG
+2196 NAANIYDSTRAWAQG

-2225 FHIAKTLSSRYNVDA
+2225 FHIAKTLSSRYNIDA
-2240 GGQGLYTD
+2240 GGQSFYTD

-2257 PIPEVAVSAEKK
+2257 PVPEVAVSPEKK
-2269 VAQDDWMEKYGNKM
+2269 AAQDDWMEKYGNKM

-2329 AQELL
+2329 AEELL

-2342 LDIKGVTEVGKR
+2342 LDIKGVTEVRKR